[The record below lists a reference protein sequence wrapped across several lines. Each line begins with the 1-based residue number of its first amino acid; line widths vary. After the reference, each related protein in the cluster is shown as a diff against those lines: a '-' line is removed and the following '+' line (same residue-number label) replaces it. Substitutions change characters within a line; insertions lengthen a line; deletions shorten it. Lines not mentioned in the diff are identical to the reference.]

1 MSEST
6 LKPFTGKLDDNTDK
20 KQQPALK
27 PFTGALDGEDKGF
40 LGQAKD
46 HAVSFFGKGAVGVGE
61 TAVGLSNMMSD
72 GATGKILSEKL
83 GYDPKAAKN
92 VMTGWQ
98 SEQYQQQL
106 KDSANIG
113 NRKIEEGDD
122 FATKVGKKF
131 DNAVDITKNAI
142 NNPSLITNTV
152 AESLPSMFL
161 GGVLGRASGIAKPV
175 VAGAV
180 GEGAVMAGSQAEQIR
195 QETVDGR
202 LTADQSLASVGTGAL
217 GGLFGYA
224 GGRLAQKM
232 GLSDV
237 DTAMQTGRL
246 TTQQVGEEI
255 AKTPMRAI
263 PTAVIKGAI
272 SEGFLEELPQSV
284 SEQILQ
290 NLALDKPWHDGVENA
305 AVMGTLAGMAMG
317 GTVSGVGKT
326 GDWWNSR
333 SNTGP
338 QDNQQQSGSPNLPS
352 APSQFGSNPDSA
364 LTGEYIPRG
373 NVPQGDNQGRTAFVY
388 DQPSMEADNLLNN
401 NYKGDTGFDTSGNF
415 GPSNN
420 PDSPLSP
427 SGGNY
432 FDDPASQSQPQLPS
446 ERLGINPNDGP
457 MSSAAALAVD
467 SGASPIAQLGYAPE
481 QQSQEQ
487 SNTSISDAVPS
498 NYQSLLGSQNDGQ
511 PFDARFED
519 ATVQQG
525 NAQADNA
532 GKSISQQYDTN
543 AADAMGGGIETD
555 RAKTT
560 TAQTVQPILG
570 QDGKNKWFGT
580 QEKAQAFIDK
590 KDLGNDYQVVQ
601 DGKRFEIQP
610 KAKSPVQD
618 DAYFQSQL
626 DQLDKQRAQF
636 EATGD
641 YASAEK
647 VYAEMQTVAR
657 EWQTNSS
664 TDTPTTK
671 RAEPSKGASD
681 NAWADFYRKNRNMMS
696 EELFMGGHQDRN
708 ALEEA
713 TPEIQ
718 SRHAH
723 GMAKA
728 TPAAAVRDLKDILE
742 NGIDQNRGQGR
753 LFTAPLSQGKLTA
766 EQRSAMSASGT
777 SSGSAYSDGAF
788 TLIAKEGVGDIR
800 SVSEIDAVMVNSA
813 VPQEVVNG
821 LRQDFP
827 NMKFGYAKELP
838 SLLSDGKQ
846 SNNVQ
851 TQVTELEQQLKN
863 EKSVPKKAQIRK
875 QIAELQN
882 GLTEQAQST
891 VSLNQPQNTAPE
903 HPVNQWKSDMEEAL
917 AKADPEHPQ
926 FKKLQLNAK
935 HGLKS
940 EGDRETALRQAREIE
955 KKTSKTI
962 EEKTTTQAEPENPNG
977 KAPSPTEQKI
987 RETLQR
993 NDTQQNGKKM
1003 ESAATI
1009 LANQIKKD
1017 GPEYFTL
1024 GWNKDAQLTAEAH
1037 DYVETILDEA
1047 LSNLGIKGFDDA
1059 DSFSKL
1065 TNDVLESIDDVYATA
1080 DDSSF
1085 DDRPVKD
1092 KDGNYNAPKLV
1103 KVKDEKGRTRYVLE
1117 HELNNPNVEYLRNFT
1132 ESGRRSVVN
1141 ITRENI
1147 FQDTPQNKQDAS
1159 REIEKQAEAPKA
1171 QADAPKAKVEP
1182 SKNTLVSDDRAA
1194 ELRARLKAK
1203 LSQLNSGI
1211 DPEIMAIG
1219 AELAVYHIERGARK
1233 FAALAKN
1240 IANDLDVSVE
1250 KIRPYLRSW
1259 YNGARDMMEDMGA
1272 DIQGMDN
1279 AETVRAELA
1288 KLDNPQQDSGE
1299 NLTELLNG
1307 LTDEFGKKNVSID
1320 SNSKTITVKNKGV
1333 NTNVTRENGSFS
1345 VFSMDEG
1352 LQMTGPTSANDLQ
1365 GVIAEIDK
1373 AIGGYGAYLQAKSEA
1388 KAKAAQEKAAAKEA
1402 EEQEVGDSVAY
1413 EPSSK
1418 SVEQQPI
1425 IHTEGKRKEVATTDV
1440 VKDSFDKAKA
1450 KQTKAEYDAMLNG
1463 FVADI
1468 EAAIKAAPDKPFKI
1482 EVPIISKATTRS
1494 DGSATTKE
1502 YVAAKDLMTLD
1513 NLADVIDSVEKSV
1526 RGNTWSYTQ
1535 ERAVKVITD
1544 AVEEYKNAYG
1554 NAPLRIVFDVKGDG
1568 RFNVRNDKQ
1577 TLENFLKKVKNNSGF
1592 KPPVESK
1599 GGRETFN
1606 RVNAIRDM
1614 LKDSGDKYRTLNAYE
1629 MAKSMGYPIVYGDYG
1644 DYGLIA
1650 GVVLDTFDYA
1660 DHTFHTVVQL
1670 NDLEGNKKE
1679 NIGMF
1684 SVVTEQGIS
1693 ITPANTQK
1701 EAKANLTKK
1710 VKPNEGNKIDLA
1722 LRNHRSVRNMAEF
1735 RPQSELQQQFEAKLY
1750 ASLGLELPENQ
1761 EDTANEQPTSNTSNS
1776 QGASAVRG
1784 GRGRNSQS
1792 NVASGNNRNVDEGV
1806 STGSGASNQNRS
1818 TGRSRIRDTGTDVEN
1833 DGRVSGRGM
1842 ESSRREDA
1850 SGTRQLPVD
1859 QPTRLKSPAAV
1870 ANTAT
1875 DFYMAD
1881 PELIIGGTQVKRFD
1895 KNKAALELLEEL
1907 TNEGRQATTEEQ
1919 AILAGYTGW
1928 GSFGQDLFQGTWDK
1942 PVFKDESVW
1951 KERNLWLRERLGK
1964 EAWESAKDSTINAHF
1979 TDPYTV
1985 AAMWS
1990 MAEKMG
1996 FTGGRVLEPAIG
2008 TGNFISLMPKHIKQR
2023 SQVTGID
2030 LDITTAAIAKQ
2041 LFPESNVQNM
2051 PYQKSQTPDNF
2062 YDLVI
2067 SNVPFA
2073 DIKIADRRYNQF
2085 NPNLHDYYFLKM
2097 LDQVRPGGIVMAI
2110 TSSGTMDKQS
2120 EVIRRELAKKAELIT
2135 SVRLPSGAFQEY
2147 AGTAVVTDIIVL
2159 RKRAEPLT
2167 MTPEVNWI
2175 GLSEVKTSSKPVK
2188 VNSFY
2193 AENLGN
2199 VLGDIDYGSGT
2210 TRFGAGM
2217 IVHRP
2222 HDLKQRLEKAA
2233 NFVPEDALLP
2243 RHNKDHLTYY
2253 ANKAGERTNTLTI
2266 SDGELMFVYGD
2277 QMVKATDLSEYKLKD
2292 AKKTAQRQKSIEDL
2306 IAIRKAYTDLTDA
2319 ERTEQDNVEQLRKTL
2334 NKLYQAYTKEHG
2346 PLADSFGLQYF
2357 RKLGDA
2363 YYYSLAALEVN
2374 GKPAEIL
2381 KRSVV
2386 RGADTLKNPTV
2397 SDAFVVE
2404 RNKTAIPSLT
2414 NIAKLANVSE
2424 DQARAELIAKG
2435 AIYVLPNGDIMPS
2448 DMYLSGNVRLKL
2460 EEAQNAVAEG
2470 NTDLQRNVDA
2480 LKEIIPED
2488 IPYFNIEAK
2497 MGATWVPLSDY
2508 EKYIAHMLGM
2518 TDTTG
2523 ITVTFPN
2530 GKWKVKLDPI
2540 AARRTEAKTNY
2551 GTIYKSF
2558 QTVVSAAL
2566 SNQTITV
2573 KYKNEDGSES
2583 VDVQATEE
2591 VNERISKIKE
2601 DFAAW
2606 LWSDPE
2612 RRVQLEKEY
2621 NHTFNA
2627 WATPK
2632 YDGSFMSMQG
2642 MALSLGNGPFNLR
2655 QHQQNAIWRAI
2666 VNRRSINAHE
2676 VGTGKTFTMGGIAI
2690 ESRRYGIA
2698 KKPLILA
2705 HNANSAAVAKEIQMM
2720 YPSAR
2725 VLFISELG
2733 KAIRQIRMRQIAND
2747 DWDVV
2752 VMPHSMIDKL
2762 TLSEETL
2769 MAMAA
2774 DDIAALEAELEE
2786 ALAEE
2791 GGATLDEVLAMDSET
2806 VNKKMGFKNPT
2817 AKQLAKQRLKLLED
2831 IQKQAMDSSK
2841 ADAVNF
2847 EELGVDMIMVDEV
2860 HEFKKPSIATR
2871 MNMKGL
2877 NTSSNKRSVNLQF
2890 LTRYVRRMNNGGNV
2904 HTFTG
2909 TPITNT
2915 LTEIYHQMR
2924 YVMEEEM
2931 QKLNVAAWD
2940 GWFGS
2945 FATDITDIEL
2955 SATGEYQLVTRL
2967 AGFVNVPELRKM
2979 IGQFMDIVFANDM
2992 PEMQPRK
2999 TKSGKILSD
3008 ESLTEAEKAELLNGR
3023 TEDAKDR
3030 PYKKVI
3036 NVTTEMSP
3044 KQEQALAEIQ
3054 SLAKEWERA
3063 SGKQKRQ
3070 WMRDGDPRSPLSIS
3084 TAAKKASYD
3093 ARIGDPE
3100 YIGQEGKTEDFEM
3113 SKASQVVK
3121 NVMEVYHSH
3130 PLAGQVIFA
3139 DTGYNTTTERST
3151 GQKDANGKTIRERV
3165 KVFSPIKDIVE
3176 RLVQSGI
3183 PREQIAIV
3191 DGSVKA
3197 EARKAIADKMNTG
3210 EIRVVIG
3217 LTQTLGVGVNMQR
3230 NLRAMHHLDAPWMPG
3245 ELEQRNGRGLRQGNQ
3260 WNTVLEYRYITD
3272 KLDGK
3277 SWQVLAIKD
3286 RFINSFMKADANVR
3300 SIEGDAAADNGE
3312 DNAGDIMSSFSEASG
3327 DPRVLQRIKMKEKL
3341 EKLQRKERLHTQGIA
3356 DMKRTIGNTQRRI
3369 ARIDEQITEY
3379 ENNAVL
3385 DRIQTLMQSQSENF
3399 SVEVDGK
3406 KYDKHKEASD
3416 AIQQFIVDHV
3426 RTGSSRI
3433 TLGKY
3438 SNVTMSVEWDSLQ
3451 PQATLSMKIG
3461 PIEFKGN
3468 TLRGIEGKLRGAAQ
3482 DVKALEDAKVS
3493 AQNTINNLS
3502 KAVEQPFGQADQLA
3516 RTQKQLENI
3525 EQDLENNP
3533 VAPPIWLRRGAPIDS
3548 EVYYKGKLFI
3558 VSGHRYTN
3566 DGWFVSAEDAKGT
3579 IEIPYLEATDS
3590 VGMPIYEEREFE
3602 APNIED
3608 KTKADND
3615 VKNEINDYSR
3625 DKLKPD
3631 NERRG
3636 ASPLDTT
3643 FTPLSVV
3650 SATRRVLSI
3659 LEHLK
3664 IVTTQIDASVRGRI
3678 VVGWQRVGVNKVK
3691 GLDSHSFTV
3700 QVVESFDGLPSAIQ
3714 EDNRYQGENGETKR
3728 YDVLGVWHNGTLYIN
3743 AGDIQ
3748 GNNSTQ
3754 QTTFEMYEEL
3764 ILHEVVGHFGV
3775 QQIFGR
3781 EYKTKLQQLFN
3792 ALGGLEGI
3800 RKIAKD
3806 NGVDMQQFNDVYI
3819 NPRMQAVKD
3828 EIYTESDVQQ
3838 SLVGELFAFVAQ
3850 NAKSRPFVRQ
3860 KLKEVLGYIRQWF
3873 RDRGFDKFLSRYN
3886 DADLMMF
3893 LSEARKAV
3901 VDRSY
3906 FGKYKNQE
3914 FSSKNNSDTPLYSR
3928 RTKSNSGSTTQQVR
3942 DVLID
3947 RFGKETIDELERQGK
3962 LEIIQDYQVEGV
3974 EGFYYNS
3981 KAVLVAS
3988 NLTAE
3993 STVPTFL
4000 HELGGHAGF
4009 QNMMTQKQYNE
4020 LMNQFN
4026 KLVEQGNPVA
4036 LAAKMLAEREQGSER
4051 QQLEYLPYLLTLS
4064 STMQQ
4069 RNVLQRNALQR
4080 LIQNI
4085 VTYVKAWVFDRFGV
4099 NLNLNPDDM
4108 LALSERM
4115 IEKFS
4120 YHSDAAINQHGVAK
4134 YSLNENSH
4142 APFQKAIDDV
4152 VAGSTPLGYVRMGKT
4167 PDVLKMLGLPDV
4179 PVTING
4185 ATIEKVMAQHLGLAK
4200 GEHSNIHNLTPD
4212 TLRQLPKQLNNPVAV
4227 FKSGTDATKQ
4237 GYVVLTELT
4246 EKDIK
4251 TGMDKPVIA
4260 ALHVKTTNKGLELI
4274 NIGSVYGKDSLK
4286 SIQNSLDKDLLYWH
4300 KEKGQNFVNAF
4311 RLQLPSHMQ
4320 IQKTDL
4326 SSKGSQSNMGS
4337 LQLQPE
4343 THSNASLSNTNIK
4356 TNEDLVKYQSNQ
4368 PLYSRQSMQDTIDK
4382 LSQNLKS
4389 LTFKSVTDK
4398 AGDKKIDWLGIG
4410 LSALGRRQLT
4420 EIYAKLLPQLNKY
4433 NELAAQMD
4441 ADKNDAGAEA
4451 DSIVREWSK
4460 LKDDEALAGVMHDST
4475 LAKID
4480 PTKPYVKGDSVS
4492 KYKQL
4497 RDAYNSLSP
4506 EAQAMYV
4513 KARDAYKQHYAEV
4526 HQAIKERIL
4535 RSELSNQKKADLLKQ
4550 MDDNFFG
4557 QIKGVY
4563 FPLARF
4569 GKFVVVM
4576 RNQNGEVESVSRAE
4590 TMGEAQA
4597 LRSELMQKY
4606 PHYKVDR
4613 VTLDKEFNTSRDA
4626 VGRGFMSSLFAEVD
4640 NLGLS
4645 AAEQAEF
4652 EDTLSQLYL
4661 SSMPDLSWAKHGI
4674 HRKGTAGFSQDARR
4688 AFAQNMFSGANYLA
4702 KLRYGDQLAQQ
4713 LDDMQKYASEQS
4725 KLNNSYDQPTAQR
4738 VIDEMNKRHDNL
4750 MNPKGHPLSSALTS
4764 LGFIYYLGLSP
4775 AAAMVNLSQT
4785 ALVAYPLMGAKWNFD
4800 KAGKELLKA
4809 AEQFRKSVEFHKV
4822 KWEGTKTDLYKAV
4835 SSDISKFLNEDEKK
4849 AYQKAV
4855 DSGVIDVTQ
4864 AHDLAGIAQGEDSG
4878 VMWKTRPI
4886 MRAASVMFHSAERFN
4901 REVTFIAAYRL
4912 ARQHGADHDSA
4923 FDQAVDM
4930 TYKGHFDYS
4939 SGNRPR
4945 IMQGDVA
4952 KVVLLFKQ
4960 FGQNMLYTLA
4970 RQTYQSI
4977 KGETEAERKEARKAL
4992 RAIFITHATFAGVLG
5007 LPFPIVGMLL
5017 SIASAW
5023 GGDDDEPW
5031 DAEVALRNYLAEAFN
5046 PTISNMLM
5054 KGVPRGIGVDISG
5067 RVGINNL
5074 LLPDVQEGLEGKK
5087 WWDSAASAALGPIGG
5102 IGANVAKG
5110 AQEISEGHNVR
5121 GVESMLPVFL
5131 KNFAKTYRYADEGVQ
5146 DKTGVPILDEVD
5158 SMDLLI
5164 QSMGFSPADVRTA
5177 TEGKS
5182 AIYQFDRK
5190 LNERRNRLMTLWS
5203 RAKML
5208 DDQQEMD
5215 EIWGE
5220 IQAFNEK
5227 NPSRRITRINLNQ
5240 SYRQRQRRID
5250 RAEDGVYLPRNRQ
5263 DARDA
5268 GYFAFG
5274 E

>member
-6 LKPFTGKLDDNTDK
+6 LKPFTGKLDENIDTN
-20 KQQPALK
+20 QQPALK
-27 PFTGALDGEDKGF
+27 PFTGALDGEDKGVMGH
-40 LGQAKD
+40 LKD
-46 HAVSFFGKGAVGVGE
+46 TGLSALKGAVAVPE
-61 TAVGLSNMMSD
+61 LAVGIMDVMSD
-72 GATGKILSEKL
+72 GAVGKTLENKDGAIGFRPKEAKQAL
-83 GYDPKAAKN
+83 GDLHTDQYKA
-92 VMTGWQ
+92 
-98 SEQYQQQL
+98 QQQEFADAG
-106 KDSANIG
+106 KDG
-113 NRKIEEGDD
+113 NWVDKVVDK
-122 FATKVGKKF
+122 TKV
-131 DNAVDITKNAI
+131 ALT
-142 NNPSLITNTV
+142 NPSLIANTV
-152 AESLPSMFL
+152 VESVPSML
-161 GGVLGRASGIAKPV
+161 AGGLLGRASGIANPV

-195 QETVDGR
+195 QETVDER
-202 LTADQSLASVGTGAL
+202 LTADQSLAGVTTGVL
-217 GGLFGYA
+217 GGLIGFA

-232 GLSDV
+232 GIGDV
-237 DTAMQTGRL
+237 DTMLVTGR
-246 TTQQVGEEI
+246 VGPSDIAGEI
-255 AKTPMRAI
+255 ASMPAKSLPRR
-263 PTAVIKGAI
+263 VIEGAI

-284 SEQILQ
+284 SEQVIQ
-290 NLALDKPWHDGVENA
+290 NLALDKPWHDGIEDA

-317 GTVSGVGKT
+317 GAANILSG
-326 GDWWNSR
+326 R
-333 SNTGP
+333 NTGTES

-352 APSQFGSNPDSA
+352 APPQLGSSPDNA
-364 LTGEYIPRG
+364 LTGKYIPRED
-373 NVPQGDNQGRTAFVY
+373 VSQGGNQGRTAFVY
-388 DQPSMEADNLLNN
+388 DQPSMDADNLLNN
-401 NYKGDTGFDTSGNF
+401 NGFDYGSAATGN
-415 GPSNN
+415 PVS
-420 PDSPLSP
+420 PDTPP
-427 SGGNY
+427 APNGNY
-432 FDDPASQSQPQLPS
+432 FDGDYGGEAAFDDLLNSVPPASQTPSQQM
-446 ERLGINPNDGP
+446 GINPNDGP

-467 SGASPIAQLGYAPE
+467 SGASPVTPQLGYTPD
-481 QQSQEQ
+481 Q
-487 SNTSISDAVPS
+487 SNT
-498 NYQSLLGSQNDGQ
+498 
-511 PFDARFED
+511 
-519 ATVQQG
+519 
-525 NAQADNA
+525 QADNA
-532 GKSISQQYDTN
+532 GESISQQYDLN
-543 AADAMGGGIETD
+543 AVDVMGGEIETD
-555 RAKTT
+555 

-570 QDGKNKWFGT
+570 QDGKNKWFGS
-580 QEKAQAFIDK
+580 QDKAQAFIDK
-590 KDLGNDYQVVQ
+590 KNLGNDYQVVQ

-610 KAKSPVQD
+610 K
-618 DAYFQSQL
+618 SQ
-626 DQLDKQRAQF
+626 
-636 EATGD
+636 
-641 YASAEK
+641 
-647 VYAEMQTVAR
+647 V
-657 EWQTNSS
+657 
-664 TDTPTTK
+664 
-671 RAEPSKGASD
+671 
-681 NAWADFYRKNRNMMS
+681 
-696 EELFMGGHQDRN
+696 
-708 ALEEA
+708 
-713 TPEIQ
+713 
-718 SRHAH
+718 
-723 GMAKA
+723 
-728 TPAAAVRDLKDILE
+728 
-742 NGIDQNRGQGR
+742 
-753 LFTAPLSQGKLTA
+753 
-766 EQRSAMSASGT
+766 
-777 SSGSAYSDGAF
+777 
-788 TLIAKEGVGDIR
+788 
-800 SVSEIDAVMVNSA
+800 
-813 VPQEVVNG
+813 
-821 LRQDFP
+821 
-827 NMKFGYAKELP
+827 
-838 SLLSDGKQ
+838 
-846 SNNVQ
+846 VQ
-851 TQVTELEQQLKN
+851 TQNDNLNNQNSILNTKNTISNTENNIDKIQKISALEQQLKN

-875 QIAELQN
+875 QIIELQN
-882 GLTEQAQST
+882 GLTEQAQSS
-891 VSLNQPQNTAPE
+891 VSLNQPQKTTVENLTGEFKKIEESTTRINAVRQRMREANPEIFTAENDRVRETHGLTNARVTSIANEIETSGNYELSDREYEKIKNNPNYKIDYDARNFMGKVTAVKDPHSGEWVGNNEQSDLDNAAHEAATSVHNDLPE
-903 HPVNQWKSDMEEAL
+903 PTQAQIEAGNYKKGHIKVHGLDIAVENPRGSERRGTDPDGNEWSHNMSDHYGYIKRTTGADQEHIDTYVGKNPKSENVFIVDQIDQGSGGFDEHKVMLGFDSQEEAITAYKSNFDKGWKVGPVTQMSKDQFKDWLKNSDTSKPVAESGQKTEPQHPVNKWQEEMNKAL
-917 AKADPEHPQ
+917 AKADPEHPL
-926 FKKLQLNAK
+926 FKKLQASAK
-935 HGLKS
+935 NGLRS
-940 EGDRETALRQAREIE
+940 VSDRAVALRQAREIE
-955 KKTSKTI
+955 KK
-962 EEKTTTQAEPENPNG
+962 AE
-977 KAPSPTEQKI
+977 AQEQKY
-987 RETLQR
+987 Q
-993 NDTQQNGKKM
+993 
-1003 ESAATI
+1003 
-1009 LANQIKKD
+1009 
-1017 GPEYFTL
+1017 PE
-1024 GWNKDAQLTAEAH
+1024 K
-1037 DYVETILDEA
+1037 
-1047 LSNLGIKGFDDA
+1047 
-1059 DSFSKL
+1059 
-1065 TNDVLESIDDVYATA
+1065 
-1080 DDSSF
+1080 
-1085 DDRPVKD
+1085 
-1092 KDGNYNAPKLV
+1092 
-1103 KVKDEKGRTRYVLE
+1103 
-1117 HELNNPNVEYLRNFT
+1117 
-1132 ESGRRSVVN
+1132 
-1141 ITRENI
+1141 
-1147 FQDTPQNKQDAS
+1147 
-1159 REIEKQAEAPKA
+1159 
-1171 QADAPKAKVEP
+1171 PKAKAEP

-1288 KLDNPQQDSGE
+1288 NLDNPQQQSTTDGTLTNEGTMTGKTETVVTPAGREFEVRHKVVEASDLITSNLDSGAINAE
-1299 NLTELLNG
+1299 YPQALQPRDRTTLKSITQVNDIANKLNPKLLGDSASSTNGAPIVSPGNEVESGNGRTLAIRKAYQIGKADAYKAWLAKQGYDVDNMQQPVLVRERITPMNMAERVAYTTE
-1307 LTDEFGKKNVSID
+1307 
-1320 SNSKTITVKNKGV
+1320 SNERDTLDMSPSEQAMSDAPKVMDILHLVQG
-1333 NTNVTRENGSFS
+1333 GSFNNTANRDFVNAFLTGVAS
-1345 VFSMDEG
+1345 KNERGTMLDKDGVSLTQDGYRRIEAALLAAAFNDE
-1352 LQMTGPTSANDLQ
+1352 QIITQVVESKDSD
-1365 GVIAEIDK
+1365 IK
-1373 AIGGYGAYLQAKSEA
+1373 AIGNALLDIAPQWAQVRKGVQEGILTDGVDVSENLVEAVHLIRKARQTNTSLSEMLNQDDIFDGSIDQVTKDFVSIFYRGDKLDKARSREKVAEALNAYAQLAMTAKATPNLFGDSPLSNEQILGQVHEKLRQSEA
-1388 KAKAAQEKAAAKEA
+1388 EKQQDFFSSQGANDTNTGKSSQVGQRSKTSQPNAAASQSDTAVTRTPVDRPKNDVTLVQDWGVQYVDGWATNADHQGKSYSDNGLKDGVKAAFL
-1402 EEQEVGDSVAY
+1402 
-1413 EPSSK
+1413 
-1418 SVEQQPI
+1418 
-1425 IHTEGKRKEVATTDV
+1425 
-1440 VKDSFDKAKA
+1440 KDSKKYLEAVQKNL
-1450 KQTKAEYDAMLNG
+1450 ESIGYELHLNKKG
-1463 FVADI
+1463 KPEKVSINESGVAGSG
-1468 EAAIKAAPDKPFKI
+1468 
-1482 EVPIISKATTRS
+1482 EVSLYIHEPVNNVNVYASI
-1494 DGSATTKE
+1494 
-1502 YVAAKDLMTLD
+1502 
-1513 NLADVIDSVEKSV
+1513 
-1526 RGNTWSYTQ
+1526 
-1535 ERAVKVITD
+1535 
-1544 AVEEYKNAYG
+1544 
-1554 NAPLRIVFDVKGDG
+1554 GDG
-1568 RFNVRNDKQ
+1568 RPGSHPQRIGIMYRATMKQSDKQ
-1577 TLENFLKKVKNNSGF
+1577 ASGFGIENSGNQYAGANTSAF
-1592 KPPVESK
+1592 EL
-1599 GGRETFN
+1599 
-1606 RVNAIRDM
+1606 AQMIDDM
-1614 LKDSGDKYRTLNAYE
+1614 VTALVKR
-1629 MAKSMGYPIVYGDYG
+1629 
-1644 DYGLIA
+1644 
-1650 GVVLDTFDYA
+1650 
-1660 DHTFHTVVQL
+1660 
-1670 NDLEGNKKE
+1670 NKNKE
-1679 NIGMF
+1679 NG
-1684 SVVTEQGIS
+1684 
-1693 ITPANTQK
+1693 
-1701 EAKANLTKK
+1701 
-1710 VKPNEGNKIDLA
+1710 
-1722 LRNHRSVRNMAEF
+1722 
-1735 RPQSELQQQFEAKLY
+1735 
-1750 ASLGLELPENQ
+1750 
-1761 EDTANEQPTSNTSNS
+1761 NEQPTSSSLNPQGTSD
-1776 QGASAVRG
+1776 VRG
-1784 GRGRNSQS
+1784 GRGRTPQS
-1792 NVASGNNRNVDEGV
+1792 NDPQANNTNVETGV
-1806 STGSGASNQNRS
+1806 SAGSGTTGTTQS
-1818 TGRSRIRDTGTDVEN
+1818 TGRSSVRGAREN
-1833 DGRVSGRGM
+1833 VANDAGVSGRGN
-1842 ESSRREDA
+1842 ESSRRAGA
-1850 SGTRQLPVD
+1850 SGTTTLSVD
-1859 QPTRLKSPAAV
+1859 QPTRLESPAAV

-1881 PELIIGGTQVKRFD
+1881 PDIIFGGSQKQRFD
-1895 KNKAALELLEEL
+1895 KNKRALELLEEL
-1907 TNEGRQATTEEQ
+1907 NAEGRQATAEEQ
-1919 AILAGYTGW
+1919 VVLASYTGW
-1928 GSFGQDLFQGTWDK
+1928 GSFGQDLFQGTWNT
-1942 PVFKDESVW
+1942 PVFKDGW
-1951 KERNLWLRERLGK
+1951 KDENLWLREKLGK
-1964 EAWESAKDSTINAHF
+1964 ESWESAKDSVLNAFF

-1985 AAMWS
+1985 QAMWS

-1996 FTGGRVLEPAIG
+1996 FTGGRVLEPAVG
-2008 TGNFISLMPKHIKQR
+2008 TGNFISLMPMHIKQR
-2023 SQVTGID
+2023 SQVTAID

-2051 PYQKSQTPDNF
+2051 PYQKSKTPDNF

-2067 SNVPFA
+2067 SNVPFSN
-2073 DIKIADRRYNQF
+2073 DVKIADRRYNQF

-2097 LDQVRPGGIVMAI
+2097 IDQVRPGGIVMAI
-2110 TSSGTMDKQS
+2110 TSSGTLDKQS
-2120 EVIRRELAKKAELIT
+2120 EVIRRELAKQAELIT
-2135 SVRLPSGAFQEY
+2135 AVRLPAGAFKDF
-2147 AGTAVVTDIIVL
+2147 AGTNVVTDIIVL
-2159 RKRAEPLT
+2159 RKRAEPLA
-2167 MTPEVNWI
+2167 MTPDAEWI
-2175 GLSEVKTSSKPVK
+2175 GLTELKTSTKPVK

-2193 AENLGN
+2193 TSNLRN
-2199 VLGDIDYGSGT
+2199 VLGTIDYKGGDP
-2210 TRFGAGM
+2210 RFAGM
-2217 IVHRP
+2217 TVLSNGESWLKSELNKLS
-2222 HDLKQRLEKAA
+2222 DLVNE
-2233 NFVPEDALLP
+2233 NTLLP
-2243 RHNKDHLTYY
+2243 RHNDDYLTYY

-2266 SDGELMFVYGD
+2266 SNGELMYVYGD
-2277 QMVKATDLSEYKLKD
+2277 QMVKATEIVAYEVKSQKD
-2292 AKKTAQRQKSIEDL
+2292 TAKRRKSIEDL
-2306 IAIRKAYTDLTDA
+2306 VAIRKAYTDLTDA
-2319 ERTEQDNVEQLRKTL
+2319 ERIEQDNVEQLRKTL
-2334 NKLYQAYTKEHG
+2334 NKLYQAYVKEHG
-2346 PLADSFGLQYF
+2346 TLSNSFGLQYF
-2357 RKLGDA
+2357 KKIQDA
-2363 YYYSLAALEVN
+2363 YYYSLAALEVD

-2386 RGADTLKNPTV
+2386 RGTASLKNPTV

-2404 RNKTAIPSLT
+2404 RNKSAAPSLA

-2424 DQARAELIAKG
+2424 DQARAELLEKG
-2435 AIYVLPNGDIMPS
+2435 AVYVLPNGDIMPS
-2448 DMYLSGNVRLKL
+2448 DMYLSGNVRQKL

-2480 LKEIIPED
+2480 LKKIIPED

-2518 TDTTG
+2518 TDSNG
-2523 ITVTFPN
+2523 ITVTFPS

-2540 AARRTEAKTNY
+2540 AARRTEATTNY
-2551 GTIYKSF
+2551 GSKYKSF

-2566 SNQTITV
+2566 SNQNITV
-2573 KYKNEDGSES
+2573 KYKNSDGSES

-2591 VNERISKIKE
+2591 VNEKISKIKE
-2601 DFAAW
+2601 DFATW

-2621 NHTFNA
+2621 NHAFNA

-2676 VGTGKTFTMGGIAI
+2676 VGTGKTFTMGGIAL

-2720 YPSAR
+2720 YPAAR

-2733 KAIRQIRMRQIAND
+2733 KAVRHIRMRQIAND

-2774 DDIAALEAELEE
+2774 DDIAALEAEIEE

-2791 GGATLDEVLAMDSET
+2791 GGATLDEVLAMNSDD

-2847 EELGVDMIMVDEV
+2847 EDLGVDMIMVDEV

-2877 NTSSNKRSVNLQF
+2877 NTSSNKRSVNLQL

-2999 TKSGKILSD
+2999 TKSGKVLSD
-3008 ESLTEAEKAELLNGR
+3008 ENLTEAEKAELLNGR
-3023 TEDAKDR
+3023 TEGAKDR

-3036 NVTTEMSP
+3036 NITTEMSP
-3044 KQEQALAEIQ
+3044 KQEETLKRIQ
-3054 SLAKEWERA
+3054 DLAKEWEQA
-3063 SGKQKRQ
+3063 PGKQKRE
-3070 WMRDGDPRSPLSIS
+3070 WMRDGDPRAPLSIS

-3100 YIGQEGKTEDFEM
+3100 YVGKEGQTEDFEM

-3130 PLAGQVIFA
+3130 PLASQVIFA

-3151 GQKDANGKTIRERV
+3151 GQKDDKGKTIRERV

-3197 EARKAIADKMNTG
+3197 EARKAIADKVNTG

-3286 RFINSFMKADANVR
+3286 RFINAFMKADGNVR

-3327 DPRVLQRIKMKEKL
+3327 DPRVLQRIKTKDKL

-3356 DMKRTIGNTQRRI
+3356 DMKRTIANTQRRI
-3369 ARIDEQITEY
+3369 ERFNEQLAEY
-3379 ENNAVL
+3379 ENNAIL
-3385 DRIQTLMQSQSENF
+3385 DRTQTLMKSQSENF
-3399 SVEVDGK
+3399 SVEVDGT
-3406 KYDKHKEASD
+3406 KYDKHKEASE

-3426 RTGSSRI
+3426 RTGSSKI

-3438 SNVTMSVEWDSLQ
+3438 GNVTMSVEWDSLQ

-3468 TLRGIEGKLRGAAQ
+3468 TLRGIEGKLRGVSQ
-3482 DVKALEDAKVS
+3482 DIQSLEDAKAN
-3493 AQNTINNLS
+3493 AQQTIDSLS

-3525 EQDLENNP
+3525 EQDLESNP
-3533 VAPPIWLRRGAPIDS
+3533 VAPPIWLRRGTPIDS

-3566 DGWFVSAEDAKGT
+3566 NGWFVSADDAKGT

-3590 VGMPIYEEREFE
+3590 VGMPIYEERVFE
-3602 APNIED
+3602 APNIND
-3608 KTKADND
+3608 KTKAEND

-3636 ASPLDTT
+3636 TSPLDTT
-3643 FTPLSVV
+3643 FNALSVV
-3650 SATRRVLSI
+3650 SATRRVLSV
-3659 LEHLK
+3659 LQHLK
-3664 IVTTQIDASVRGRI
+3664 LSATQDSSISGRI
-3678 VVGWQRVGVNKVK
+3678 TVGSAGIK
-3691 GLDSHSFTV
+3691 GGFDV
-3700 QVVESFDGLPSAIQ
+3700 QVISSFDGLPTEIQ
-3714 EDNRYQGENGETKR
+3714 KDATYQDDKGNTQN
-3728 YDVLGVWHNGTLYIN
+3728 YDVSAVWHKGTLYVVADQVYGDN
-3743 AGDIQ
+3743 AKQI
-3748 GNNSTQ
+3748 
-3754 QTTFEMYEEL
+3754 TTFDAYEEML
-3764 ILHEVVGHFGV
+3764 AHEIIGHFGV
-3775 QQIFGR
+3775 QQIFGQ
-3781 EYKTKLQQLFN
+3781 EYKTKLQQLYN
-3792 ALGGLEGI
+3792 ALGELEGI
-3800 RKIAKD
+3800 RKIASK
-3806 NGVDMQQFNDVYI
+3806 NGVNMAQFESAYI
-3819 NPRMQAVKD
+3819 EPYTQGAK
-3828 EIYTESDVQQ
+3828 EGIYAESDVQQ
-3838 SLVGELFAFVAQ
+3838 ALVGELFAFVAQ

-3860 KLKEVLGYIRQWF
+3860 KLKEVIGYIRQWF

-3928 RTKSNSGSTTQQVR
+3928 GTKSNSGSTTQQVR

-3974 EGFYYNS
+3974 EGFYYNG

-4026 KLVEQGNPVA
+4026 KLVDQGNPVA
-4036 LAAKMLAEREQGSER
+4036 MAAKLLAEREQGSER
-4051 QQLEYLPYLLTLS
+4051 QHLEYLPYLLTLS

-4069 RNVLQRNALQR
+4069 RNVVQRNALQK
-4080 LIQNI
+4080 LINNL
-4085 VTYVKAWVFDRFGV
+4085 VTYVKATLFDNFGI
-4099 NLNLNPDDM
+4099 NLNLNPNDIVA
-4108 LALSERM
+4108 LAERM
-4115 IEKFS
+4115 IEKSS
-4120 YHSDAAINQHGVAK
+4120 YNA
-4134 YSLNENSH
+4134 EN
-4142 APFQKAIDDV
+4142 
-4152 VAGSTPLGYVRMGKT
+4152 
-4167 PDVLKMLGLPDV
+4167 
-4179 PVTING
+4179 
-4185 ATIEKVMAQHLGLAK
+4185 AT
-4200 GEHSNIHNLTPD
+4200 S
-4212 TLRQLPKQLNNPVAV
+4212 
-4227 FKSGTDATKQ
+4227 
-4237 GYVVLTELT
+4237 
-4246 EKDIK
+4246 
-4251 TGMDKPVIA
+4251 
-4260 ALHVKTTNKGLELI
+4260 
-4274 NIGSVYGKDSLK
+4274 
-4286 SIQNSLDKDLLYWH
+4286 
-4300 KEKGQNFVNAF
+4300 
-4311 RLQLPSHMQ
+4311 
-4320 IQKTDL
+4320 
-4326 SSKGSQSNMGS
+4326 
-4337 LQLQPE
+4337 
-4343 THSNASLSNTNIK
+4343 
-4356 TNEDLVKYQSNQ
+4356 
-4368 PLYSRQSMQDTIDK
+4368 PLYSRQFFDNTINNLSESIKHLSAKSIKDK
-4382 LSQNLKS
+4382 TGYKF
-4389 LTFKSVTDK
+4389 T
-4398 AGDKKIDWLGIG
+4398 DWLGIG

-4420 EIYAKLLPQLNKY
+4420 EIYSKILPQLNKY

-4451 DSIVREWSK
+4451 DSIVREWAN
-4460 LKDDEALAGVMHDST
+4460 LNDEDQLAELMHDST

-4492 KYKQL
+4492 RYKQL
-4497 RDAYNSLSP
+4497 RDDYNSLSP
-4506 EAQAMYV
+4506 EAQAMYL
-4513 KARDAYKQHYAEV
+4513 KARDAYKKHYAKV

-4535 RSELSNQKKADLLKQ
+4535 RSELSSQKKADLLKQ

-4557 QIKGVY
+4557 YVKGVY

-4569 GKFVVVM
+4569 GKYVVVV

-4590 TMGEAQA
+4590 TMGEAQS

-4606 PHYKVDR
+4606 PHYKTDR
-4613 VTLDKEFNTSRDA
+4613 VVLDKEFNASRDA
-4626 VGRGFMSSLFAEVD
+4626 VGRGFMTNLFAEVD

-4645 AAEQAEF
+4645 TAEQAEF

-4688 AFAQNMFSGANYLA
+4688 AFAQNMFHGAGYLA

-4725 KLNNSYDQPTAQR
+4725 KLNDSYDQPTAQR

-4785 ALVAYPLMGAKWNFD
+4785 ALVAYPIMGAKWGFD
-4800 KAGKELLKA
+4800 KAANELLKA
-4809 AEQFRKSVEFHKV
+4809 SNDFRKGVEFHKV
-4822 KWEGTKTDLYKAV
+4822 KWEGSKTDLYKTI
-4835 SSDISKFLNEDEKK
+4835 SSDISKFLSKDEKQ
-4849 AYQKAV
+4849 AYEDAV
-4855 DSGVIDVTQ
+4855 ARGVIDVTQ

-4912 ARQHGADHDSA
+4912 ARQSGEKHDSA
-4923 FDQAVDM
+4923 FDQAVDA
-4930 TYKGHFDYS
+4930 TYRGHFDYS

-4945 IMQGDVA
+4945 IMQGNIA
-4952 KVVLLFKQ
+4952 KVLLLFKQ
-4960 FGQNMLYTLA
+4960 FGQNMVYTLA

-4977 KGETEAERKEARKAL
+4977 KGETEAERKEARKSL
-4992 RAIFITHATFAGVLG
+4992 GAILAMHATFAGTLG
-5007 LPFPIVGMLL
+5007 LPMVGMLL
-5017 SIASAW
+5017 SVASW
-5023 GGDDDEPW
+5023 MGGDDDEPW
-5031 DAEVALRNYLAEAFN
+5031 DAEVALRNYLAEAFS

-5054 KGVPRGIGVDISG
+5054 KGAPRGIGVDISS

-5102 IGANVAKG
+5102 IGANIAKG
-5110 AQEISEGHNVR
+5110 AQEISEGHNLR

-5146 DKTGVPILDEVD
+5146 DKTGVSIMDEVS
-5158 SMDLLI
+5158 SMDLLV
-5164 QSMGFSPADVRTA
+5164 QGMGFSPSDVRTA
-5177 TEGKS
+5177 SEGKT
-5182 AIYQFDRK
+5182 AIYQLNRK
-5190 LNERRNRLMTLWS
+5190 LNERRSRLMALWS
-5203 RAKML
+5203 RAKMM

-5215 EIWGE
+5215 EIWE
-5220 IQAFNEK
+5220 QIQGFNDK
-5227 NPSRRITRINLNQ
+5227 NPSRRITRMNLNQ
-5240 SYRQRQRRID
+5240 SYRNRQRRID
-5250 RAEDGVYLPRNRQ
+5250 RAEDGIYLSRNRQ
-5263 DARDA
+5263 DAREV

>member
-1 MSEST
+1 MSEQKKPWEQNWNQPTANNSDST
-6 LKPFTGKLDDNTDK
+6 NKKPWEQNWSEEKTDRPK
-20 KQQPALK
+20 
-27 PFTGALDGEDKGF
+27 DKGF

-46 HAVSFFGKGAVGVGE
+46 HAVSFLGKGTVAVGEV
-61 TAVGLSNMMSD
+61 AVGLSDMMSD

-152 AESLPSMFL
+152 AESLPSMLL
-161 GGVLGRASGIAKPV
+161 GGVLGRASGIANPV

-202 LTADQSLASVGTGAL
+202 LTADQSLAGAATGAL

-255 AKTPMRAI
+255 AKTPMSAI

-317 GTVSGVGKT
+317 GTVSGAGKT

-333 SNTGP
+333 SDTGS
-338 QDNQQQSGSPNLPS
+338 QDSQQQSGSPNLPS
-352 APSQFGSNPDSA
+352 APPQLGSNPNSA
-364 LTGEYIPRG
+364 LTGEYIPRE
-373 NVPQGDNQGRTAFVY
+373 NVPQGANQGRTAFVY

-401 NYKGDTGFDTSGNF
+401 NYKSDADFDTSGNF
-415 GPSNN
+415 DPSNN

-432 FDDPASQSQPQLPS
+432 FEDHSTQPQLPS
-446 ERLGINPNDGP
+446 ERLGINPDDGP
-457 MSSAAALAVD
+457 MSAAAALAVD
-467 SGASPIAQLGYAPE
+467 SGATTSMLNAPAVTDTAQDDVNNNAPLSSAAGLLNAPNE
-481 QQSQEQ
+481 NNSTITGTNAN
-487 SNTSISDAVPS
+487 SNATYSTGNSVDGS
-498 NYQSLLGSQNDGQ
+498 NESSLRNDTNTPLDMLLGSSSETQAEAGTGTDM
-511 PFDARFED
+511 
-519 ATVQQG
+519 ATQKV
-525 NAQADNA
+525 A
-532 GKSISQQYDTN
+532 
-543 AADAMGGGIETD
+543 E
-555 RAKTT
+555 
-560 TAQTVQPILG
+560 PILG
-570 QDGKNKWFGT
+570 ADGKNKWFGS
-580 QEKAQAFIDK
+580 QEKAQAFLDK
-590 KDLGNDYQVVQ
+590 KNLGNDYQVAQ

-610 KAKSPVQD
+610 K
-618 DAYFQSQL
+618 SQVAQNQNDNL
-626 DQLDKQRAQF
+626 NNQNSILNTKNTIFNTENNIDKIQKI
-636 EATGD
+636 
-641 YASAEK
+641 SA
-647 VYAEMQTVAR
+647 
-657 EWQTNSS
+657 
-664 TDTPTTK
+664 
-671 RAEPSKGASD
+671 
-681 NAWADFYRKNRNMMS
+681 
-696 EELFMGGHQDRN
+696 
-708 ALEEA
+708 
-713 TPEIQ
+713 
-718 SRHAH
+718 
-723 GMAKA
+723 
-728 TPAAAVRDLKDILE
+728 
-742 NGIDQNRGQGR
+742 
-753 LFTAPLSQGKLTA
+753 
-766 EQRSAMSASGT
+766 
-777 SSGSAYSDGAF
+777 
-788 TLIAKEGVGDIR
+788 
-800 SVSEIDAVMVNSA
+800 
-813 VPQEVVNG
+813 
-821 LRQDFP
+821 
-827 NMKFGYAKELP
+827 
-838 SLLSDGKQ
+838 
-846 SNNVQ
+846 
-851 TQVTELEQQLKN
+851 LEQQLAN
-863 EKSVPKKAQIRK
+863 EKSVIKKVRLRK
-875 QIAELQN
+875 QITELQN
-882 GLTEQAQST
+882 GLDQNQVSASLDEPRKATAENLSGEFKRMEQATARVNAVRQRMREANPEIFTAENDRVRETHGLTNARVTSIADEIETSGNYELSDREYEKIKNNPNYKIDYDALNFMGKVTAVKDPHSGEWVGNNEQSDLDNAAHEAAT
-891 VSLNQPQNTAPE
+891 SVHNDLPEPTQAQIEAGNYKKGHIKVHGLDIAVENPRGSERRGTDPDGNEWSHNMSDHYGYIKRTTGADQEHIDTYVGKNPESENVFIVDQIDQGSGGFDEHKVMLGFDSQEEAITAYKSNFDKGWKVGPVTQMSKDQFKDWLKNSDTSKPVAESGQKTEPQ
-903 HPVNQWKSDMEEAL
+903 HPVNKWQEEMNKAL
-917 AKADPEHPQ
+917 AKADPEHPL
-926 FKKLQLNAK
+926 FKKLQASAK
-935 HGLKS
+935 NGLRS
-940 EGDRETALRQAREIE
+940 VSDRAVALRQAREIE
-955 KKTSKTI
+955 KK
-962 EEKTTTQAEPENPNG
+962 AE
-977 KAPSPTEQKI
+977 AQEQKY
-987 RETLQR
+987 Q
-993 NDTQQNGKKM
+993 
-1003 ESAATI
+1003 
-1009 LANQIKKD
+1009 
-1017 GPEYFTL
+1017 PE
-1024 GWNKDAQLTAEAH
+1024 K
-1037 DYVETILDEA
+1037 
-1047 LSNLGIKGFDDA
+1047 
-1059 DSFSKL
+1059 
-1065 TNDVLESIDDVYATA
+1065 
-1080 DDSSF
+1080 
-1085 DDRPVKD
+1085 
-1092 KDGNYNAPKLV
+1092 PK
-1103 KVKDEKGRTRYVLE
+1103 
-1117 HELNNPNVEYLRNFT
+1117 
-1132 ESGRRSVVN
+1132 
-1141 ITRENI
+1141 
-1147 FQDTPQNKQDAS
+1147 
-1159 REIEKQAEAPKA
+1159 PKA
-1171 QADAPKAKVEP
+1171 EP

-1250 KIRPYLRSW
+1250 NIRPYLRSW

-1272 DIQGMDN
+1272 DIQGMDS

-1288 KLDNPQQDSGE
+1288 KLDNPQQQSTTDGTLTNEGTMTGKTETVVTPAGREFEVRHKVVEASDLITSNLDSGAINAE
-1299 NLTELLNG
+1299 YPQALQPRDRTTLKSVTQVNDIANKLNPKLLGDSASSTNGAPIVSPGNEVESGNGRTLAIRKAYQIGKADAYKAWLAEQGYDVDNMQQPVLVRERITPMNMAERVAYTTE
-1307 LTDEFGKKNVSID
+1307 
-1320 SNSKTITVKNKGV
+1320 SNERDTLDMSPSEQAMSDAPKVMDILHLVQG
-1333 NTNVTRENGSFS
+1333 GSFNNTANRDF
-1345 VFSMDEG
+1345 VNAF
-1352 LQMTGPTSANDLQ
+1352 LTGVASKNERGTMLDKDGVSLTQDGYRRIESALLAAAFNDAQ
-1365 GVIAEIDK
+1365 IISQVIESKDSDIK
-1373 AIGGYGAYLQAKSEA
+1373 AIGNAL
-1388 KAKAAQEKAAAKEA
+1388 
-1402 EEQEVGDSVAY
+1402 
-1413 EPSSK
+1413 
-1418 SVEQQPI
+1418 
-1425 IHTEGKRKEVATTDV
+1425 
-1440 VKDSFDKAKA
+1440 
-1450 KQTKAEYDAMLNG
+1450 
-1463 FVADI
+1463 I
-1468 EAAIKAAPDKPFKI
+1468 EAAPQWAQVRKGVQDGILVEGVNVEANLVEAVHLVRKARQQNLSLSEMLNQDDIFDGSIDQVTKDFISIFYSGDKLNKARSSQKVADALKSYAQLAMTAKASPNLFGDAPLSNEQILGQVHEKLRQSEAEKQQDFFSSQGANDTNPGKSSQVGQGPETSKPDAAASQSATVTRTQVERPKNDTTLVQDWGVKYVDGWATNADYPGKVETDYGFKDGVKAAF
-1482 EVPIISKATTRS
+1482 
-1494 DGSATTKE
+1494 
-1502 YVAAKDLMTLD
+1502 
-1513 NLADVIDSVEKSV
+1513 
-1526 RGNTWSYTQ
+1526 
-1535 ERAVKVITD
+1535 
-1544 AVEEYKNAYG
+1544 
-1554 NAPLRIVFDVKGDG
+1554 
-1568 RFNVRNDKQ
+1568 
-1577 TLENFLKKVKNNSGF
+1577 
-1592 KPPVESK
+1592 
-1599 GGRETFN
+1599 
-1606 RVNAIRDM
+1606 
-1614 LKDSGDKYRTLNAYE
+1614 LKDSKKYLEDVQKNLESIGYE
-1629 MAKSMGYPIVYGDYG
+1629 
-1644 DYGLIA
+1644 LH
-1650 GVVLDTFDYA
+1650 L
-1660 DHTFHTVVQL
+1660 
-1670 NDLEGNKKE
+1670 NKKGKPEKVSVNESGVTGSGEVSLYIREPVTGVNVWMKIGDGFPGSHPQRIGILYRATMKESDKQASGFGIE
-1679 NIGMF
+1679 NSGN
-1684 SVVTEQGIS
+1684 QYAG
-1693 ITPANTQK
+1693 ANTSAFELAQMIDDMVSALVNRNK
-1701 EAKANLTKK
+1701 NT
-1710 VKPNEGNKIDLA
+1710 GN
-1722 LRNHRSVRNMAEF
+1722 S
-1735 RPQSELQQQFEAKLY
+1735 
-1750 ASLGLELPENQ
+1750 
-1761 EDTANEQPTSNTSNS
+1761 NEQSASSPLNPQGTSD
-1776 QGASAVRG
+1776 VRG
-1784 GRGRNSQS
+1784 GRGRTPQS
-1792 NVASGNNRNVDEGV
+1792 NDPQANNTNVETGV
-1806 STGSGASNQNRS
+1806 SAGSGTTGTTQS
-1818 TGRSRIRDTGTDVEN
+1818 TGRSSVRGAREN
-1833 DGRVSGRGM
+1833 VANDAGVSGRGN
-1842 ESSRREDA
+1842 ESSRRAGA
-1850 SGTRQLPVD
+1850 SGTTTLSVD
-1859 QPTRLKSPAAV
+1859 QPTRLESPAAV

-1881 PELIIGGTQVKRFD
+1881 PDIIFGGSQKQRFD
-1895 KNKAALELLEEL
+1895 KNKRALELLEEL
-1907 TNEGRQATTEEQ
+1907 NAEGRQATAEEQ
-1919 AILAGYTGW
+1919 VVLASYTGW
-1928 GSFGQDLFQGTWDK
+1928 GSFGQDLFQGTWNT
-1942 PVFKDESVW
+1942 PVFKDGW
-1951 KERNLWLRERLGK
+1951 KDENLWLREKLGK
-1964 EAWESAKDSTINAHF
+1964 ESWESAKDSVLNAFF

-1985 AAMWS
+1985 QAMWS

-1996 FTGGRVLEPAIG
+1996 FTGGRVLEPAVG
-2008 TGNFISLMPKHIKQR
+2008 TGNFISLMPMHIKQR
-2023 SQVTGID
+2023 SQVTAID

-2051 PYQKSQTPDNF
+2051 PYQKSKTPDNF

-2067 SNVPFA
+2067 SNVPFSN
-2073 DIKIADRRYNQF
+2073 DVKIADRRYNQF

-2120 EVIRRELAKKAELIT
+2120 EVIRREMAKQSELIT
-2135 SVRLPSGAFQEY
+2135 SIRLPAGAFKDF
-2147 AGTAVVTDIIVL
+2147 AGTNVVTDIIVL
-2159 RKRAEPLT
+2159 RKRTEPLT
-2167 MTPEVNWI
+2167 MTPDADWI
-2175 GLSEVKTSSKPVK
+2175 GLSEVKTSTKPVK

-2193 AENLGN
+2193 ANNLRN
-2199 VLGDIDYGSGT
+2199 VLGTIDYKGGDP
-2210 TRFGAGM
+2210 RFAGM
-2217 IVHRP
+2217 TVLSNGEAWLKKELSQLS
-2222 HDLKQRLEKAA
+2222 DLVSE
-2233 NFVPEDALLP
+2233 NTLLP
-2243 RHNKDHLTYY
+2243 RHNHDYLTYY

-2266 SDGELMFVYGD
+2266 SNGELMFVYGD
-2277 QMVKATDLSEYKLKD
+2277 QMVKATDIHEYKIKD

-2306 IAIRKAYTDLTDA
+2306 VAIRKAYTDLTDA
-2319 ERTEQDNVEQLRKTL
+2319 ERIEQDNVEQLRKTL

-2357 RKLGDA
+2357 KKIEDA
-2363 YYYSLAALEVN
+2363 YYYSLAALENN

-2386 RGADTLKNPTV
+2386 RGAAALDNPTV

-2404 RNKTAIPSLT
+2404 RNKSAAPSLA
-2414 NIAKLANVSE
+2414 NIAKMAQVSE
-2424 DQARAELIAKG
+2424 DQARAELLEKG
-2435 AIYVLPNGDIMPS
+2435 AVYVLPNGDIMPS
-2448 DMYLSGNVRLKL
+2448 DMYLSGNVRQKL

-2518 TDTTG
+2518 TDSNG
-2523 ITVTFPN
+2523 ITVTFPS

-2540 AARRTEAKTNY
+2540 AARRTEATTNY
-2551 GTIYKSF
+2551 GSKYKSF

-2566 SNQTITV
+2566 SNQNITV
-2573 KYKNEDGSES
+2573 KYKNADGSES

-2591 VNERISKIKE
+2591 VNEKISKIKE
-2601 DFAAW
+2601 DFATW

-2621 NHTFNA
+2621 NHAFNA

-2676 VGTGKTFTMGGIAI
+2676 VGTGKTFTMGGIAL

-2733 KAIRQIRMRQIAND
+2733 KAVRQIRMRQIAND

-2877 NTSSNKRSVNLQF
+2877 NTSSNKRSVNLQL

-2999 TKSGKILSD
+2999 TKTGKVLSD
-3008 ESLTEAEKAELLNGR
+3008 EGLTEAEKAELLNGR
-3023 TEDAKDR
+3023 TEGAKDR

-3044 KQEQALAEIQ
+3044 KQEQTLAEIQ

-3063 SGKQKRQ
+3063 SGKEKRK
-3070 WMRDGDPRSPLSIS
+3070 WMRDGDPRAPLSIS

-3100 YIGQEGKTEDFEM
+3100 YVGKEGQTEDFEM

-3130 PLAGQVIFA
+3130 PLASQVIFA

-3151 GQKDANGKTIRERV
+3151 GQKDDKGKTIRERV

-3197 EARKAIADKMNTG
+3197 EARKAIADKVNTG

-3286 RFINSFMKADANVR
+3286 RFINAFMKADGNVR

-3369 ARIDEQITEY
+3369 ARLDEQIAEY

-3385 DRIQTLMQSQSENF
+3385 DRIQKLMQSQSENF
-3399 SVEVDGK
+3399 SAEVDGK

-3416 AIQQFIVDHV
+3416 AIQQFIADHV

-3438 SNVTMSVEWDSLQ
+3438 GNVTMSVEWDSLQ

-3468 TLRGIEGKLRGAAQ
+3468 TLRGIEGKLRGVSQ
-3482 DVKALEDAKVS
+3482 DIQAIEDAKAS
-3493 AQNTINNLS
+3493 AQQTIDSLS
-3502 KAVEQPFGQADQLA
+3502 KAVEQPFGQSDQLA

-3525 EQDLENNP
+3525 EQDLESNP
-3533 VAPPIWLRRGAPIDS
+3533 VAPPIWLRRGTPIDS

-3566 DGWFVSAEDAKGT
+3566 DGWFVSADDAKGT

-3602 APNIED
+3602 APNIND

-3636 ASPLDTT
+3636 TSPLSTS
-3643 FTPLSVV
+3643 FLPLSKNRADRLVV
-3650 SATRRVLSI
+3650 DILSRI
-3659 LEHLK
+3659 SK
-3664 IVTTQIDASVRGRI
+3664 GDTPNKSKSGISGIVQPKFPFV
-3678 VVGWQRVGVNKVK
+3678 
-3691 GLDSHSFTV
+3691 
-3700 QVVESFDGLPSAIQ
+3700 VVESFEALPKTIQ
-3714 EDNRYQGENGETKR
+3714 QENYYQGEQGETKR
-3728 YDVLGVWHNGTLYIN
+3728 YDVMAVWHKGTLYIN
-3743 AGDIQ
+3743 AGDIR
-3748 GNNSTQ
+3748 GNHNTQ
-3754 QTTFEMYEEL
+3754 QTTYEAYEEVL
-3764 ILHEVVGHFGV
+3764 IHEVVGHFGV
-3775 QQIFGR
+3775 QQLFGQ
-3781 EYKTKLQQLFN
+3781 EYKTKFQQLFN
-3792 ALGGLEGI
+3792 ALGGIEGI

-3806 NGVDMQQFNDVYI
+3806 NGVDMNQFDNAYIKPFKKGVEEGYYDPLDAQQATV
-3819 NPRMQAVKD
+3819 
-3828 EIYTESDVQQ
+3828 S
-3838 SLVGELFAFVAQ
+3838 ELFAFVAQ
-3850 NAKSRPFVRQ
+3850 NAESRPFVHQ
-3860 KLKEVLGYIRQWF
+3860 KLKEVVGYIRQWF

-3901 VDRSY
+3901 VGRSY

-3914 FSSKNNSDTPLYSR
+3914 FSSKNDSDTPLYSR
-3928 RTKSNSGSTTQQVR
+3928 RTKSNSGSTVQQVR
-3942 DVLID
+3942 GVLID

-3974 EGFYYNS
+3974 EGFYYNG

-3988 NLTAE
+3988 NLTDE

-4009 QNMMTQKQYNE
+4009 QNMMNQKQYDE

-4036 LAAKMLAEREQGSER
+4036 MAAKVLAEREQGSER

-4069 RNVLQRNALQR
+4069 RNVIQRNALQK
-4080 LIQNI
+4080 LINNI
-4085 VTYVKAWVFDRFGV
+4085 VSYVKAWVFDNFGI

-4115 IEKFS
+4115 IGQIKHQS
-4120 YHSDAAINQHGVAK
+4120 SLDLIRQKYHGTNQWMTAPNGAKTHLSEQQWLQVRTPEFKKWFGDWENDAANASQVLDENGEPKVVYHGTATEF
-4134 YSLNENSH
+4134 NE
-4142 APFQKAIDDV
+4142 F
-4152 VAGSTPLGYVRMGKT
+4152 
-4167 PDVLKMLGLPDV
+4167 
-4179 PVTING
+4179 
-4185 ATIEKVMAQHLGLAK
+4185 
-4200 GEHSNIHNLTPD
+4200 
-4212 TLRQLPKQLNNPVAV
+4212 
-4227 FKSGTDATKQ
+4227 KQ
-4237 GYVVLTELT
+4237 GHGLLGDGIYLTDSFDTADVYANIRGENGFVLPLFVNIRNAFKTTGNVSRDEVVEATTSGKYQGIVHQFENQEYIVALEPNQVKMAEGNKGTFNSESSDIRFSRSA
-4246 EKDIK
+4246 KDIIDNLSKNLGNISISSVKDK
-4251 TGMDKPVIA
+4251 TGYKF
-4260 ALHVKTTNKGLELI
+4260 T
-4274 NIGSVYGKDSLK
+4274 
-4286 SIQNSLDKDLLYWH
+4286 
-4300 KEKGQNFVNAF
+4300 
-4311 RLQLPSHMQ
+4311 
-4320 IQKTDL
+4320 
-4326 SSKGSQSNMGS
+4326 
-4337 LQLQPE
+4337 
-4343 THSNASLSNTNIK
+4343 
-4356 TNEDLVKYQSNQ
+4356 
-4368 PLYSRQSMQDTIDK
+4368 
-4382 LSQNLKS
+4382 
-4389 LTFKSVTDK
+4389 
-4398 AGDKKIDWLGIG
+4398 DWLGVG

-4420 EIYAKLLPQLNKY
+4420 EIYSKILPQLNKY

-4451 DSIVREWSK
+4451 DSIVREWAN
-4460 LKDDEALAGVMHDST
+4460 LNDEDQLAELMHDST

-4492 KYKQL
+4492 RYKQL
-4497 RDAYNSLSP
+4497 RDDYNSLSP
-4506 EAQAMYV
+4506 EAQAMYL
-4513 KARDAYKQHYAEV
+4513 KARDAYKKHYAKV

-4535 RSELSNQKKADLLKQ
+4535 RSELSSQKKADLLKQ

-4557 QIKGVY
+4557 YVKGVY

-4569 GKFVVVM
+4569 GKYVVVM

-4590 TMGEAQA
+4590 TMGEAQS

-4606 PHYKVDR
+4606 PHYKTDR
-4613 VTLDKEFNTSRDA
+4613 VVLDKEFNASRDA
-4626 VGRGFMSSLFAEVD
+4626 VGRGFMTNLFAEVD

-4645 AAEQAEF
+4645 TAEQAEF

-4688 AFAQNMFSGANYLA
+4688 AFAQNMFHGAGYLA

-4725 KLNNSYDQPTAQR
+4725 KLNDSYDQPTAQR

-4785 ALVAYPLMGAKWNFD
+4785 ALVAYPIMGAKWGFD
-4800 KAGKELLKA
+4800 KAANELLKA
-4809 AEQFRKSVEFHKV
+4809 SNDFRKGVEFHKV
-4822 KWEGTKTDLYKAV
+4822 KWEGSKTDLYKTI
-4835 SSDISKFLNEDEKK
+4835 SSDISKFLSKDEKQ
-4849 AYQKAV
+4849 AYEDAV
-4855 DSGVIDVTQ
+4855 ARGVIDVTQ

-4878 VMWKTRPI
+4878 IMWKTRPI

-4912 ARQHGADHDSA
+4912 ARQSGEKHDSA
-4923 FDQAVDM
+4923 FDQAVDA
-4930 TYKGHFDYS
+4930 TYRGHFDYS

-4945 IMQGDVA
+4945 IMQGNVA
-4952 KVVLLFKQ
+4952 KVLLLFKQ
-4960 FGQNMLYTLA
+4960 FGQNMVYTLA

-4977 KGETEAERKEARKAL
+4977 KGETEAERKEARKSL
-4992 RAIFITHATFAGVLG
+4992 GAILAMHATFAGTLG
-5007 LPFPIVGMLL
+5007 LPMVGMLL
-5017 SIASAW
+5017 SLASWA
-5023 GGDDDEPW
+5023 GGDDDDPW
-5031 DAEVALRNYLAEAFN
+5031 DAEVALRNYLAEAFG
-5046 PTISNMLM
+5046 PTISTLLM
-5054 KGVPRGIGVDISG
+5054 KGAPRAFTPFDMSG
-5067 RVGINNL
+5067 RVGINNM
-5074 LLPDVQEGLEGKK
+5074 LLPDVQEGLEGKR
-5087 WWDSAASAALGPIGG
+5087 WAESAMAGALGPVAG
-5102 IGANVAKG
+5102 IGTNLVKG
-5110 AQEISEGHNVR
+5110 GQDITEGQTLR
-5121 GVESMLPVFL
+5121 GIETMLPVFL

-5146 DKTGVPILDEVD
+5146 DKTGVSIVDEVS
-5158 SMDLLI
+5158 SMDLLV
-5164 QSMGFSPADVRTA
+5164 QGMGFSPSDVRTA
-5177 TEGKS
+5177 NEGKS
-5182 AIYQFDRK
+5182 AIYQLNRK
-5190 LNERRNRLMTLWS
+5190 LNERRSRLMTLWS
-5203 RAKML
+5203 RAKMM

-5215 EIWGE
+5215 EIWEE
-5220 IQAFNEK
+5220 IQGFNDK
-5227 NPSRRITRINLNQ
+5227 NPSRRITRMNLNQ
-5240 SYRQRQRRID
+5240 SYRNRQRRID
-5250 RAEDGVYLPRNRQ
+5250 RAEDGIYLPRNRQ
-5263 DARDA
+5263 DAREA

>member
-1 MSEST
+1 MSGSQD
-6 LKPFTGKLDDNTDK
+6 KNPFADPNYGKDLNSNGSGN
-20 KQQPALK
+20 
-27 PFTGALDGEDKGF
+27 PFSDPDYGKEEEKGF

-46 HAVSFFGKGAVGVGE
+46 HAVSFLGKGTVGVGE
-61 TAVGLSNMMSD
+61 VAVGLSNMMSD

-92 VMTGWQ
+92 AMTGWQ

-113 NRKIEEGDD
+113 NLKIEEGDD

-142 NNPSLITNTV
+142 SNPSLITNTV
-152 AESLPSMFL
+152 AESLPSILL
-161 GGVLGRASGIAKPV
+161 GGVLGRASGIANPV
-175 VAGAV
+175 VAGSV
-180 GEGAVMAGSQAEQIR
+180 GEAAVMAGSQAEQIR

-317 GTVSGVGKT
+317 GTVSGVGKA

-333 SNTGP
+333 SDTGP

-467 SGASPIAQLGYAPE
+467 SGASPIDQLGYTPE
-481 QQSQEQ
+481 QQTQEQ
-487 SNTSISDAVPS
+487 SNTPISDAVPS

-525 NAQADNA
+525 NTQADNA
-532 GKSISQQYDTN
+532 GESISQQYDAN

-555 RAKTT
+555 TAQTT

-570 QDGKNKWFGT
+570 QDGQNKWFGS
-580 QEKAQAFIDK
+580 QDKAQAFIDK
-590 KDLGNDYQVVQ
+590 KNLGNDYQVVQ

-610 KAKSPVQD
+610 KQVAQNDNLNNQNTTPDIENNIEKSQ
-618 DAYFQSQL
+618 
-626 DQLDKQRAQF
+626 
-636 EATGD
+636 EI
-641 YASAEK
+641 
-647 VYAEMQTVAR
+647 
-657 EWQTNSS
+657 
-664 TDTPTTK
+664 
-671 RAEPSKGASD
+671 
-681 NAWADFYRKNRNMMS
+681 AD
-696 EELFMGGHQDRN
+696 
-708 ALEEA
+708 
-713 TPEIQ
+713 
-718 SRHAH
+718 
-723 GMAKA
+723 
-728 TPAAAVRDLKDILE
+728 
-742 NGIDQNRGQGR
+742 
-753 LFTAPLSQGKLTA
+753 
-766 EQRSAMSASGT
+766 
-777 SSGSAYSDGAF
+777 
-788 TLIAKEGVGDIR
+788 
-800 SVSEIDAVMVNSA
+800 
-813 VPQEVVNG
+813 
-821 LRQDFP
+821 
-827 NMKFGYAKELP
+827 
-838 SLLSDGKQ
+838 
-846 SNNVQ
+846 
-851 TQVTELEQQLKN
+851 LEQQFAN

-875 QIAELQN
+875 QITELQN
-882 GLTEQAQST
+882 GLVSDQSQGDVPNPYDENNLRANVRHLSLQASKEAQAQNAEDSNYIADLGSTASARSNEKVKQQFPELYKRAEELAKTAEIRSAGRRGNTQFSSLSFKGDPSFVSGDSWTKRPTSDEILQQAIWHLSQDDKNSAPDDVPPNNELQNADIKNLADSTQETTPSNQQKDIEKFITENKSAFPVNWQRDGQWSEQARAAVEKKLDEILPSD
-891 VSLNQPQNTAPE
+891 VSYQDFQTQVDQAMEFAKKQYPTLEQQHEQNK
-903 HPVNQWKSDMEEAL
+903 HPVNKWQEEMNKAL
-917 AKADPEHPQ
+917 EKADPEHPL
-926 FKKLQLNAK
+926 FKKLQASAK
-935 HGLKS
+935 NGLRS
-940 EGDRETALRQAREIE
+940 ASDQAVALRQAREIE
-955 KKTSKTI
+955 KKVEVPKAKFRNEVTRNDLVSV
-962 EEKTTTQAEPENPNG
+962 TTTDG
-977 KAPSPTEQKI
+977 
-987 RETLQR
+987 ETH
-993 NDTQQNGKKM
+993 M
-1003 ESAATI
+1003 V
-1009 LANQIKKD
+1009 LA
-1017 GPEYFTL
+1017 
-1024 GWNKDAQLTAEAH
+1024 
-1037 DYVETILDEA
+1037 
-1047 LSNLGIKGFDDA
+1047 S
-1059 DSFSKL
+1059 
-1065 TNDVLESIDDVYATA
+1065 
-1080 DDSSF
+1080 
-1085 DDRPVKD
+1085 
-1092 KDGNYNAPKLV
+1092 
-1103 KVKDEKGRTRYVLE
+1103 
-1117 HELNNPNVEYLRNFT
+1117 ELNDSNVKNLTKFSAQGKRVAVKLPR
-1132 ESGRRSVVN
+1132 GR
-1141 ITRENI
+1141 I
-1147 FQDTPQNKQDAS
+1147 AS
-1159 REIEKQAEAPKA
+1159 TSEQSQQPKQAEQPKVEANEQRESKIQSWINEWSQLKENGTASELDNFHKKVKIALNGFAQKKGVVAEFEQLKVDIENFAKDYNKLPKTEQSTNTGPSAAETSTEQITAEIDSEATKTEATQKPKA
-1171 QADAPKAKVEP
+1171 EVSE
-1182 SKNTLVSDDRAA
+1182 NRLVSDDRAA

-1211 DPEIMAIG
+1211 DPEILAIG

-1233 FAALAKN
+1233 FSAFAKN
-1240 IANDLDVSVE
+1240 IANDLGVSVD

-1272 DIQGMDN
+1272 DIQGMDS
-1279 AETVRAELA
+1279 ADTVRAELK
-1288 KLDNPQQDSGE
+1288 KLDNPQQDFGE
-1299 NLTELLNG
+1299 NFTELLNG

-1320 SNSKTITVKNKGV
+1320 ADGKTITVKNKGIS
-1333 NTNVTRENGSFS
+1333 TDVTRENGSFS

-1352 LQMTGPTSANDLQ
+1352 LQMTGPTSVNDLQ

-1373 AIGGYGAYLQAKSEA
+1373 AIGGYGKYLQTKSEA

-1402 EEQEVGDSVAY
+1402 EKQEVGDSVAY

-1425 IHTEGKRKEVATTDV
+1425 IHTEGKKKEVATTDV

-1450 KQTKAEYDAMLNG
+1450 KQTKAEYDAMLKG

-1468 EAAIKAAPDKPFKI
+1468 EAAIKAAPDKPFSI
-1482 EVPIISKATTRS
+1482 EVPIIWKARTTS
-1494 DGSATTKE
+1494 DGSPTIKD

-1513 NLADVIDSVEKSV
+1513 NLADVIDSIEKTIK
-1526 RGNTWSYTQ
+1526 GNSASYLQ
-1535 ERAVKVITD
+1535 ERATSVISD
-1544 AVEEYKNAYG
+1544 AVKEYQTNYG

-1644 DYGLIA
+1644 DYGIIA
-1650 GVVLDTFDYA
+1650 RVVLDTFDYA
-1660 DHTFHTVVQL
+1660 DHTFHTAVQL

-1679 NIGMF
+1679 NIGTF

-1701 EAKANLTKK
+1701 EAKASLTKA
-1710 VKPNEGNKIDLA
+1710 VKPNEGDKIDRA

-1750 ASLGLELPENQ
+1750 SSLGLELPENQ
-1761 EDTANEQPTSNTSNS
+1761 EDTANEQPTSNTSNP
-1776 QGASAVRG
+1776 QGTSTVRG
-1784 GRGRNSQS
+1784 GRGRTSQS
-1792 NVASGNNRNVDEGV
+1792 DAPQANNPNVETGV
-1806 STGSGASNQNRS
+1806 STGSGTSNQNQS
-1818 TGRSRIRDTGTDVEN
+1818 TGRSRIRDTGTDVAN

-1842 ESSRREDA
+1842 ESSRRKDA
-1850 SGTRQLPVD
+1850 SGTGQLPVD
-1859 QPTRLKSPAAV
+1859 QPTRLESPAAV

-1907 TNEGRQATTEEQ
+1907 TSEGRQATTEEQ

-1942 PVFKDESVW
+1942 PVFKDDSVW

-1964 EAWESAKDSTINAHF
+1964 ESWESAKDSTINAHF

-1985 AAMWS
+1985 AAMWA

-2008 TGNFISLMPKHIKQR
+2008 TGNFISLMPMHIKQR

-2041 LFPESNVQNM
+2041 LFPESNVQNI
-2051 PYQKSQTPDNF
+2051 PYQKSKTPDNF

-2159 RKRAEPLT
+2159 RKRAEPLA

-2193 AENLGN
+2193 AENLRN
-2199 VLGDIDYGSGT
+2199 VLGTIDYGSGT

-2222 HDLKQRLEKAA
+2222 HDLKQQLEKAA
-2233 NFVPEDALLP
+2233 NFVPEDALIP
-2243 RHNKDHLTYY
+2243 RHSKDHLTYY

-2266 SDGELMFVYGD
+2266 SNGELMFVYGD
-2277 QMVKATDLSEYKLKD
+2277 QMVKATDLFEYKIKD

-2306 IAIRKAYTDLTDA
+2306 VAIRKAYTDLTDA
-2319 ERTEQDNVEQLRKTL
+2319 ERIEQDNVEQLRKTL

-2386 RGADTLKNPTV
+2386 RGAAALDNPTV

-2404 RNKTAIPSLT
+2404 RNKSAAPSLA
-2414 NIAKLANVSE
+2414 NIAKMAQVSE
-2424 DQARAELIAKG
+2424 DQARAELLEKG
-2435 AIYVLPNGDIMPS
+2435 AVYVLPNGDIMPS
-2448 DMYLSGNVRLKL
+2448 DMYLSGNVRQKL

-2518 TDTTG
+2518 TDSNG
-2523 ITVTFPN
+2523 ITVTFPS

-2540 AARRTEAKTNY
+2540 AARRTEATTNY
-2551 GTIYKSF
+2551 GSKYKSF

-2566 SNQTITV
+2566 SNQNITV
-2573 KYKNEDGSES
+2573 KYKNADGSES

-2591 VNERISKIKE
+2591 VNEKISKIKE
-2601 DFAAW
+2601 DFATW

-2621 NHTFNA
+2621 NHAFNA

-2676 VGTGKTFTMGGIAI
+2676 VGTGKTFTMGGIAL

-2733 KAIRQIRMRQIAND
+2733 KAVRQIRMRQIAND

-2877 NTSSNKRSVNLQF
+2877 NTSSNKRSVNLQL

-2999 TKSGKILSD
+2999 TKTGKVLSD
-3008 ESLTEAEKAELLNGR
+3008 EGLTEAEKAELLNGR
-3023 TEDAKDR
+3023 TEGAKDR

-3044 KQEQALAEIQ
+3044 KQEQTLAEIQ

-3063 SGKQKRQ
+3063 SGKEKRK
-3070 WMRDGDPRSPLSIS
+3070 WMRDGDPRAPLSIS

-3100 YIGQEGKTEDFEM
+3100 YVGKEGQTEDFEM

-3130 PLAGQVIFA
+3130 PLASQVIFA

-3151 GQKDANGKTIRERV
+3151 GQKDDKGKTIRERV

-3197 EARKAIADKMNTG
+3197 EARKAIADKVNTG

-3286 RFINSFMKADANVR
+3286 RFINAFMKADVNVR

-3369 ARIDEQITEY
+3369 ARFDEQIAEY

-3385 DRIQTLMQSQSENF
+3385 DRIQKLMQSQSENF
-3399 SVEVDGK
+3399 SAEVDGK

-3416 AIQQFIVDHV
+3416 AIQQFIADHV

-3438 SNVTMSVEWDSLQ
+3438 GNVTMSVEWDSLQ

-3468 TLRGIEGKLRGAAQ
+3468 TLRGIEGKLRGVSQ
-3482 DVKALEDAKVS
+3482 DIQAIEDAKAS
-3493 AQNTINNLS
+3493 AQQTIDSLS
-3502 KAVEQPFGQADQLA
+3502 KAVEQPFGQADQLT

-3525 EQDLENNP
+3525 EQDLEINP

-3566 DGWFVSAEDAKGT
+3566 DGWFVSADDAKGT

-3590 VGMPIYEEREFE
+3590 VGMPIYEERVFE
-3602 APNIED
+3602 APNIND

-3636 ASPLDTT
+3636 TSPLSTS
-3643 FTPLSVV
+3643 FLPLSKNRADRLVV
-3650 SATRRVLSI
+3650 DILSRI
-3659 LEHLK
+3659 SK
-3664 IVTTQIDASVRGRI
+3664 GDTPNKSKSGISGIVQPKFPFV
-3678 VVGWQRVGVNKVK
+3678 
-3691 GLDSHSFTV
+3691 
-3700 QVVESFDGLPSAIQ
+3700 VVESFEALPKTIQ
-3714 EDNRYQGENGETKR
+3714 QENYYQGEQGETKR
-3728 YDVLGVWHNGTLYIN
+3728 YDVMAVWHKGTLYIN
-3743 AGDIQ
+3743 AGDIR
-3748 GNNSTQ
+3748 GNHNTQ
-3754 QTTFEMYEEL
+3754 QTTYEAYEEVL
-3764 ILHEVVGHFGV
+3764 IHEVVGHFGV
-3775 QQIFGR
+3775 QQLFGQ
-3781 EYKTKLQQLFN
+3781 EYKTKFQQLFN
-3792 ALGGLEGI
+3792 ALGGIEGI

-3806 NGVDMQQFNDVYI
+3806 NGVDMNQFDNAYIKPFKKGVEEGYYDPLDAQQATV
-3819 NPRMQAVKD
+3819 
-3828 EIYTESDVQQ
+3828 S
-3838 SLVGELFAFVAQ
+3838 ELFAFVAQ

-3860 KLKEVLGYIRQWF
+3860 KLKEVIGYIRQWF

-3974 EGFYYNS
+3974 EGFYYS
-3981 KAVLVAS
+3981 GKAVLVAS

-4026 KLVEQGNPVA
+4026 KLVDQGNPVA
-4036 LAAKMLAEREQGSER
+4036 MAAKLLAEREQGSER
-4051 QQLEYLPYLLTLS
+4051 QHLEYLPYLLTLS

-4069 RNVLQRNALQR
+4069 RNVVQRNALQK
-4080 LIQNI
+4080 LINNL
-4085 VTYVKAWVFDRFGV
+4085 VTYVKATLFDNFGI
-4099 NLNLNPDDM
+4099 NLNLNPNDIVA
-4108 LALSERM
+4108 LAERM
-4115 IEKFS
+4115 IEKSS
-4120 YHSDAAINQHGVAK
+4120 YNA
-4134 YSLNENSH
+4134 EN
-4142 APFQKAIDDV
+4142 
-4152 VAGSTPLGYVRMGKT
+4152 
-4167 PDVLKMLGLPDV
+4167 
-4179 PVTING
+4179 
-4185 ATIEKVMAQHLGLAK
+4185 AT
-4200 GEHSNIHNLTPD
+4200 S
-4212 TLRQLPKQLNNPVAV
+4212 
-4227 FKSGTDATKQ
+4227 
-4237 GYVVLTELT
+4237 
-4246 EKDIK
+4246 
-4251 TGMDKPVIA
+4251 
-4260 ALHVKTTNKGLELI
+4260 
-4274 NIGSVYGKDSLK
+4274 
-4286 SIQNSLDKDLLYWH
+4286 
-4300 KEKGQNFVNAF
+4300 
-4311 RLQLPSHMQ
+4311 
-4320 IQKTDL
+4320 
-4326 SSKGSQSNMGS
+4326 
-4337 LQLQPE
+4337 
-4343 THSNASLSNTNIK
+4343 
-4356 TNEDLVKYQSNQ
+4356 
-4368 PLYSRQSMQDTIDK
+4368 PLYSRQFSNNVINN
-4382 LSQNLKS
+4382 LSESIKNLSAKS
-4389 LTFKSVTDK
+4389 IKDK
-4398 AGDKKIDWLGIG
+4398 AGYKWTDWLGVG

-4420 EIYAKLLPQLNKY
+4420 EIYSKLLPQLNKY
-4433 NELAAQMD
+4433 NDLAAQMD

-4451 DSIVREWSK
+4451 DNIVREWSN
-4460 LKDDEALAGVMHDST
+4460 LRDEDQLAEVMHDST

-4480 PTKPYVKGDSVS
+4480 PSKPYVSGDSIS

-4513 KARDAYKQHYAEV
+4513 KARDAYKKHYANV

-4557 QIKGVY
+4557 SIKGVY

-4569 GKFVVVM
+4569 GKYVVVM

-4597 LRSELMQKY
+4597 LRSELIQKF
-4606 PHYKVDR
+4606 PHYKVNK
-4613 VTLDKEFNTSRDA
+4613 VKLDKEYNKSRDA
-4626 VGRGFMSSLFAEVD
+4626 VGRGFMTSLFAEVD

-4645 AAEQAEF
+4645 TAERTEF

-4713 LDDMQKYASEQS
+4713 LDEMQKYADEQFEVDED
-4725 KLNNSYDQPTAQR
+4725 YDQRSAQS
-4738 VIDEMNKRHDNL
+4738 VITEMNKRHDNL

-4775 AAAMVNLSQT
+4775 AAAIVNLSQT
-4785 ALVAYPLMGAKWNFD
+4785 ALVAYPLMGAKWGFD
-4800 KAGKELLKA
+4800 KAADELLKA
-4809 AEQFRKSVEFHKV
+4809 SNDFRKGVEFHKV
-4822 KWEGTKTDLYKAV
+4822 KWEGSKTDLYKTI
-4835 SSDISKFLNEDEKK
+4835 SSDISKFLNKDEKQ
-4849 AYQKAV
+4849 AYEDAV
-4855 DSGVIDVTQ
+4855 ARGVIDVTQ

-4912 ARQHGADHDSA
+4912 ARQSDENHDSA
-4923 FDQAVDM
+4923 FDQAVDA
-4930 TYKGHFDYS
+4930 TYRGHSDYS

-4945 IMQGDVA
+4945 IMQGNVA
-4952 KVVLLFKQ
+4952 KVLLLFKQ
-4960 FGQNMLYTLA
+4960 FGQNMVYTLA

-4977 KGETEAERKEARKAL
+4977 KGETKEERREAR
-4992 RAIFITHATFAGVLG
+4992 RAISAILAMHATFAGALG
-5007 LPFPIVGMLL
+5007 LPMVGMLL
-5017 SIASAW
+5017 SVASW
-5023 GGDDDEPW
+5023 MGGDDDEPW

-5054 KGVPRGIGVDISG
+5054 KGAPRGIGVDISS

-5074 LLPDVQEGLEGKK
+5074 LLPDIQEGLEGKK

-5110 AQEISEGHNVR
+5110 AQEISEGHNLR

-5146 DKTGVPILDEVD
+5146 DKTGISIMDEVD
-5158 SMDLLI
+5158 SMDLLV
-5164 QSMGFSPADVRTA
+5164 QGMGFSPSDVRTA
-5177 TEGKS
+5177 NEGKT
-5182 AIYQFDRK
+5182 AIYQLNRK
-5190 LNERRNRLMTLWS
+5190 LNERRSRLMTLWS
-5203 RAKML
+5203 RAKMM

-5220 IQAFNEK
+5220 IQGFNDK
-5227 NPSRRITRINLNQ
+5227 NPSRRITRMNLNQ
-5240 SYRQRQRRID
+5240 SYRNRQRRID
-5250 RAEDGVYLPRNRQ
+5250 RAEDGIYLPRNHQ
-5263 DARDA
+5263 DAREV
-5268 GYFAFG
+5268 GKFADTD
-5274 E
+5274 

>member
-6 LKPFTGKLDDNTDK
+6 LKPFTGKLDENIDTN
-20 KQQPALK
+20 QQPALK
-27 PFTGALDGEDKGF
+27 PFTGALDGEKKGVIGH
-40 LGQAKD
+40 LKD
-46 HAVSFFGKGAVGVGE
+46 TGLSALKGAVAVPE
-61 TAVGLSNMMSD
+61 LAVGIMDVMSD
-72 GATGKILSEKL
+72 GATGKTLENKDGAIGFRPKEAKQAL
-83 GYDPKAAKN
+83 GDLHTDQYKA
-92 VMTGWQ
+92 
-98 SEQYQQQL
+98 QQQEFADAG
-106 KDSANIG
+106 KDG
-113 NRKIEEGDD
+113 NWVDKVVDK
-122 FATKVGKKF
+122 TKV
-131 DNAVDITKNAI
+131 ALT
-142 NNPSLITNTV
+142 NPSLIANTV
-152 AESLPSMFL
+152 VESVPSML
-161 GGVLGRASGIAKPV
+161 AGGVLGRALGIANPI

-202 LTADQSLASVGTGAL
+202 LTADQSLAGVTTGVL
-217 GGLFGYA
+217 GGLIGFA

-232 GLSDV
+232 GIGDV
-237 DTAMQTGRL
+237 DTMLVTGRA
-246 TTQQVGEEI
+246 GPAEI
-255 AKTPMRAI
+255 AGEIASMPAKSLPRR
-263 PTAVIKGAI
+263 VIEGAI

-284 SEQILQ
+284 SEQVIQ
-290 NLALDKPWHDGVENA
+290 NLALDKPWHDGIEDA

-317 GTVSGVGKT
+317 GAANILSG
-326 GDWWNSR
+326 R
-333 SNTGP
+333 NTGTES

-352 APSQFGSNPDSA
+352 APPQLGSGPDNA

-373 NVPQGDNQGRTAFVY
+373 NAPQGDNQGRTAFVY
-388 DQPSMEADNLLNN
+388 DQPSMDADNLLNN
-401 NYKGDTGFDTSGNF
+401 NGFDYGSAETGN
-415 GPSNN
+415 PVS
-420 PDSPLSP
+420 PDTPP
-427 SGGNY
+427 APNGNY
-432 FDDPASQSQPQLPS
+432 FDGDYGSEAAFDDLLNSVPPASQTPSQQI
-446 ERLGINPNDGP
+446 GINPNDGP

-467 SGASPIAQLGYAPE
+467 TGVSSQMQQAAAAAAQNENNNSPLTTAAGLLNAPNENSSSNESGTGSSSNGPLGETSNSQLRETSGSISTVANSNADDSKDNNLERPGDTALL
-481 QQSQEQ
+481 
-487 SNTSISDAVPS
+487 SNTIGNDGKGTSGRNDSVNSVSGIGEPS
-498 NYQSLLGSQNDGQ
+498 QAAPGQPDRNNLNTVGNNSVLSGENEAAATSSSTIGTTAGDSQN
-511 PFDARFED
+511 R
-519 ATVQQG
+519 TV
-525 NAQADNA
+525 
-532 GKSISQQYDTN
+532 
-543 AADAMGGGIETD
+543 E
-555 RAKTT
+555 
-560 TAQTVQPILG
+560 PILG
-570 QDGKNKWFGT
+570 ADGKNKWFGN
-580 QEKAQAFIDK
+580 QDKANAFLEKK
-590 KDLGNDYQVVQ
+590 NLGNDYQVVQ

-610 KAKSPVQD
+610 KVQAPVQ
-618 DAYFQSQL
+618 A
-626 DQLDKQRAQF
+626 KI
-636 EATGD
+636 
-641 YASAEK
+641 
-647 VYAEMQTVAR
+647 
-657 EWQTNSS
+657 
-664 TDTPTTK
+664 
-671 RAEPSKGASD
+671 SD
-681 NAWADFYRKNRNMMS
+681 
-696 EELFMGGHQDRN
+696 
-708 ALEEA
+708 
-713 TPEIQ
+713 
-718 SRHAH
+718 
-723 GMAKA
+723 
-728 TPAAAVRDLKDILE
+728 
-742 NGIDQNRGQGR
+742 
-753 LFTAPLSQGKLTA
+753 
-766 EQRSAMSASGT
+766 
-777 SSGSAYSDGAF
+777 
-788 TLIAKEGVGDIR
+788 
-800 SVSEIDAVMVNSA
+800 
-813 VPQEVVNG
+813 
-821 LRQDFP
+821 
-827 NMKFGYAKELP
+827 
-838 SLLSDGKQ
+838 
-846 SNNVQ
+846 
-851 TQVTELEQQLKN
+851 LEQQLAN
-863 EKSVPKKAQIRK
+863 EKSVIKKVRLRK

-882 GLTEQAQST
+882 GLADQAQGD
-891 VSLNQPQNTAPE
+891 VSLAMPQKTTVENLSSEFKKIEDATTRVNAVRQRIREANPEIFTAENDRVRETHGLTNARVTMIADEIETSGSYELSDREYYKVKNNPNYKINYNPKTFIGKVTAVKDPHSGEWVGNNEQSDLDNAAHEAATSVHNDLPE
-903 HPVNQWKSDMEEAL
+903 PTQAQIEAGNYKKGHIKVHGLDIAVENPRGSERRGTDPDGNEWSHNMSDHYGYIKRTTGADQEHIDTYVGKNPESENVFIVDQIDQGSGGFDEHKVMLGFDSQEEAITAYKSNFDKGWKVGPVTQMSKDQFKDWLKNSDTSKPVAESGQKTEPQHPVNKWQEEMNKAL
-917 AKADPEHPQ
+917 AKADPEHPL
-926 FKKLQLNAK
+926 FKKLQASAK
-935 HGLKS
+935 NGLRS
-940 EGDRETALRQAREIE
+940 VSDRAVALRQAREIE
-955 KKTSKTI
+955 KK
-962 EEKTTTQAEPENPNG
+962 AE
-977 KAPSPTEQKI
+977 AQEQKY
-987 RETLQR
+987 Q
-993 NDTQQNGKKM
+993 
-1003 ESAATI
+1003 
-1009 LANQIKKD
+1009 
-1017 GPEYFTL
+1017 PE
-1024 GWNKDAQLTAEAH
+1024 K
-1037 DYVETILDEA
+1037 
-1047 LSNLGIKGFDDA
+1047 
-1059 DSFSKL
+1059 
-1065 TNDVLESIDDVYATA
+1065 
-1080 DDSSF
+1080 
-1085 DDRPVKD
+1085 
-1092 KDGNYNAPKLV
+1092 
-1103 KVKDEKGRTRYVLE
+1103 
-1117 HELNNPNVEYLRNFT
+1117 
-1132 ESGRRSVVN
+1132 
-1141 ITRENI
+1141 
-1147 FQDTPQNKQDAS
+1147 
-1159 REIEKQAEAPKA
+1159 
-1171 QADAPKAKVEP
+1171 PKAKAEP

-1272 DIQGMDN
+1272 DIQGMDS

-1288 KLDNPQQDSGE
+1288 KLDNPQQQSTTDGTLTNEGTMTGKTETVVTPAGREFEVRHKVVEASDLITSNLDSGAINSE
-1299 NLTELLNG
+1299 YPQALQPRDRTTLKSITQVNDIANKLNPKLLGDSASSTNGAPIVSPGNEVESGNGRTLAIRKAYQTGKADAYKDWLSEQGYDVANMQQPVLVRERITPMNMAERVAYTTE
-1307 LTDEFGKKNVSID
+1307 
-1320 SNSKTITVKNKGV
+1320 SNE
-1333 NTNVTRENGSFS
+1333 RETLDMSPSEQAMSDAPKVMDILHLVQGGSFNNTANRDF
-1345 VFSMDEG
+1345 VNAF
-1352 LQMTGPTSANDLQ
+1352 LTGVASKNERGTMLDKDGVSLTQDGYRRIESALLAAAFNDAQ
-1365 GVIAEIDK
+1365 IISQVIESKDSDIK
-1373 AIGGYGAYLQAKSEA
+1373 AIGNAL
-1388 KAKAAQEKAAAKEA
+1388 
-1402 EEQEVGDSVAY
+1402 
-1413 EPSSK
+1413 
-1418 SVEQQPI
+1418 
-1425 IHTEGKRKEVATTDV
+1425 
-1440 VKDSFDKAKA
+1440 
-1450 KQTKAEYDAMLNG
+1450 
-1463 FVADI
+1463 I
-1468 EAAIKAAPDKPFKI
+1468 EAAPQWAQVRKGVQEGILVEGVNVEANLVEAVHLVRKARQQNLSLSEMLNQDDIFDGSIDQVTKDFISIFYSGDKLNKARSSQKVADALKSYAQLAMTAKASPNLFGDAPLSNEQILGQVHEKLRQSEAEKQQDFFSGQGANDTNPGKSSQVGQGPETSKPDAAASQSATVTRTPVERPKNDTTLVQDWGVKYVDGWATNADYPGKVETDYGFKDGVKAAF
-1482 EVPIISKATTRS
+1482 
-1494 DGSATTKE
+1494 
-1502 YVAAKDLMTLD
+1502 
-1513 NLADVIDSVEKSV
+1513 
-1526 RGNTWSYTQ
+1526 
-1535 ERAVKVITD
+1535 
-1544 AVEEYKNAYG
+1544 
-1554 NAPLRIVFDVKGDG
+1554 
-1568 RFNVRNDKQ
+1568 
-1577 TLENFLKKVKNNSGF
+1577 
-1592 KPPVESK
+1592 
-1599 GGRETFN
+1599 
-1606 RVNAIRDM
+1606 
-1614 LKDSGDKYRTLNAYE
+1614 LKDSKKYLEAVQKNLESIGYELHLDKKGKPQKVSVNESGVAGSGEVSLYIREPVTGVNVWMKIGDGFPGSHPQRIGILYRATMKESDKQASGFGIENSGNQY
-1629 MAKSMGYPIVYGDYG
+1629 
-1644 DYGLIA
+1644 A
-1650 GVVLDTFDYA
+1650 G
-1660 DHTFHTVVQL
+1660 
-1670 NDLEGNKKE
+1670 
-1679 NIGMF
+1679 
-1684 SVVTEQGIS
+1684 
-1693 ITPANTQK
+1693 ANTSAFELAQMIDDMVSALVNRNK
-1701 EAKANLTKK
+1701 NT
-1710 VKPNEGNKIDLA
+1710 GN
-1722 LRNHRSVRNMAEF
+1722 S
-1735 RPQSELQQQFEAKLY
+1735 
-1750 ASLGLELPENQ
+1750 
-1761 EDTANEQPTSNTSNS
+1761 NEQSASSPLNPQGTSD
-1776 QGASAVRG
+1776 VRG
-1784 GRGRNSQS
+1784 GRGRTPQS
-1792 NVASGNNRNVDEGV
+1792 NDPQANNTNVETGV
-1806 STGSGASNQNRS
+1806 SAGSGTTGTTQS
-1818 TGRSRIRDTGTDVEN
+1818 TGRSSVRGAREN
-1833 DGRVSGRGM
+1833 VANDAGVSGRGN
-1842 ESSRREDA
+1842 ESSRRAGA
-1850 SGTRQLPVD
+1850 SGTTTLSVD
-1859 QPTRLKSPAAV
+1859 QPTRLESPAAV

-1881 PELIIGGTQVKRFD
+1881 PDIIFGGSQKQRFD
-1895 KNKAALELLEEL
+1895 KNKRALELLEEL
-1907 TNEGRQATTEEQ
+1907 NAEGRQATAEEQ
-1919 AILAGYTGW
+1919 VVLASYTGW
-1928 GSFGQDLFQGTWDK
+1928 GSFGQDLFQGTWNT
-1942 PVFKDESVW
+1942 PVFKDGW
-1951 KERNLWLRERLGK
+1951 KDENLWLREKLGK
-1964 EAWESAKDSTINAHF
+1964 ESWESAKDSVLNAFF

-1985 AAMWS
+1985 QAMWS

-1996 FTGGRVLEPAIG
+1996 FTGGRVLEPAVG
-2008 TGNFISLMPKHIKQR
+2008 TGNFISLMPMHIKQR
-2023 SQVTGID
+2023 SQVTAID

-2051 PYQKSQTPDNF
+2051 PYQKSKTPDNF

-2067 SNVPFA
+2067 SNVPFSN
-2073 DIKIADRRYNQF
+2073 DVKIADRRYNQF

-2120 EVIRRELAKKAELIT
+2120 EVIRREMAKQSELIT
-2135 SVRLPSGAFQEY
+2135 SIRLPAGAFKDF
-2147 AGTAVVTDIIVL
+2147 AGTNVVTDIIVL
-2159 RKRAEPLT
+2159 RKRTEPLT
-2167 MTPEVNWI
+2167 MTPDADWI
-2175 GLSEVKTSSKPVK
+2175 GLSEVKTSTKPVK

-2193 AENLGN
+2193 ANNLRN
-2199 VLGDIDYGSGT
+2199 VLGTIDYKGGDP
-2210 TRFGAGM
+2210 RFAGM
-2217 IVHRP
+2217 TVLSNGEAWLKKELSQLS
-2222 HDLKQRLEKAA
+2222 DLVSE
-2233 NFVPEDALLP
+2233 NTLLP
-2243 RHNKDHLTYY
+2243 RHNHDYLTYY

-2266 SDGELMFVYGD
+2266 SNGELMFVYGD
-2277 QMVKATDLSEYKLKD
+2277 QMVKATDIHEYKIKD

-2306 IAIRKAYTDLTDA
+2306 VAIRKAYTDLTDA
-2319 ERTEQDNVEQLRKTL
+2319 ERIEQDNVEQLRKTL

-2357 RKLGDA
+2357 KKIEDA
-2363 YYYSLAALEVN
+2363 YYYSLAALENN

-2386 RGADTLKNPTV
+2386 RGAAALDNPTV

-2508 EKYIAHMLGM
+2508 EKYIANMLGM
-2518 TDTTG
+2518 TDSNG
-2523 ITVTFPN
+2523 ITVTFPS

-2540 AARRTEAKTNY
+2540 AARRTEATTNY
-2551 GTIYKSF
+2551 GSKYKSF

-2566 SNQTITV
+2566 SNQNITV
-2573 KYKNEDGSES
+2573 KYKNSDGSES

-2591 VNERISKIKE
+2591 VNEKISKIKE
-2601 DFAAW
+2601 DFATW

-2676 VGTGKTFTMGGIAI
+2676 VGTGKTFTMGGIAL

-2733 KAIRQIRMRQIAND
+2733 KAVRQIRMRQIAND

-2877 NTSSNKRSVNLQF
+2877 NTSSNKRSVNLQL

-2992 PEMQPRK
+2992 PEMQPRR
-2999 TKSGKILSD
+2999 TNTGKVLSD
-3008 ESLTEAEKAELLNGR
+3008 EGLSEAEKAELLNGR
-3023 TEDAKDR
+3023 TEGAKDR

-3044 KQEQALAEIQ
+3044 KQEKALERIQ
-3054 SLAKEWERA
+3054 GLAKEWEQA
-3063 SGKQKRQ
+3063 TGKQKRE
-3070 WMRDGDPRSPLSIS
+3070 WMRDGDPRAPLSIS

-3130 PLAGQVIFA
+3130 PLASQVIFA

-3151 GQKDANGKTIRERV
+3151 GKKDAKGKTIRERV
-3165 KVFSPIKDIVE
+3165 KVFSPIRDIVE
-3176 RLVQSGI
+3176 RLVQQGI

-3197 EARKAIADKMNTG
+3197 EARKAIADKVNSG

-3286 RFINSFMKADANVR
+3286 RFINAFMKADGNVR

-3369 ARIDEQITEY
+3369 ARFDEQIAEY

-3385 DRIQTLMQSQSENF
+3385 DRIQKLMQSQSENF

-3416 AIQQFIVDHV
+3416 AIQQFIADHV

-3438 SNVTMSVEWDSLQ
+3438 GNVTMSVEWDSLQ

-3468 TLRGIEGKLRGAAQ
+3468 TLRGIEGKLRGVSQ
-3482 DVKALEDAKVS
+3482 DIQAIEDAKAS
-3493 AQNTINNLS
+3493 AQQTIDSLS
-3502 KAVEQPFGQADQLA
+3502 KSVEQPFGQSDQLA

-3525 EQDLENNP
+3525 EQDLESNP
-3533 VAPPIWLRRGAPIDS
+3533 VAPPIWLRRGTPIDS

-3566 DGWFVSAEDAKGT
+3566 DGWFVSADDAKGT

-3590 VGMPIYEEREFE
+3590 VGMLIYEEREFE
-3602 APNIED
+3602 APNIND

-3636 ASPLDTT
+3636 TSPLDTT
-3643 FTPLSVV
+3643 FNALSVV
-3650 SATRRVLSI
+3650 SATRRVLSV
-3659 LEHLK
+3659 LQHLK
-3664 IVTTQIDASVRGRI
+3664 LSATQDSSISGRI
-3678 VVGWQRVGVNKVK
+3678 TVGSAGIK
-3691 GLDSHSFTV
+3691 GGFDV
-3700 QVVESFDGLPSAIQ
+3700 QVISSFDGLPTEIQ
-3714 EDNRYQGENGETKR
+3714 KDATYQDDKGNTQN
-3728 YDVLGVWHNGTLYIN
+3728 YDVSAVWHKGTLYVV
-3743 AGDIQ
+3743 ADQVYGDNEKQI
-3748 GNNSTQ
+3748 
-3754 QTTFEMYEEL
+3754 TTFDAYEEML
-3764 ILHEVVGHFGV
+3764 AHEIIGHFGV
-3775 QQIFGR
+3775 QQIFGQ
-3781 EYKTKLQQLFN
+3781 EYKTKLQQLYN
-3792 ALGGLEGI
+3792 ALGELEGI
-3800 RKIAKD
+3800 RKIASK
-3806 NGVDMQQFNDVYI
+3806 NGVNMAQFESAYI
-3819 NPRMQAVKD
+3819 EPYTQGAK
-3828 EIYTESDVQQ
+3828 EGIYAESDVQQ
-3838 SLVGELFAFVAQ
+3838 ALVGELFAFVAQ

-3860 KLKEVLGYIRQWF
+3860 KLKEVIGYIRQWF

-3974 EGFYYNS
+3974 EGFYYNG

-4026 KLVEQGNPVA
+4026 KLVDQGNPVA
-4036 LAAKMLAEREQGSER
+4036 MAAKLLAEREQGSER
-4051 QQLEYLPYLLTLS
+4051 QHLEYLPYLLTLS

-4069 RNVLQRNALQR
+4069 RNVVQRNALQK
-4080 LIQNI
+4080 LINNL
-4085 VTYVKAWVFDRFGV
+4085 VTYVKATLFDNFGI
-4099 NLNLNPDDM
+4099 NLNLNPNDIVA
-4108 LALSERM
+4108 LAERM
-4115 IEKFS
+4115 IEKSS
-4120 YHSDAAINQHGVAK
+4120 YNA
-4134 YSLNENSH
+4134 EN
-4142 APFQKAIDDV
+4142 
-4152 VAGSTPLGYVRMGKT
+4152 
-4167 PDVLKMLGLPDV
+4167 
-4179 PVTING
+4179 
-4185 ATIEKVMAQHLGLAK
+4185 AT
-4200 GEHSNIHNLTPD
+4200 S
-4212 TLRQLPKQLNNPVAV
+4212 
-4227 FKSGTDATKQ
+4227 
-4237 GYVVLTELT
+4237 
-4246 EKDIK
+4246 
-4251 TGMDKPVIA
+4251 
-4260 ALHVKTTNKGLELI
+4260 
-4274 NIGSVYGKDSLK
+4274 
-4286 SIQNSLDKDLLYWH
+4286 
-4300 KEKGQNFVNAF
+4300 
-4311 RLQLPSHMQ
+4311 
-4320 IQKTDL
+4320 
-4326 SSKGSQSNMGS
+4326 
-4337 LQLQPE
+4337 
-4343 THSNASLSNTNIK
+4343 
-4356 TNEDLVKYQSNQ
+4356 
-4368 PLYSRQSMQDTIDK
+4368 PLYSRQFFDNTINNLSESIKHLSAKSIKDK
-4382 LSQNLKS
+4382 TGYKF
-4389 LTFKSVTDK
+4389 T
-4398 AGDKKIDWLGIG
+4398 DWLGIG

-4420 EIYAKLLPQLNKY
+4420 EIYSKILPQLNKY

-4451 DSIVREWSK
+4451 DSIVREWAN
-4460 LKDDEALAGVMHDST
+4460 LNDEDQLAELMHDST

-4492 KYKQL
+4492 RYKQL
-4497 RDAYNSLSP
+4497 RDDYNSLSP
-4506 EAQAMYV
+4506 EAQAMYL
-4513 KARDAYKQHYAEV
+4513 KARDAYKKHYAKV

-4535 RSELSNQKKADLLKQ
+4535 RSELSSQKKADLLKQ

-4557 QIKGVY
+4557 YVKGVY

-4569 GKFVVVM
+4569 GKYVVVM

-4590 TMGEAQA
+4590 TMGEAQS

-4606 PHYKVDR
+4606 PHYKTDR
-4613 VTLDKEFNTSRDA
+4613 VVLDKEFNASRDS
-4626 VGRGFMSSLFAEVD
+4626 VGRGFMSSLFAEVE

-4645 AAEQAEF
+4645 TAEQAEF

-4688 AFAQNMFSGANYLA
+4688 AFAQNMFHGASYLA

-4725 KLNNSYDQPTAQR
+4725 KLNDSYDQPTAQR

-4750 MNPKGHPLSSALTS
+4750 MNPKSSPLSSALTS

-4785 ALVAYPLMGAKWNFD
+4785 ALVAYPLMGAKWGFD
-4800 KAGKELLKA
+4800 KAADELLKA
-4809 AEQFRKSVEFHKV
+4809 SNDFRKGVEFHKV
-4822 KWEGTKTDLYKAV
+4822 KWEGSKTDLYKTI
-4835 SSDISKFLNEDEKK
+4835 SSDISKFLNKDEKQ
-4849 AYQKAV
+4849 AYEDAV
-4855 DSGVIDVTQ
+4855 ARGVIDVTQ

-4912 ARQHGADHDSA
+4912 ARQSGENHDSA
-4923 FDQAVDM
+4923 FDQAVDA

-4939 SGNRPR
+4939 AGNRPR
-4945 IMQGDVA
+4945 IMQGNVA
-4952 KVVLLFKQ
+4952 KVLLLFKQ

-4977 KGETEAERKEARKAL
+4977 KGETEAERKEARKSL
-4992 RAIFITHATFAGVLG
+4992 GAILAMHATFAGALG
-5007 LPFPIVGMLL
+5007 LPMVGMLL
-5017 SIASAW
+5017 SVASW
-5023 GGDDDEPW
+5023 MGGDDDEPW
-5031 DAEVALRNYLAEAFN
+5031 DAEVALRNYLAEAFS

-5054 KGVPRGIGVDISG
+5054 KGAPRGIGVDISS

-5102 IGANVAKG
+5102 IGANIAKG
-5110 AQEISEGHNVR
+5110 AQEISEGHNLR

-5146 DKTGVPILDEVD
+5146 DKTGVSIMDEVS
-5158 SMDLLI
+5158 SMDLLV
-5164 QSMGFSPADVRTA
+5164 QGMGFSPSDVRTA
-5177 TEGKS
+5177 SEGKT
-5182 AIYQFDRK
+5182 AIYQLNRK
-5190 LNERRNRLMTLWS
+5190 LNERRSRLMALWS
-5203 RAKML
+5203 RAKMM

-5215 EIWGE
+5215 EIWEE
-5220 IQAFNEK
+5220 IQGFNDK
-5227 NPSRRITRINLNQ
+5227 NPSRRITRMNLNQ
-5240 SYRQRQRRID
+5240 SYRNRQRRID
-5250 RAEDGVYLPRNRQ
+5250 RAEDGIYLSRNRQ
-5263 DARDA
+5263 DAREA

>member
-1 MSEST
+1 MANNNETTIENPFNTGDASKKKEKSPQPQPNYADLVAVDNVQPNYADLVKVDKGVGGH
-6 LKPFTGKLDDNTDK
+6 LKDFGASLASGAASLPDIAIGIGDLYSGGRAGKAIEDSGIYTPGSGSDYWRDK
-20 KQQPALK
+20 KTINSKAQDQQFAAAEGIVDKAKVALTN
-27 PFTGALDGEDKGF
+27 PTMI
-40 LGQAKD
+40 
-46 HAVSFFGKGAVGVGE
+46 SNAVGESLAPMAAGGLVGRGINV
-61 TAVGLSNMMSD
+61 ASK
-72 GATGKILSEKL
+72 GKI
-83 GYDPKAAKN
+83 GAA
-92 VMTGWQ
+92 
-98 SEQYQQQL
+98 
-106 KDSANIG
+106 A
-113 NRKIEEGDD
+113 
-122 FATKVGKKF
+122 
-131 DNAVDITKNAI
+131 
-142 NNPSLITNTV
+142 
-152 AESLPSMFL
+152 
-161 GGVLGRASGIAKPV
+161 
-175 VAGAV
+175 AGAM
-180 GEGAVMAGSQAEQIR
+180 GEGAVMAGSQAENIR
-195 QETVDGR
+195 QKTEDGL
-202 LTADQSLASVGTGAL
+202 LTPEQTALAAGTGVL
-217 GGLFGYA
+217 GAAFGYM
-224 GGRLAQKM
+224 GGRVAQKL
-232 GLSDV
+232 GFDDV
-237 DTAMQTGRL
+237 DSMMANGVRTGAV
-246 TTQQVGEEI
+246 QEA
-255 AKTPMRAI
+255 AKDI
-263 PTAVIKGAI
+263 PISSIPKSILAGAV
-272 SEGFLEELPQSV
+272 SEGILEELPQSV
-284 SEQILQ
+284 AEQALQ
-290 NLALDKPWHDGVENA
+290 NIALGKDWTEGLDDA
-305 AVMGTLAGMAMG
+305 IVMGTLAGMAMG
-317 GTVSGVGKT
+317 GGINAYTSTNKYLGQERPE
-326 GDWWNSR
+326 D
-333 SNTGP
+333 NTGA
-338 QDNQQQSGSPNLPS
+338 QNNGEPNLPML
-352 APSQFGSNPDSA
+352 PGGNGA
-364 LTGEYIPRG
+364 LEGEFIPGQRG
-373 NVPQGDNQGRTAFVY
+373 QATTDAQGRTTYEY
-388 DQPSMEADNLLNN
+388 DQFSTDAENRLNQSNGFNPN
-401 NYKGDTGFDTSGNF
+401 NGFNPGDTT
-415 GPSNN
+415 GPVSDNPINPNN
-420 PDSPLSP
+420 PPAP
-427 SGGNY
+427 NGNY
-432 FDDPASQSQPQLPS
+432 FDSDQAFDDLLNEVPPLNQTPSQRMGL
-446 ERLGINPNDGP
+446 NPNEGP
-457 MSSAAALAVD
+457 LSTAAALAVD
-467 SGASPIAQLGYAPE
+467 TGVSSQMQQAAAAATQDKNNAPLSSAAGLLNEPNENSASNNLERPGDTTLL
-481 QQSQEQ
+481 
-487 SNTSISDAVPS
+487 SNTIR
-498 NYQSLLGSQNDGQ
+498 NDGKDTSGRNDSVNSVSGIGEPSQ
-511 PFDARFED
+511 AAPGQSGRNNLNTIGNNSVLSGENEAA
-519 ATVQQG
+519 ATSRSTIG
-525 NAQADNA
+525 
-532 GKSISQQYDTN
+532 
-543 AADAMGGGIETD
+543 
-555 RAKTT
+555 T
-560 TAQTVQPILG
+560 TASDLPSRTVGESNESGIRGNEVLASTNTPENQAGSKAETNVAQPILG
-570 QDGKNKWFGT
+570 ADGKNKWFGN
-580 QEKAQAFIDK
+580 QDKAQAFLDK
-590 KDLGNDYQVVQ
+590 KNLGNDYQVVQ

-610 KAKSPVQD
+610 KQVAPQSEQVAPQSQISELEQQLANEKSVPKKAQIRKQIAELQNGLADQAQSEVSLDQPRKATAENLSGEFKRMEQSTARVNAARQRMREANPEIFTAENDRVRETHGLTNARVTSIADEIETSGNYELSDREYEKIKNNPNYKIDYDARNFMGKVTAVKDPHSGEWVGNNEQTDLNDAAVPVQD
-618 DAYFQSQL
+618 DAYFQSKL

-636 EATGD
+636 EAAGD
-641 YASAEK
+641 YANAEK
-647 VYAEMQTVAR
+647 VYDEMQTVAR

-664 TDTPTTK
+664 TATPTTK
-671 RAEPSKGASD
+671 RVEPSKGASD
-681 NAWADFYRKNRNMMS
+681 KAWGDFYRKNRNMMS
-696 EELFMGGHQDRN
+696 EELFTGGHQDRN
-708 ALEEA
+708 TLEEA
-713 TPEIQ
+713 APEIQ

-753 LFTAPLSQGKLTA
+753 LFTAPLSQGKMTA
-766 EQRSAMSASGT
+766 EQRSAMSQSGT

-788 TLIAKEGVGDIR
+788 TLIAKDGVGDIR

-813 VPQEVVNG
+813 VPQEVVDG

-827 NMKFGYAKELP
+827 NTKFGYAKELP
-838 SLLSDGKQ
+838 SLLLGSKQ
-846 SNNVQ
+846 SNN
-851 TQVTELEQQLKN
+851 
-863 EKSVPKKAQIRK
+863 S
-875 QIAELQN
+875 
-882 GLTEQAQST
+882 QSK
-891 VSLNQPQNTAPE
+891 VADIESQ
-903 HPVNQWKSDMEEAL
+903 HPVNKWQEEMNKAL
-917 AKADPEHPQ
+917 EKADPEHPL
-926 FKKLQLNAK
+926 FKKLQASAK
-935 HGLKS
+935 NGLRS
-940 EGDRETALRQAREIE
+940 VSDRAVALRQAREIE
-955 KKTSKTI
+955 KK
-962 EEKTTTQAEPENPNG
+962 
-977 KAPSPTEQKI
+977 
-987 RETLQR
+987 L
-993 NDTQQNGKKM
+993 
-1003 ESAATI
+1003 
-1009 LANQIKKD
+1009 
-1017 GPEYFTL
+1017 
-1024 GWNKDAQLTAEAH
+1024 
-1037 DYVETILDEA
+1037 
-1047 LSNLGIKGFDDA
+1047 
-1059 DSFSKL
+1059 
-1065 TNDVLESIDDVYATA
+1065 
-1080 DDSSF
+1080 
-1085 DDRPVKD
+1085 
-1092 KDGNYNAPKLV
+1092 
-1103 KVKDEKGRTRYVLE
+1103 
-1117 HELNNPNVEYLRNFT
+1117 
-1132 ESGRRSVVN
+1132 
-1141 ITRENI
+1141 
-1147 FQDTPQNKQDAS
+1147 
-1159 REIEKQAEAPKA
+1159 EAPKA
-1171 QADAPKAKVEP
+1171 EPKNPKA
-1182 SKNTLVSDDRAA
+1182 STNTIFTEDAA
-1194 ELRARLKAK
+1194 EKARALLRKK
-1203 LSQLNSGI
+1203 LGQLNAGI
-1211 DPEIMAIG
+1211 DPEILQAGIT
-1219 AELAVYHIERGARK
+1219 LAGYHIEKGARS
-1233 FAALAKN
+1233 FAAYAK
-1240 IANDLDVSVE
+1240 A
-1250 KIRPYLRSW
+1250 
-1259 YNGARDMMEDMGA
+1259 MTEDMGDLVKPYLKSWYMGVKFDPRAA
-1272 DIQGMDN
+1272 DFDGMSTS
-1279 AETVRAELA
+1279 AEV
-1288 KLDNPQQDSGE
+1288 E
-1299 NLTELLNG
+1299 NFDLNG
-1307 LTDEFGKKNVSID
+1307 DNNEQSAS
-1320 SNSKTITVKNKGV
+1320 SN
-1333 NTNVTRENGSFS
+1333 
-1345 VFSMDEG
+1345 
-1352 LQMTGPTSANDLQ
+1352 
-1365 GVIAEIDK
+1365 
-1373 AIGGYGAYLQAKSEA
+1373 
-1388 KAKAAQEKAAAKEA
+1388 
-1402 EEQEVGDSVAY
+1402 
-1413 EPSSK
+1413 
-1418 SVEQQPI
+1418 
-1425 IHTEGKRKEVATTDV
+1425 
-1440 VKDSFDKAKA
+1440 
-1450 KQTKAEYDAMLNG
+1450 
-1463 FVADI
+1463 
-1468 EAAIKAAPDKPFKI
+1468 
-1482 EVPIISKATTRS
+1482 
-1494 DGSATTKE
+1494 
-1502 YVAAKDLMTLD
+1502 
-1513 NLADVIDSVEKSV
+1513 
-1526 RGNTWSYTQ
+1526 
-1535 ERAVKVITD
+1535 
-1544 AVEEYKNAYG
+1544 
-1554 NAPLRIVFDVKGDG
+1554 
-1568 RFNVRNDKQ
+1568 
-1577 TLENFLKKVKNNSGF
+1577 
-1592 KPPVESK
+1592 
-1599 GGRETFN
+1599 
-1606 RVNAIRDM
+1606 
-1614 LKDSGDKYRTLNAYE
+1614 
-1629 MAKSMGYPIVYGDYG
+1629 
-1644 DYGLIA
+1644 
-1650 GVVLDTFDYA
+1650 
-1660 DHTFHTVVQL
+1660 
-1670 NDLEGNKKE
+1670 
-1679 NIGMF
+1679 
-1684 SVVTEQGIS
+1684 
-1693 ITPANTQK
+1693 ANTQ
-1701 EAKANLTKK
+1701 
-1710 VKPNEGNKIDLA
+1710 G
-1722 LRNHRSVRNMAEF
+1722 
-1735 RPQSELQQQFEAKLY
+1735 
-1750 ASLGLELPENQ
+1750 
-1761 EDTANEQPTSNTSNS
+1761 TSD
-1776 QGASAVRG
+1776 VRG
-1784 GRGRNSQS
+1784 GRGRTPQS
-1792 NVASGNNRNVDEGV
+1792 NDPQANNTNVETGV
-1806 STGSGASNQNRS
+1806 SAGSGTTGTTQS
-1818 TGRSRIRDTGTDVEN
+1818 TGRSSVRGAREN
-1833 DGRVSGRGM
+1833 VANDAGVSGRGN
-1842 ESSRREDA
+1842 ESSRRAGA
-1850 SGTRQLPVD
+1850 SGTTTLSVD
-1859 QPTRLKSPAAV
+1859 QPTRLESPAAV

-1881 PELIIGGTQVKRFD
+1881 PDIIFGGSQKQRFD
-1895 KNKAALELLEEL
+1895 KNKKALELLEEL
-1907 TNEGRQATTEEQ
+1907 NAEGRQATAEEQ
-1919 AILAGYTGW
+1919 VVLASYTGW
-1928 GSFGQDLFQGTWDK
+1928 GSFGQDLFQGTWNT
-1942 PVFKDESVW
+1942 PVFKDGW
-1951 KERNLWLRERLGK
+1951 KDENLWLREKLGK
-1964 EAWESAKDSTINAHF
+1964 ESWESAKDSVLNAFF

-1985 AAMWS
+1985 QAMWS

-1996 FTGGRVLEPAIG
+1996 FTGGRVLEPAVG
-2008 TGNFISLMPKHIKQR
+2008 TGNFISLMPMHIKQR
-2023 SQVTGID
+2023 SQVTAID

-2051 PYQKSQTPDNF
+2051 PYQKSKTPDNF

-2067 SNVPFA
+2067 SNVPFSN
-2073 DIKIADRRYNQF
+2073 DVKIADRRYNQF

-2120 EVIRRELAKKAELIT
+2120 EVIRREMGKQSELIT
-2135 SVRLPSGAFQEY
+2135 SIRLPAGAFKDF
-2147 AGTAVVTDIIVL
+2147 AGTNVVTDIIVL
-2159 RKRAEPLT
+2159 RKRTEPLT
-2167 MTPEVNWI
+2167 MTPDADWI
-2175 GLSEVKTSSKPVK
+2175 GLSEVKTSTKPVK

-2193 AENLGN
+2193 ANNLRN
-2199 VLGDIDYGSGT
+2199 VLGTIDYKGGDP
-2210 TRFGAGM
+2210 RFAGM
-2217 IVHRP
+2217 TVLSNGETWLKKELSQLS
-2222 HDLKQRLEKAA
+2222 DLVSE
-2233 NFVPEDALLP
+2233 NTLLP
-2243 RHNKDHLTYY
+2243 RHNHDYLTYY

-2266 SDGELMFVYGD
+2266 SNGELMFVYGD
-2277 QMVKATDLSEYKLKD
+2277 QMVKATDIHEYKIKD

-2306 IAIRKAYTDLTDA
+2306 VAIRKAYTDLTDA
-2319 ERTEQDNVEQLRKTL
+2319 ERIEQDNVEQLRKTL

-2357 RKLGDA
+2357 KKIEDA
-2363 YYYSLAALEVN
+2363 YYYSLAALENN

-2386 RGADTLKNPTV
+2386 RGAAALDNPTV

-2404 RNKTAIPSLT
+2404 RNKSAAPSLA
-2414 NIAKLANVSE
+2414 NIAKMAQVSE
-2424 DQARAELIAKG
+2424 DQARAELLEKG
-2435 AIYVLPNGDIMPS
+2435 AVYVLPNGDIMPS
-2448 DMYLSGNVRLKL
+2448 DMYLSGNVRQKL

-2518 TDTTG
+2518 TDSNG
-2523 ITVTFPN
+2523 ITVTFPS

-2540 AARRTEAKTNY
+2540 AARRTEATTNY
-2551 GTIYKSF
+2551 GSKYKSF

-2566 SNQTITV
+2566 SNQNITV
-2573 KYKNEDGSES
+2573 KYKNSDGSES

-2591 VNERISKIKE
+2591 VNEKISKIKE
-2601 DFAAW
+2601 DFATW

-2621 NHTFNA
+2621 NHAFNA

-2676 VGTGKTFTMGGIAI
+2676 VGTGKTFTMGGIAL

-2733 KAIRQIRMRQIAND
+2733 KAVRQIRMRQIAND

-2847 EELGVDMIMVDEV
+2847 EELSVDMIMVDEV

-2877 NTSSNKRSVNLQF
+2877 NTSSNKRSVNLQL

-2999 TKSGKILSD
+2999 TKTGKVLSD
-3008 ESLTEAEKAELLNGR
+3008 EGLTEAEKAELLNGR

-3044 KQEQALAEIQ
+3044 KQEQTLAEIQ

-3063 SGKQKRQ
+3063 SGKEKRK
-3070 WMRDGDPRSPLSIS
+3070 WMRDGDPRAPLSIS

-3100 YIGQEGKTEDFEM
+3100 YVGKEGQTEDFEM

-3130 PLAGQVIFA
+3130 PLASQVIFA

-3151 GQKDANGKTIRERV
+3151 GQKDDKGKTIRERV

-3197 EARKAIADKMNTG
+3197 EARKAIADKVNTG

-3286 RFINSFMKADANVR
+3286 RFINAFMKADGNVR

-3369 ARIDEQITEY
+3369 ARLDEQIAEY

-3385 DRIQTLMQSQSENF
+3385 DRIQKLMQSQSENF
-3399 SVEVDGK
+3399 SAEVDGK

-3416 AIQQFIVDHV
+3416 AIQQFIADHV

-3438 SNVTMSVEWDSLQ
+3438 GNVTMSVEWDSLQ

-3468 TLRGIEGKLRGAAQ
+3468 TLRGIEGKLRGVSQ
-3482 DVKALEDAKVS
+3482 DIQAIEDAKAS
-3493 AQNTINNLS
+3493 AQQTIDSLS
-3502 KAVEQPFGQADQLA
+3502 KAVEQPFGQSDQLA

-3525 EQDLENNP
+3525 EQDLESNP
-3533 VAPPIWLRRGAPIDS
+3533 VAPPIWLRRGTPIDS

-3566 DGWFVSAEDAKGT
+3566 DGWFVSADDAKGT

-3602 APNIED
+3602 APNIND

-3636 ASPLDTT
+3636 TSLLDTT
-3643 FTPLSVV
+3643 FNALSVV
-3650 SATRRVLSI
+3650 SATRRVLSV
-3659 LEHLK
+3659 LQHLK
-3664 IVTTQIDASVRGRI
+3664 LSATQDSSISGRI
-3678 VVGWQRVGVNKVK
+3678 TVGSAGIK
-3691 GLDSHSFTV
+3691 GGFDV
-3700 QVVESFDGLPSAIQ
+3700 QVISSFDGLPTEIQ
-3714 EDNRYQGENGETKR
+3714 KDATYQDDKGNTQN
-3728 YDVLGVWHNGTLYIN
+3728 YDVSAVWHKGTLYVV
-3743 AGDIQ
+3743 ADQVYGDNEKQI
-3748 GNNSTQ
+3748 
-3754 QTTFEMYEEL
+3754 TTFDAYEEML
-3764 ILHEVVGHFGV
+3764 AHEIIGHFGV
-3775 QQIFGR
+3775 QQIFGQ
-3781 EYKTKLQQLFN
+3781 EYKTKLQQLYN
-3792 ALGGLEGI
+3792 ALGELEGI
-3800 RKIAKD
+3800 RKIASK
-3806 NGVDMQQFNDVYI
+3806 NGVNMAQFESAYI
-3819 NPRMQAVKD
+3819 EPYTQGAK
-3828 EIYTESDVQQ
+3828 EGIYAESDVQQ
-3838 SLVGELFAFVAQ
+3838 ALVGELFAFVAQ

-3860 KLKEVLGYIRQWF
+3860 KLKEVIGYIRQWF

-3974 EGFYYNS
+3974 EGFYYNG

-4009 QNMMTQKQYNE
+4009 QNMMNQKQYNE

-4069 RNVLQRNALQR
+4069 RNVIQRNALQK
-4080 LIQNI
+4080 LINNI
-4085 VTYVKAWVFDRFGV
+4085 VSYVKAWVFDNFGI

-4115 IEKFS
+4115 IGQIKHQS
-4120 YHSDAAINQHGVAK
+4120 SLDLIRQKYHGTNQWMT
-4134 YSLNENSH
+4134 
-4142 APFQKAIDDV
+4142 AP
-4152 VAGSTPLGYVRMGKT
+4152 
-4167 PDVLKMLGLPDV
+4167 
-4179 PVTING
+4179 NG
-4185 ATIEKVMAQHLGLAK
+4185 AKTHLSEQQWLQVRTPEFNKWFGDWENDAKNASQVLDENGEPKVVYHGTATEFNEFKQGHGLLGDGIYLTDSFDTADVYANIR
-4200 GEHSNIHNLTPD
+4200 GENGFVLPLFVNIRN
-4212 TLRQLPKQLNNPVAV
+4212 V
-4227 FKSGTDATKQ
+4227 FKTTGNVSRDEFVEATTSGKYQ
-4237 GYVVLTELT
+4237 GIVHQFENHEYIVALEPNQVKMAEGNKGTFNSESSDIRFSRSA
-4246 EKDIK
+4246 KDIIDNLSK
-4251 TGMDKPVIA
+4251 NLGNISISS
-4260 ALHVKTTNKGLELI
+4260 VK
-4274 NIGSVYGKDSLK
+4274 D
-4286 SIQNSLDKDLLYWH
+4286 
-4300 KEKGQNFVNAF
+4300 
-4311 RLQLPSHMQ
+4311 
-4320 IQKTDL
+4320 KTDY
-4326 SSKGSQSNMGS
+4326 K
-4337 LQLQPE
+4337 
-4343 THSNASLSNTNIK
+4343 K
-4356 TNEDLVKYQSNQ
+4356 T
-4368 PLYSRQSMQDTIDK
+4368 
-4382 LSQNLKS
+4382 
-4389 LTFKSVTDK
+4389 
-4398 AGDKKIDWLGIG
+4398 DWLGIG

-4420 EIYAKLLPQLNKY
+4420 EIYGKVLPQLNKY

-4451 DSIVREWSK
+4451 DSIVREWAN
-4460 LKDDEALAGVMHDST
+4460 LKDEDQLAGLMHDST

-4480 PTKPYVKGDSVS
+4480 PTKPYVSGDSIS

-4506 EAQAMYV
+4506 EAQAMYL
-4513 KARDAYKQHYAEV
+4513 KARDAYKKHYAKV

-4550 MDDNFFG
+4550 MDNQFFG
-4557 QIKGVY
+4557 YTKGVY

-4569 GKFVVVM
+4569 GKYVVVM
-4576 RNQNGEVESVSRAE
+4576 RNQNGDVESVSRAE

-4597 LRSELMQKY
+4597 LRSELIQKF
-4606 PHYKVDR
+4606 PHYKVNK
-4613 VTLDKEFNTSRDA
+4613 VKLDKEYNKSRDA
-4626 VGRGFMSSLFAEVD
+4626 VGRGFMTSLFAEVD

-4645 AAEQAEF
+4645 TAERTEF

-4713 LDDMQKYASEQS
+4713 LDDMQKYADEQFEVDED
-4725 KLNNSYDQPTAQR
+4725 YDQRSAQS
-4738 VIDEMNKRHDNL
+4738 VITEMNKRHDNL

-4764 LGFIYYLGLSP
+4764 MGFIYYLGLSP

-4785 ALVAYPLMGAKWNFD
+4785 ALVAYPLMGAKWDFD

-4809 AEQFRKSVEFHKV
+4809 SNDFRKGVEFHKV
-4822 KWEGTKTDLYKAV
+4822 KWQGTKTDLYKAV
-4835 SSDISKFLNEDEKK
+4835 SSDISKFLNKDEQA

-4901 REVTFIAAYRL
+4901 REVTFIASYRL
-4912 ARQHGADHDSA
+4912 ARQAGANHDDA
-4923 FDQAVDM
+4923 YKQADKM
-4930 TYKGHFDYS
+4930 TYDSHYDYG

-4945 IMQGDVA
+4945 IMQGNVA
-4952 KVVLLFKQ
+4952 KVLLLFKQ
-4960 FGQNMLYTLA
+4960 FGQNMVYTLA

-4977 KGETEAERKEARKAL
+4977 KGETKEERREAR
-4992 RAIFITHATFAGVLG
+4992 RAISAILAMHATFAGALG
-5007 LPFPIVGMLL
+5007 LPMVGMLL
-5017 SIASAW
+5017 SVASW
-5023 GGDDDEPW
+5023 MGGDDDDPW

-5054 KGVPRGIGVDISG
+5054 KGAPRGIGVDISG

-5087 WWDSAASAALGPIGG
+5087 WWDSASAAVLGPIGG
-5102 IGANVAKG
+5102 IGANIAKG
-5110 AQEISEGHNVR
+5110 AQEISEGHNLR

-5146 DKTGVPILDEVD
+5146 DKTGVSIMDEVS
-5158 SMDLLI
+5158 SMDLLV
-5164 QSMGFSPADVRTA
+5164 QGMGFSPSDVRTA
-5177 TEGKS
+5177 NEGKT
-5182 AIYQFDRK
+5182 AIYQLNRK
-5190 LNERRNRLMTLWS
+5190 LNERRSRLMTLWS
-5203 RAKML
+5203 RAKMM

-5215 EIWGE
+5215 EIWEE
-5220 IQAFNEK
+5220 IQGFNDK
-5227 NPSRRITRINLNQ
+5227 NPSRRITRMNLNQ
-5240 SYRQRQRRID
+5240 SYRNRQRRID
-5250 RAEDGVYLPRNRQ
+5250 RAEDGIYLSRNRQ
-5263 DARDA
+5263 DAREA

>member
-1 MSEST
+1 MSEPT
-6 LKPFTGKLDDNTDK
+6 LKPFTGKLDDNTDTN
-20 KQQPALK
+20 QQPALK
-27 PFTGALDGEDKGF
+27 PFTGALDGEKKGVMGH
-40 LGQAKD
+40 LKD
-46 HAVSFFGKGAVGVGE
+46 TGLSALKGAIAVPE
-61 TAVGLSNMMSD
+61 LAVGIMDVMSD
-72 GATGKILSEKL
+72 GATGKTLENKDGTVGFRPKEAKQAL
-83 GYDPKAAKN
+83 GDLHTDQYKA
-92 VMTGWQ
+92 
-98 SEQYQQQL
+98 QQQEFADAG
-106 KDSANIG
+106 KDG
-113 NRKIEEGDD
+113 NWVDKVVDK
-122 FATKVGKKF
+122 TKV
-131 DNAVDITKNAI
+131 ALT
-142 NNPSLITNTV
+142 NPSLIANTV
-152 AESLPSMFL
+152 VESVPSML
-161 GGVLGRASGIAKPV
+161 AGGVLGRASGIANPV

-195 QETVDGR
+195 QQTVDGR
-202 LTADQSLASVGTGAL
+202 LTADQSLAGVGTGAL
-217 GGLFGYA
+217 GGLIGFA

-232 GLSDV
+232 GIGDV
-237 DTAMQTGRL
+237 DTMLVTGRA
-246 TTQQVGEEI
+246 GPAEI
-255 AKTPMRAI
+255 AGEIASMPAKSLPRR
-263 PTAVIKGAI
+263 VIEGAI

-284 SEQILQ
+284 SEQVIQ
-290 NLALDKPWHDGVENA
+290 NLALDKPWHDGIEDA

-317 GTVSGVGKT
+317 GAANILSG
-326 GDWWNSR
+326 R
-333 SNTGP
+333 NTGTES

-352 APSQFGSNPDSA
+352 APPQLGSSPDNA
-364 LTGEYIPRG
+364 LTGEYIPRED
-373 NVPQGDNQGRTAFVY
+373 VSQGGNQGRTAFVY
-388 DQPSMEADNLLNN
+388 DQPSMDADNLLNN
-401 NYKGDTGFDTSGNF
+401 NGFDYGSAATGN
-415 GPSNN
+415 PVS
-420 PDSPLSP
+420 PDTPP
-427 SGGNY
+427 APNGNY
-432 FDDPASQSQPQLPS
+432 FDGDYGSEAAFDDLLNSVPPASQTPSQQM
-446 ERLGINPNDGP
+446 GINPNDGP

-467 SGASPIAQLGYAPE
+467 SGASPVSQLGYTPE
-481 QQSQEQ
+481 QQTQEQ
-487 SNTSISDAVPS
+487 SNTPISDVVP
-498 NYQSLLGSQNDGQ
+498 NDYRQLLGNHNEGQ
-511 PFDARFED
+511 SFNTNFED
-519 ATVQQG
+519 AAIQQG
-525 NAQADNA
+525 NAQSDNA
-532 GKSISQQYDTN
+532 GESISQQYDINT
-543 AADAMGGGIETD
+543 ADEMAGEFEKNGTESAPQT
-555 RAKTT
+555 KTT
-560 TAQTVQPILG
+560 QPILG
-570 QDGKNKWFGT
+570 QDGKNKWFGS
-580 QEKAQAFIDK
+580 QEKAKAFLDK
-590 KDLGNDYQVVQ
+590 KNLGNDYQVVQ

-610 KAKSPVQD
+610 K
-618 DAYFQSQL
+618 SQVAQNQNDNL
-626 DQLDKQRAQF
+626 NNQNSILNTKNTISNTENNIDKIQKI
-636 EATGD
+636 
-641 YASAEK
+641 SA
-647 VYAEMQTVAR
+647 
-657 EWQTNSS
+657 
-664 TDTPTTK
+664 
-671 RAEPSKGASD
+671 
-681 NAWADFYRKNRNMMS
+681 
-696 EELFMGGHQDRN
+696 
-708 ALEEA
+708 
-713 TPEIQ
+713 
-718 SRHAH
+718 
-723 GMAKA
+723 
-728 TPAAAVRDLKDILE
+728 
-742 NGIDQNRGQGR
+742 
-753 LFTAPLSQGKLTA
+753 
-766 EQRSAMSASGT
+766 
-777 SSGSAYSDGAF
+777 
-788 TLIAKEGVGDIR
+788 
-800 SVSEIDAVMVNSA
+800 
-813 VPQEVVNG
+813 
-821 LRQDFP
+821 
-827 NMKFGYAKELP
+827 
-838 SLLSDGKQ
+838 
-846 SNNVQ
+846 
-851 TQVTELEQQLKN
+851 LEQQLAN
-863 EKSVPKKAQIRK
+863 EKSVIKKVRLRK
-875 QIAELQN
+875 QITELQN
-882 GLTEQAQST
+882 GLDQNQVSASLDEPRKATAENLSGEFKRMEQATARVNAVRQRMREANPEIFTAENDRVRETHGLTNARVTSIADEIETSGNYELSDREYEKIKNNPNYKIDYDARNFMGKVTAVKDPHSGEWVGNNEQSDLDNAAHEAAT
-891 VSLNQPQNTAPE
+891 SVHNDLPEPTQAQIEAGNYKKGHIKVHGLDIAVENPRGSERRGTDPDGNEWSHNMSDHYGYIKRTTGADQEHIDTYVGKNPESENVFIVDQIDQGSGGFDEHKVMLGFDSQEEAITAYKSNFDKGWKVGPVTQMSKDQFKDWLKNSDTSKPVAESGQKTEPQ
-903 HPVNQWKSDMEEAL
+903 HPVNKWQEEMNKAL
-917 AKADPEHPQ
+917 AKADPEHPS
-926 FKKLQLNAK
+926 FKKLQANAK

-940 EGDRETALRQAREIE
+940 VSDRASALRQAREIE
-955 KKTSKTI
+955 KK
-962 EEKTTTQAEPENPNG
+962 
-977 KAPSPTEQKI
+977 
-987 RETLQR
+987 L
-993 NDTQQNGKKM
+993 
-1003 ESAATI
+1003 
-1009 LANQIKKD
+1009 
-1017 GPEYFTL
+1017 
-1024 GWNKDAQLTAEAH
+1024 
-1037 DYVETILDEA
+1037 
-1047 LSNLGIKGFDDA
+1047 
-1059 DSFSKL
+1059 
-1065 TNDVLESIDDVYATA
+1065 
-1080 DDSSF
+1080 
-1085 DDRPVKD
+1085 
-1092 KDGNYNAPKLV
+1092 
-1103 KVKDEKGRTRYVLE
+1103 
-1117 HELNNPNVEYLRNFT
+1117 
-1132 ESGRRSVVN
+1132 
-1141 ITRENI
+1141 
-1147 FQDTPQNKQDAS
+1147 
-1159 REIEKQAEAPKA
+1159 EAPKA
-1171 QADAPKAKVEP
+1171 EPKNPKA
-1182 SKNTLVSDDRAA
+1182 STNTIFTEDAA
-1194 ELRARLKAK
+1194 EKARALLRKK
-1203 LSQLNSGI
+1203 LGQLNAGI
-1211 DPEIMAIG
+1211 DPEILQAGIT
-1219 AELAVYHIERGARK
+1219 LAGYHIEKGARS
-1233 FAALAKN
+1233 FAAYAK
-1240 IANDLDVSVE
+1240 A
-1250 KIRPYLRSW
+1250 
-1259 YNGARDMMEDMGA
+1259 MTEDMGDLVKPYLKSWYMGVKFDPRAA
-1272 DIQGMDN
+1272 DFDGMSTS
-1279 AETVRAELA
+1279 AEV
-1288 KLDNPQQDSGE
+1288 E
-1299 NLTELLNG
+1299 NFDLNG
-1307 LTDEFGKKNVSID
+1307 DNNEQSAS
-1320 SNSKTITVKNKGV
+1320 SN
-1333 NTNVTRENGSFS
+1333 
-1345 VFSMDEG
+1345 
-1352 LQMTGPTSANDLQ
+1352 
-1365 GVIAEIDK
+1365 
-1373 AIGGYGAYLQAKSEA
+1373 
-1388 KAKAAQEKAAAKEA
+1388 
-1402 EEQEVGDSVAY
+1402 
-1413 EPSSK
+1413 
-1418 SVEQQPI
+1418 
-1425 IHTEGKRKEVATTDV
+1425 
-1440 VKDSFDKAKA
+1440 
-1450 KQTKAEYDAMLNG
+1450 
-1463 FVADI
+1463 
-1468 EAAIKAAPDKPFKI
+1468 
-1482 EVPIISKATTRS
+1482 
-1494 DGSATTKE
+1494 
-1502 YVAAKDLMTLD
+1502 
-1513 NLADVIDSVEKSV
+1513 
-1526 RGNTWSYTQ
+1526 
-1535 ERAVKVITD
+1535 
-1544 AVEEYKNAYG
+1544 
-1554 NAPLRIVFDVKGDG
+1554 
-1568 RFNVRNDKQ
+1568 
-1577 TLENFLKKVKNNSGF
+1577 
-1592 KPPVESK
+1592 
-1599 GGRETFN
+1599 
-1606 RVNAIRDM
+1606 
-1614 LKDSGDKYRTLNAYE
+1614 
-1629 MAKSMGYPIVYGDYG
+1629 
-1644 DYGLIA
+1644 
-1650 GVVLDTFDYA
+1650 
-1660 DHTFHTVVQL
+1660 
-1670 NDLEGNKKE
+1670 
-1679 NIGMF
+1679 
-1684 SVVTEQGIS
+1684 
-1693 ITPANTQK
+1693 ANTQG
-1701 EAKANLTKK
+1701 T
-1710 VKPNEGNKIDLA
+1710 
-1722 LRNHRSVRNMAEF
+1722 
-1735 RPQSELQQQFEAKLY
+1735 
-1750 ASLGLELPENQ
+1750 
-1761 EDTANEQPTSNTSNS
+1761 
-1776 QGASAVRG
+1776 SAVRG
-1784 GRGRNSQS
+1784 GRGRTSQS
-1792 NVASGNNRNVDEGV
+1792 NAPQANNPNVETGV
-1806 STGSGASNQNRS
+1806 STGSGTSNQNQS

-1842 ESSRREDA
+1842 ESSRRKDA
-1850 SGTRQLPVD
+1850 SGTGQLSVD
-1859 QPTRLKSPAAV
+1859 QPTRLESPAAV

-1881 PELIIGGTQVKRFD
+1881 PDIIFGGSQKQRFD
-1895 KNKAALELLEEL
+1895 KNKKALELLEEL
-1907 TNEGRQATTEEQ
+1907 NAEGRQATAEEQ
-1919 AILAGYTGW
+1919 VVLASYTGW
-1928 GSFGQDLFQGTWDK
+1928 GSFGQDLFQGTWNT
-1942 PVFKDESVW
+1942 PVFKDGW
-1951 KERNLWLRERLGK
+1951 KDENLWLREKLGK
-1964 EAWESAKDSTINAHF
+1964 ESWESAKDSVLNAFF

-1985 AAMWS
+1985 QAMWS

-1996 FTGGRVLEPAIG
+1996 FTGGRVLEPAVG
-2008 TGNFISLMPKHIKQR
+2008 TGNFISLMPMHIKQR
-2023 SQVTGID
+2023 SQVTAID

-2051 PYQKSQTPDNF
+2051 PYQKSKTPDNF

-2067 SNVPFA
+2067 SNVPFSN
-2073 DIKIADRRYNQF
+2073 DVKIADRRYNQF

-2120 EVIRRELAKKAELIT
+2120 EVIRRELAKRAELVT
-2135 SVRLPSGAFQEY
+2135 SVRLPSGAFKEF

-2159 RKRAEPLT
+2159 RKRAEPLA
-2167 MTPEVNWI
+2167 MTPDEKWI
-2175 GLSEVKTSSKPVK
+2175 KPAIIITPSGKPVTI
-2188 VNSFY
+2188 NSFF
-2193 AENLGN
+2193 ALNPQNILGT
-2199 VLGDIDYGSGT
+2199 LDYKGGDP
-2210 TRFGAGM
+2210 RFAGM
-2217 IVHRP
+2217 TVHSP
-2222 HDLKQRLEKAA
+2222 GESALKKQLEQLADLVSE
-2233 NFVPEDALLP
+2233 NTLLP
-2243 RHNKDHLTYY
+2243 RHNDDYLTYY
-2253 ANKAGERTNTLTI
+2253 ANKAGERTNTLTM
-2266 SDGELMFVYGD
+2266 SNGELMFVYGD
-2277 QMVKATDLSEYKLKD
+2277 QMVKATDLFEYKIKD

-2306 IAIRKAYTDLTDA
+2306 VAIRKAYIDLTDA
-2319 ERTEQDNVEQLRKTL
+2319 ERIEQDNVEQLRKTL

-2357 RKLGDA
+2357 RKLSDA

-2386 RGADTLKNPTV
+2386 RGAAALDNPTV

-2404 RNKTAIPSLT
+2404 RNKSAAPSLA
-2414 NIAKLANVSE
+2414 NIAKMAQVSE
-2424 DQARAELIAKG
+2424 DQARAELLEKG
-2435 AIYVLPNGDIMPS
+2435 AVYVLPNGDIMPS
-2448 DMYLSGNVRLKL
+2448 DMYLSGNVRQKL

-2518 TDTTG
+2518 NDSNG
-2523 ITVTFPN
+2523 ITVTFPS

-2540 AARRTEAKTNY
+2540 AARRTEATTNY
-2551 GTIYKSF
+2551 GSKYKSF

-2566 SNQTITV
+2566 SNQNITV
-2573 KYKNEDGSES
+2573 KYKNADGSES

-2591 VNERISKIKE
+2591 VNEKISKIKE
-2601 DFAAW
+2601 DFSTW

-2676 VGTGKTFTMGGIAI
+2676 VGTGKTFTMGGIAL

-2733 KAIRQIRMRQIAND
+2733 KAVRQIRMRQIAND

-2877 NTSSNKRSVNLQF
+2877 NTSSNKRSVNLQL

-2999 TKSGKILSD
+2999 TKTGKVLSD
-3008 ESLTEAEKAELLNGR
+3008 EGLTEAEKAELLNDR
-3023 TEDAKDR
+3023 TEGAKDR

-3044 KQEQALAEIQ
+3044 KQEQTLAEIQ

-3070 WMRDGDPRSPLSIS
+3070 WMRDGDPRAPLSIS

-3100 YIGQEGKTEDFEM
+3100 YVGKEGQTEDFEM

-3130 PLAGQVIFA
+3130 PLASQVIFA

-3151 GQKDANGKTIRERV
+3151 GQKDDKGKTIRERV

-3197 EARKAIADKMNTG
+3197 EARKAIADKVNTG

-3286 RFINSFMKADANVR
+3286 RFINAFMKADGNVR

-3369 ARIDEQITEY
+3369 ARFDEQIAEY

-3385 DRIQTLMQSQSENF
+3385 DRIQKLMQSQSENF
-3399 SVEVDGK
+3399 SAEVDGK

-3416 AIQQFIVDHV
+3416 AIQQFIADHV

-3438 SNVTMSVEWDSLQ
+3438 GNVTMSVEWDSLQ

-3461 PIEFKGN
+3461 PIEFRGN
-3468 TLRGIEGKLRGAAQ
+3468 TLRGIEGKLRGVSQ
-3482 DVKALEDAKVS
+3482 DIQAIEDAKAS
-3493 AQNTINNLS
+3493 AQQTIDSLS
-3502 KAVEQPFGQADQLA
+3502 KAAEQPFGQADQLA

-3525 EQDLENNP
+3525 EQDLEINP

-3566 DGWFVSAEDAKGT
+3566 DGWFVSADDAKGT
-3579 IEIPYLEATDS
+3579 IEIPYLEATDN

-3602 APNIED
+3602 APNIND

-3636 ASPLDTT
+3636 ISPLDTT
-3643 FTPLSVV
+3643 FNALSVV
-3650 SATRRVLSI
+3650 SATRRVLSV
-3659 LEHLK
+3659 LQHLK
-3664 IVTTQIDASVRGRI
+3664 LSATQDSSISGRI
-3678 VVGWQRVGVNKVK
+3678 TVGSAGIK
-3691 GLDSHSFTV
+3691 GGFDV
-3700 QVVESFDGLPSAIQ
+3700 QVISSFDGLPTEIQ
-3714 EDNRYQGENGETKR
+3714 KDATYQDDKGNTQN
-3728 YDVLGVWHNGTLYIN
+3728 YDVSAVWHKGTLYVV
-3743 AGDIQ
+3743 ADQVYGDTEKQI
-3748 GNNSTQ
+3748 
-3754 QTTFEMYEEL
+3754 TTFDAYEEML
-3764 ILHEVVGHFGV
+3764 AHEIIGHFGV
-3775 QQIFGR
+3775 QQIFGQ
-3781 EYKTKLQQLFN
+3781 EYKTKLQQLYN
-3792 ALGGLEGI
+3792 ALGELEGI
-3800 RKIAKD
+3800 RKIASK
-3806 NGVDMQQFNDVYI
+3806 NGVNMAQFESAYI
-3819 NPRMQAVKD
+3819 EPYTQGAK
-3828 EIYTESDVQQ
+3828 EGIYAESDVQQ
-3838 SLVGELFAFVAQ
+3838 ALVGELFAFVAQ

-3860 KLKEVLGYIRQWF
+3860 KLKEVIGYIRQWF

-3974 EGFYYNS
+3974 EGFYYS
-3981 KAVLVAS
+3981 GKAVLVAS

-4009 QNMMTQKQYNE
+4009 QNMMNQKQYNE

-4026 KLVEQGNPVA
+4026 KLVDQGNPVA
-4036 LAAKMLAEREQGSER
+4036 MAAKLLAEREQGSER
-4051 QQLEYLPYLLTLS
+4051 QHLEYLPYLLTLS

-4069 RNVLQRNALQR
+4069 RNVIQRNALQK
-4080 LIQNI
+4080 LINNL
-4085 VTYVKAWVFDRFGV
+4085 VTYVKATLFDNFGI
-4099 NLNLNPDDM
+4099 NLNLNPNDIVA
-4108 LALSERM
+4108 LAERM
-4115 IEKFS
+4115 IEKSS
-4120 YHSDAAINQHGVAK
+4120 YNA
-4134 YSLNENSH
+4134 EN
-4142 APFQKAIDDV
+4142 
-4152 VAGSTPLGYVRMGKT
+4152 
-4167 PDVLKMLGLPDV
+4167 
-4179 PVTING
+4179 
-4185 ATIEKVMAQHLGLAK
+4185 AT
-4200 GEHSNIHNLTPD
+4200 S
-4212 TLRQLPKQLNNPVAV
+4212 
-4227 FKSGTDATKQ
+4227 
-4237 GYVVLTELT
+4237 
-4246 EKDIK
+4246 
-4251 TGMDKPVIA
+4251 
-4260 ALHVKTTNKGLELI
+4260 
-4274 NIGSVYGKDSLK
+4274 
-4286 SIQNSLDKDLLYWH
+4286 
-4300 KEKGQNFVNAF
+4300 
-4311 RLQLPSHMQ
+4311 
-4320 IQKTDL
+4320 
-4326 SSKGSQSNMGS
+4326 
-4337 LQLQPE
+4337 
-4343 THSNASLSNTNIK
+4343 
-4356 TNEDLVKYQSNQ
+4356 

-4389 LTFKSVTDK
+4389 LTIKSIKDK
-4398 AGDKKIDWLGIG
+4398 SGDKKIDWLGVG

-4420 EIYAKLLPQLNKY
+4420 EIYSKILPQLNKY

-4451 DSIVREWSK
+4451 DSIVREWAN
-4460 LKDDEALAGVMHDST
+4460 LNDEDQLAELMHDST

-4480 PTKPYVKGDSVS
+4480 PTKPYVSGDSIS

-4506 EAQAMYV
+4506 EAQAMYL
-4513 KARDAYKQHYAEV
+4513 KARDAYKKHYAEV

-4557 QIKGVY
+4557 SIKGVY

-4569 GKFVVVM
+4569 GKYVVVM

-4597 LRSELMQKY
+4597 LRSELIQKF
-4606 PHYKVDR
+4606 PHYKVNK
-4613 VTLDKEFNTSRDA
+4613 VKLDKEYNKSRDA
-4626 VGRGFMSSLFAEVD
+4626 VGRGFMTSLFAEVD

-4645 AAEQAEF
+4645 TAERTEF

-4713 LDDMQKYASEQS
+4713 LDEMQKYADEQFEVDED
-4725 KLNNSYDQPTAQR
+4725 YDQRSAQS
-4738 VIDEMNKRHDNL
+4738 VITEMNKRHDNL

-4785 ALVAYPLMGAKWNFD
+4785 ALVAYPLMGAKWDFD

-4809 AEQFRKSVEFHKV
+4809 SNDFRKGLEFHKV
-4822 KWEGTKTDLYKAV
+4822 KWQGTKTDLYKAV
-4835 SSDISKFLNEDEKK
+4835 SSDISKFLNKDEQA

-4901 REVTFIAAYRL
+4901 REVTFIASYRL
-4912 ARQHGADHDSA
+4912 ARQAGANHDDA
-4923 FDQAVDM
+4923 YEQADKM
-4930 TYKGHFDYS
+4930 TYDSHYDYG

-4945 IMQGDVA
+4945 IMQGNVA
-4952 KVVLLFKQ
+4952 KVLLLFKQ
-4960 FGQNMLYTLA
+4960 FGQNMVYTLA

-4977 KGETEAERKEARKAL
+4977 KGETKEERREAR
-4992 RAIFITHATFAGVLG
+4992 RAISAILAMHAIFAGALG
-5007 LPFPIVGMLL
+5007 LPMVGMLL
-5017 SIASAW
+5017 SVASW
-5023 GGDDDEPW
+5023 MGGDDDDPW
-5031 DAEVALRNYLAEAFN
+5031 DAEVALRNYLAEAFG

-5054 KGVPRGIGVDISG
+5054 KGAPRGIGVDISG

-5087 WWDSAASAALGPIGG
+5087 WWDSASAAVLGPIGG
-5102 IGANVAKG
+5102 IGANIAKG
-5110 AQEISEGHNVR
+5110 AQEISEGHNLR

-5146 DKTGVPILDEVD
+5146 DKTGVSIMDEVS
-5158 SMDLLI
+5158 SMDLLV
-5164 QSMGFSPADVRTA
+5164 QGMGFSPSDVRTA
-5177 TEGKS
+5177 SEGKT
-5182 AIYQFDRK
+5182 AIYQLNRK
-5190 LNERRNRLMTLWS
+5190 LNERRSRLMALWS
-5203 RAKML
+5203 RAKMM

-5215 EIWGE
+5215 EIWEE
-5220 IQAFNEK
+5220 IQGFNDK
-5227 NPSRRITRINLNQ
+5227 NPSRRITRMNLNQ
-5240 SYRQRQRRID
+5240 SYRNRQRRID
-5250 RAEDGVYLPRNRQ
+5250 RAEDGIYLSRNRQ
-5263 DARDA
+5263 DAREA

>member
-20 KQQPALK
+20 KQQPTLK

-46 HAVSFFGKGAVGVGE
+46 HAVSFFGKGAVALGE

-131 DNAVDITKNAI
+131 DNAVDIAKNAI

-161 GGVLGRASGIAKPV
+161 GGVLGRASGIANPV

-202 LTADQSLASVGTGAL
+202 LTADQSLASGATGAL

-272 SEGFLEELPQSV
+272 SEGLLEELPQSV

-333 SNTGP
+333 SDTGP

-352 APSQFGSNPDSA
+352 APSQLSSNPDSA

-388 DQPSMEADNLLNN
+388 DQPSMDADNLLNN
-401 NYKGDTGFDTSGNF
+401 NGFDYGGAANGNPTS
-415 GPSNN
+415 
-420 PDSPLSP
+420 PDTPP
-427 SGGNY
+427 APNGNY
-432 FDDPASQSQPQLPS
+432 FDGDYGSEAAFDDLLNSVPPASQTPSQQM
-446 ERLGINPNDGP
+446 GINPNDGP

-467 SGASPIAQLGYAPE
+467 SGASPIAQLGYTSE
-481 QQSQEQ
+481 QQTQEQ
-487 SNTSISDAVPS
+487 SNTPISDAVPS
-498 NYQSLLGSQNDGQ
+498 NYQSLLGSQNNAQ
-511 PFDARFED
+511 PFNANLED
-519 ATVQQG
+519 ATAQQG
-525 NAQADNA
+525 NTQADNT

-543 AADAMGGGIETD
+543 AADAMGGAIETD
-555 RAKTT
+555 TAQTT
-560 TAQTVQPILG
+560 SAQTVQPILG

-590 KDLGNDYQVVQ
+590 KDLGNNYQVVQ

-610 KAKSPVQD
+610 KSQDNQTQNVDTLPKTESANQD
-618 DAYFQSQL
+618 DVPNPYNENKLRTQVRDLNLQAR
-626 DQLDKQRAQF
+626 KEAQANNA
-636 EATGD
+636 EGSNYIANLGNT
-641 YASAEK
+641 ASARSNEK
-647 VYAEMQTVAR
+647 VKQQLPDLY
-657 EWQTNSS
+657 
-664 TDTPTTK
+664 K
-671 RAEPSKGASD
+671 RAEELAKTAEITSAGRRGNTHFSSLSFKGDSSFVSGD
-681 NAWADFYRKNRNMMS
+681 PWPKRPTKD
-696 EELFMGGHQDRN
+696 EILQ
-708 ALEEA
+708 EA
-713 TPEIQ
+713 IW
-718 SRHAH
+718 H
-723 GMAKA
+723 
-728 TPAAAVRDLKDILE
+728 
-742 NGIDQNRGQGR
+742 
-753 LFTAPLSQGKLTA
+753 LSQDDNN
-766 EQRSAMSASGT
+766 GT
-777 SSGSAYSDGAF
+777 P
-788 TLIAKEGVGDIR
+788 K
-800 SVSEIDAVMVNSA
+800 
-813 VPQEVVNG
+813 
-821 LRQDFP
+821 
-827 NMKFGYAKELP
+827 
-838 SLLSDGKQ
+838 
-846 SNNVQ
+846 NVQ
-851 TQVTELEQQLKN
+851 IASQLTELEQQLKN

-882 GLTEQAQST
+882 SLTEQAQST
-891 VSLNQPQNTAPE
+891 VSLNQPQNTTSEDTFESVRAELKEIESSGYP
-903 HPVNQWKSDMEEAL
+903 KD
-917 AKADPEHPQ
+917 KAQ
-926 FKKLQLNAK
+926 
-935 HGLKS
+935 
-940 EGDRETALRQAREIE
+940 RQARLEKRIELNNKLLNLTDDPSIKREYNKQISKLQESIKALNGERTVTDIANDIE
-955 KKTSKTI
+955 KIRAKKRSLDDFDAWINNDLEQARLLRELADTI
-962 EEKTTTQAEPENPNG
+962 DDKSSSEHYRKEAEKVEKGTLEIRKYAESLSPNTANSENTTAQSESENPNG

-1017 GPEYFTL
+1017 GAEYFTL
-1024 GWNKDAQLTAEAH
+1024 GWNKDAQLTAEAR

-1080 DDSSF
+1080 DDSSW
-1085 DDRPVKD
+1085 DNRPVKD

-1103 KVKDEKGRTRYVLE
+1103 KVKDGKGRTRYVLE
-1117 HELNNPNVEYLRNFT
+1117 HELNNPNMEYLNNFT
-1132 ESGRRSVVN
+1132 ESGRRSVVK
-1141 ITRENI
+1141 ISRENI
-1147 FQDTPQNKQDAS
+1147 FQDTPQNEQDAS
-1159 REIEKQAEAPKA
+1159 REIEKKAEAPKA
-1171 QADAPKAKVEP
+1171 QADAPKAEPEQPKAKVEP

-1240 IANDLDVSVE
+1240 IENDLDVSVE

-1288 KLDNPQQDSGE
+1288 KLDNPQQDSGKNFTE
-1299 NLTELLNG
+1299 LPNSLTEEL
-1307 LTDEFGKKNVSID
+1307 
-1320 SNSKTITVKNKGV
+1320 
-1333 NTNVTRENGSFS
+1333 
-1345 VFSMDEG
+1345 
-1352 LQMTGPTSANDLQ
+1352 
-1365 GVIAEIDK
+1365 
-1373 AIGGYGAYLQAKSEA
+1373 
-1388 KAKAAQEKAAAKEA
+1388 
-1402 EEQEVGDSVAY
+1402 GDSVAY

-1425 IHTEGKRKEVATTDV
+1425 IHTEGKKKEVATTDV

-1450 KQTKAEYDAMLNG
+1450 KQTKAEYDAMLKG

-1468 EAAIKAAPDKPFKI
+1468 EAAIKVAPDKPFKI

-1761 EDTANEQPTSNTSNS
+1761 EDTANEQPTSNASNP

-1784 GRGRNSQS
+1784 GRGRTSQS

-1806 STGSGASNQNRS
+1806 STGSGASNQNQS

-1833 DGRVSGRGM
+1833 DGRVYGRGM

-1850 SGTRQLPVD
+1850 SGTRQLRVD
-1859 QPTRLKSPAAV
+1859 QPTRLESPAAV

-1964 EAWESAKDSTINAHF
+1964 ESWESAKDSTINAHF

-1985 AAMWS
+1985 AAMWA

-2008 TGNFISLMPKHIKQR
+2008 TGNFISLMPMHIKQR

-2147 AGTAVVTDIIVL
+2147 ANTAVVTDIIVL

-2175 GLSEVKTSSKPVK
+2175 GLSEVQTSSKPVK

-2193 AENLGN
+2193 AENLRN

-2266 SDGELMFVYGD
+2266 SNGELMFVYGD
-2277 QMVKATDLSEYKLKD
+2277 QMVKATDLFEYKLKD

-2774 DDIAALEAELEE
+2774 DDIAALETELEE

-2791 GGATLDEVLAMDSET
+2791 GGGTLEEVLAMDSET

-2877 NTSSNKRSVNLQF
+2877 NTSSNKRSVNLQL

-3044 KQEQALAEIQ
+3044 KQEQTLAEIQ
-3054 SLAKEWERA
+3054 SLAKEWEQA
-3063 SGKQKRQ
+3063 TGKQKRQ
-3070 WMRDGDPRSPLSIS
+3070 WMRDGDPRAPLSIS

-3286 RFINSFMKADANVR
+3286 RFINSFMKADGNVR

-3369 ARIDEQITEY
+3369 ARFDEQIAEY

-3438 SNVTMSVEWDSLQ
+3438 GNVTMSVEWDSLQ

-3482 DVKALEDAKVS
+3482 DVKALEDARVS
-3493 AQNTINNLS
+3493 AQDTINNLS

-3533 VAPPIWLRRGAPIDS
+3533 VAPPIWLRRGTPIDS

-3590 VGMPIYEEREFE
+3590 VGMQIYEEREFE

-3678 VVGWQRVGVNKVK
+3678 IVGWQRVGVNKVK

-3914 FSSKNNSDTPLYSR
+3914 FSSKNDSDTPLYSR

-3974 EGFYYNS
+3974 EGFYYNG

-4009 QNMMTQKQYNE
+4009 QNMMNQKQYNE

-4036 LAAKMLAEREQGSER
+4036 MAAKLLAEREQGSER
-4051 QQLEYLPYLLTLS
+4051 QHLEYLPYLLTLS

-4069 RNVLQRNALQR
+4069 RNVVQRNALQK
-4080 LIQNI
+4080 LINNL
-4085 VTYVKAWVFDRFGV
+4085 VTYVKATLFDNFGI
-4099 NLNLNPDDM
+4099 NLNLNPNDIVA
-4108 LALSERM
+4108 LAERM
-4115 IEKFS
+4115 IEKSS
-4120 YHSDAAINQHGVAK
+4120 YNA
-4134 YSLNENSH
+4134 EN
-4142 APFQKAIDDV
+4142 
-4152 VAGSTPLGYVRMGKT
+4152 
-4167 PDVLKMLGLPDV
+4167 
-4179 PVTING
+4179 
-4185 ATIEKVMAQHLGLAK
+4185 AT
-4200 GEHSNIHNLTPD
+4200 S
-4212 TLRQLPKQLNNPVAV
+4212 
-4227 FKSGTDATKQ
+4227 
-4237 GYVVLTELT
+4237 
-4246 EKDIK
+4246 
-4251 TGMDKPVIA
+4251 
-4260 ALHVKTTNKGLELI
+4260 
-4274 NIGSVYGKDSLK
+4274 
-4286 SIQNSLDKDLLYWH
+4286 
-4300 KEKGQNFVNAF
+4300 
-4311 RLQLPSHMQ
+4311 
-4320 IQKTDL
+4320 
-4326 SSKGSQSNMGS
+4326 
-4337 LQLQPE
+4337 
-4343 THSNASLSNTNIK
+4343 
-4356 TNEDLVKYQSNQ
+4356 
-4368 PLYSRQSMQDTIDK
+4368 PLYSRQFFDNTINNLSESIKHLSAKSIKDK
-4382 LSQNLKS
+4382 TGYKF
-4389 LTFKSVTDK
+4389 T
-4398 AGDKKIDWLGIG
+4398 DWLGIG

-4420 EIYAKLLPQLNKY
+4420 EIYSKILPQLNKY

-4451 DSIVREWSK
+4451 DSIVREWAN
-4460 LKDDEALAGVMHDST
+4460 LNDEDQLAELMHDST

-4497 RDAYNSLSP
+4497 RDDYNSLSP
-4506 EAQAMYV
+4506 EAQAMYL
-4513 KARDAYKQHYAEV
+4513 KARDAYKKHYAKV

-4535 RSELSNQKKADLLKQ
+4535 RSELSSQKKADLLKQ

-4557 QIKGVY
+4557 YVKGVY

-4569 GKFVVVM
+4569 GKYVVVM

-4590 TMGEAQA
+4590 TMGEAQS

-4606 PHYKVDR
+4606 PHYKIDR
-4613 VTLDKEFNTSRDA
+4613 VMLDKEFNASRDA
-4626 VGRGFMSSLFAEVD
+4626 VGRGFMTNLFAEVD

-4645 AAEQAEF
+4645 TAEQAEF

-4688 AFAQNMFSGANYLA
+4688 AFAQNMFHGAGYLA

-4725 KLNNSYDQPTAQR
+4725 KTSDSYDQPTAQR
-4738 VIDEMNKRHDNL
+4738 VIDEMNKRHDVL
-4750 MNPKGHPLSSALTS
+4750 MNPKSNALSSALTS

-4785 ALVAYPLMGAKWNFD
+4785 ALVAYPIMGAKWGFD
-4800 KAGKELLKA
+4800 RAASELLKA
-4809 AEQFRKSVEFHKV
+4809 SNDFRKGVDFHKV
-4822 KWEGTKTDLYKAV
+4822 KWEGTKTDLYKTI
-4835 SSDISKFLNEDEKK
+4835 SSDISKFLNKDEKQ
-4849 AYQKAV
+4849 AYDAAV
-4855 DSGVIDVTQ
+4855 ARGVIDVTQ

-4878 VMWKTRPI
+4878 IMWKTRPI

-4901 REVTFIAAYRL
+4901 REVTFIASYRL
-4912 ARQHGADHDSA
+4912 ARKAGATHDIA
-4923 FDQAVDM
+4923 FDQAVDA

-4945 IMQGDVA
+4945 IMQGNVA
-4952 KVVLLFKQ
+4952 KVLLLFKQ
-4960 FGQNMLYTLA
+4960 FGQNMVYTLA

-4977 KGETEAERKEARKAL
+4977 KGETEAERKEARKSL
-4992 RAIFITHATFAGVLG
+4992 GAILAMHATFAGALG
-5007 LPFPIVGMLL
+5007 LPLVGMLL
-5017 SIASAW
+5017 SAASAM
-5023 GGDDDEPW
+5023 GGDDDDPW
-5031 DAEVALRNYLAEAFN
+5031 DAEVALRNYLAEAFG
-5046 PTISNMLM
+5046 PTISNLLM
-5054 KGVPRGIGVDISG
+5054 KGVPRALTPIDMSG

-5074 LLPDVQEGLEGKK
+5074 LLPDVQEGLEGKA
-5087 WWDSAASAALGPIGG
+5087 WWDSASAAALGPVGG
-5102 IGANVAKG
+5102 IGANIAKG
-5110 AQEISEGHNVR
+5110 AQEISEGHNLR

-5131 KNFAKTYRYADEGVQ
+5131 KNFAKTYRYSDEGVQ
-5146 DKTGVPILDEVD
+5146 DKTGVSILDEVD

-5177 TEGKS
+5177 NEGKS
-5182 AIYQFDRK
+5182 AIYQLNRK
-5190 LNERRNRLMTLWS
+5190 LNERRSRLMTLWS

-5215 EIWGE
+5215 EIWEE
-5220 IQAFNEK
+5220 IQGFNEK

-5240 SYRQRQRRID
+5240 SYRNRQRRID
-5250 RAEDGVYLPRNRQ
+5250 RAEDGVYLSRNRQ

>member
-1 MSEST
+1 MSEQKKPWEQNWNQPTANNSDST
-6 LKPFTGKLDDNTDK
+6 NKKPWEQNWSEEKTDRPK
-20 KQQPALK
+20 
-27 PFTGALDGEDKGF
+27 DKGF

-46 HAVSFFGKGAVGVGE
+46 HAVSFLGKGTVAVGEV
-61 TAVGLSNMMSD
+61 AVGLSDMMSD

-152 AESLPSMFL
+152 AESLPSMLL
-161 GGVLGRASGIAKPV
+161 GGVLGRASGIANPV

-202 LTADQSLASVGTGAL
+202 LTADQSLAGAATGAL

-237 DTAMQTGRL
+237 DTAIQTGRL

-255 AKTPMRAI
+255 AKTPMSAI

-317 GTVSGVGKT
+317 GTVSGAGKT

-333 SNTGP
+333 SDTGS
-338 QDNQQQSGSPNLPS
+338 QDSQQQSGSPNLPS
-352 APSQFGSNPDSA
+352 APPQLGSNPNSA
-364 LTGEYIPRG
+364 LTGEYIPRE
-373 NVPQGDNQGRTAFVY
+373 NVPQGANQGRTAFVY

-401 NYKGDTGFDTSGNF
+401 NYKSDADFDTSGNF
-415 GPSNN
+415 DPSNN

-432 FDDPASQSQPQLPS
+432 FEDHSTQPQLPS
-446 ERLGINPNDGP
+446 ERLGINPDDGP
-457 MSSAAALAVD
+457 MSAAAALAVD
-467 SGASPIAQLGYAPE
+467 SGATTSMLNAPAVTDTAQDDVNNNAPLSSAAGLLNAPNE
-481 QQSQEQ
+481 NNSTITGTNAN
-487 SNTSISDAVPS
+487 SNATYSTGNSVDGS
-498 NYQSLLGSQNDGQ
+498 NESSLRNDTNTPLDMLLGSSSETQAEAGTGTDM
-511 PFDARFED
+511 
-519 ATVQQG
+519 ATQKV
-525 NAQADNA
+525 A
-532 GKSISQQYDTN
+532 
-543 AADAMGGGIETD
+543 E
-555 RAKTT
+555 
-560 TAQTVQPILG
+560 PILG
-570 QDGKNKWFGT
+570 ADGKNKWFGS
-580 QEKAQAFIDK
+580 QEKAQAFLDK
-590 KDLGNDYQVVQ
+590 KNLGNDYQVAQ

-610 KAKSPVQD
+610 K
-618 DAYFQSQL
+618 SQVAQNQNDNL
-626 DQLDKQRAQF
+626 NNQNSILNTKNTIFNTENNIDKIQKI
-636 EATGD
+636 
-641 YASAEK
+641 S
-647 VYAEMQTVAR
+647 
-657 EWQTNSS
+657 
-664 TDTPTTK
+664 
-671 RAEPSKGASD
+671 
-681 NAWADFYRKNRNMMS
+681 
-696 EELFMGGHQDRN
+696 
-708 ALEEA
+708 ALE
-713 TPEIQ
+713 Q
-718 SRHAH
+718 
-723 GMAKA
+723 
-728 TPAAAVRDLKDILE
+728 
-742 NGIDQNRGQGR
+742 R
-753 LFTAPLSQGKLTA
+753 LA
-766 EQRSAMSASGT
+766 
-777 SSGSAYSDGAF
+777 
-788 TLIAKEGVGDIR
+788 
-800 SVSEIDAVMVNSA
+800 
-813 VPQEVVNG
+813 
-821 LRQDFP
+821 
-827 NMKFGYAKELP
+827 
-838 SLLSDGKQ
+838 
-846 SNNVQ
+846 
-851 TQVTELEQQLKN
+851 N
-863 EKSVPKKAQIRK
+863 EKSVIKKVRLRK
-875 QIAELQN
+875 QITELQN
-882 GLTEQAQST
+882 GLDQNQVSANLDEPRKATAENLSGEFKRMEQATARVNAVRQRMREANPEIFTAENDRVRETHGLTNARVTSIADEIETSGNYELSDHEYEKIKNNPNYKIDYDARNFMGKVTAVKDPHSGEWVGNNEQSDLDNAAHEAAT
-891 VSLNQPQNTAPE
+891 SVHNDLPEPTQAQIEAGNYKKGHIKVHGLDIAVENPRGSERRGTDPDGNEWSHNMSDHYGYIKRTTGADQEHIDTYVGKNPESENVFIVDQIDQGSGGFDEHKVMLGFDSQEEAITAYKFNFDKGWKVGPVTQMSKDQFKDWLKNSDTSKPVAESGQKTEPQ
-903 HPVNQWKSDMEEAL
+903 HPVNKWQEEMNKAL
-917 AKADPEHPQ
+917 EKADPEHPL
-926 FKKLQLNAK
+926 FKKLQASAK
-935 HGLKS
+935 NGLRS
-940 EGDRETALRQAREIE
+940 VSDRVVALRQAREIE
-955 KKTSKTI
+955 KK
-962 EEKTTTQAEPENPNG
+962 AE
-977 KAPSPTEQKI
+977 AQEQKY
-987 RETLQR
+987 Q
-993 NDTQQNGKKM
+993 
-1003 ESAATI
+1003 
-1009 LANQIKKD
+1009 
-1017 GPEYFTL
+1017 PE
-1024 GWNKDAQLTAEAH
+1024 K
-1037 DYVETILDEA
+1037 
-1047 LSNLGIKGFDDA
+1047 
-1059 DSFSKL
+1059 
-1065 TNDVLESIDDVYATA
+1065 
-1080 DDSSF
+1080 
-1085 DDRPVKD
+1085 
-1092 KDGNYNAPKLV
+1092 
-1103 KVKDEKGRTRYVLE
+1103 
-1117 HELNNPNVEYLRNFT
+1117 
-1132 ESGRRSVVN
+1132 
-1141 ITRENI
+1141 
-1147 FQDTPQNKQDAS
+1147 
-1159 REIEKQAEAPKA
+1159 
-1171 QADAPKAKVEP
+1171 PKAKAEP

-1279 AETVRAELA
+1279 SETVRAELA

-1299 NLTELLNG
+1299 NFAELLNG
-1307 LTDEFGKKNVSID
+1307 LTDAFDKKNVSID
-1320 SNSKTITVKNKGV
+1320 AQGKTITVKNKGIS
-1333 NTNVTRENGSFS
+1333 TDVTIENGSFT

-1352 LQMTGPTSANDLQ
+1352 LQMTGPASVNDLQ

-1373 AIGGYGAYLQAKSEA
+1373 AIGGYGKYLQSKGEA

-1402 EEQEVGDSVAY
+1402 EKQEVGDSVAY

-1425 IHTEGKRKEVATTDV
+1425 IHTEGKKKEVATTDV
-1440 VKDSFDKAKA
+1440 VKDSFDKAKT
-1450 KQTKAEYDAMLNG
+1450 KQTKAEYDAMLKG

-1468 EAAIKAAPDKPFKI
+1468 EAAIKAAPDKPFSI
-1482 EVPIISKATTRS
+1482 EVPIIWKARTTS
-1494 DGSATTKE
+1494 DGNPTIKD

-1513 NLADVIDSVEKSV
+1513 NLADVIDSIEKTIK
-1526 RGNTWSYTQ
+1526 GNSASYLQ
-1535 ERAVKVITD
+1535 ERATSVISD
-1544 AVEEYKNAYG
+1544 AVKEYQANYG

-1614 LKDSGDKYRTLNAYE
+1614 LKDSGDQYRILNAYE
-1629 MAKSMGYPIVYGDYG
+1629 MAKSIGYPIVYGDYG
-1644 DYGLIA
+1644 DYGIIA
-1650 GVVLDTFDYA
+1650 RVVLDTFDYA
-1660 DHTFHTVVQL
+1660 DHTFHTAVQL

-1679 NIGMF
+1679 NIGTF

-1693 ITPANTQK
+1693 IAPANTQK
-1701 EAKANLTKK
+1701 EAKASLTKA
-1710 VKPNEGNKIDLA
+1710 VKPNEGDKIDRA

-1750 ASLGLELPENQ
+1750 SSLGLELPENQ
-1761 EDTANEQPTSNTSNS
+1761 EDTANEQPASNTSNP
-1776 QGASAVRG
+1776 QGTSDVRG
-1784 GRGRNSQS
+1784 GRGRTPQQNDAQ
-1792 NVASGNNRNVDEGV
+1792 GV
-1806 STGSGASNQNRS
+1806 NPDVEAGISAGSGTTGTTQS
-1818 TGRSRIRDTGTDVEN
+1818 TGRHGVRGAREN
-1833 DGRVSGRGM
+1833 VANDEGVSGRGM

-1850 SGTRQLPVD
+1850 GADGSLPTGASGGVTSL
-1859 QPTRLKSPAAV
+1859 AATSS
-1870 ANTAT
+1870 AAT
-1875 DFYMAD
+1875 DFHMTD
-1881 PELIIGGTQVKRFD
+1881 PESIIGGTQVKRFD
-1895 KNKAALELLEEL
+1895 KNKASLELLEEL
-1907 TNEGRQATTEEQ
+1907 NNEGRQATPEEQ

-1942 PVFKDESVW
+1942 PIFKDDGVW

-1964 EAWESAKDSTINAHF
+1964 ESWESAKNSTINAHF

-1985 AAMWS
+1985 GAMWA

-2008 TGNFISLMPKHIKQR
+2008 TGNFISLMPMHIKQR

-2051 PYQKSQTPDNF
+2051 PYQKSKTPDNF

-2120 EVIRRELAKKAELIT
+2120 EVIRRELAKHAELIT

-2159 RKRAEPLT
+2159 RKRAKPLT
-2167 MTPEVNWI
+2167 MTPDEKWI
-2175 GLSEVKTSSKPVK
+2175 KPAIIITPSGKPVTI
-2188 VNSFY
+2188 NSFF
-2193 AENLGN
+2193 ALNPQN
-2199 VLGDIDYGSGT
+2199 VLGTIDFGSGT

-2217 IVHRP
+2217 IVQRP
-2222 HDLKQRLEKAA
+2222 HDLKQLLENAA
-2233 NFVPEDALLP
+2233 NFVPENALLP
-2243 RHNKDHLTYY
+2243 RHNDNHLTYY

-2266 SDGELMFVYGD
+2266 SNGELMFVYGD
-2277 QMVKATDLSEYKLKD
+2277 QMVKATDIHEYKIKD

-2306 IAIRKAYTDLTDA
+2306 VAIRKAYTDLTDA
-2319 ERTEQDNVEQLRKTL
+2319 ERIEQDNVEQLRKTL

-2357 RKLGDA
+2357 KKIEDA
-2363 YYYSLAALEVN
+2363 YYYSLAALENN

-2386 RGADTLKNPTV
+2386 RGAAALDNPTV

-2404 RNKTAIPSLT
+2404 RNKSAAPSLA
-2414 NIAKLANVSE
+2414 NIAKMANVTE
-2424 DQARAELIAKG
+2424 DQARAELLEKG
-2435 AIYVLPNGDIMPS
+2435 AVYVLPNGDIMPS

-2480 LKEIIPED
+2480 LKEVIPED

-2508 EKYIAHMLGM
+2508 EHYIAHLLGM
-2518 TDTTG
+2518 NDTTG
-2523 ITVTFPN
+2523 ITVTFPS
-2530 GKWKVKLDPI
+2530 GKWKVKLEQN
-2540 AARRTEAKTNY
+2540 ASRRTEASTNY
-2551 GTIYKSF
+2551 GSKYKPF
-2558 QTVVSAAL
+2558 QTIVSAAL
-2566 SNQTITV
+2566 ATQTLTV
-2573 KYKNEDGSES
+2573 KYKNSDGSES
-2583 VDVQATEE
+2583 VDIAATEE
-2591 VNERISKIKE
+2591 VNEKVSKIKE
-2601 DFAAW
+2601 DFAQW

-2612 RRVQLEKEY
+2612 RRIQLEKEY
-2621 NHTFNA
+2621 NHSFNA
-2627 WATPK
+2627 WANPK

-2642 MALSLGNGPFNLR
+2642 MALNLGNGPFNLR

-2791 GGATLDEVLAMDSET
+2791 GGGTLEEVLAMDNET
-2806 VNKKMGFKNPT
+2806 LMKKMASPNVKT
-2817 AKQLAKQRLKLLED
+2817 AKAIAKQRLGLIEK
-2831 IQKQAMDSSK
+2831 IQKQAMKSSK
-2841 ADAVNF
+2841 EDAVNF

-2871 MNMKGL
+2871 MNMKGF
-2877 NTSSNKRSVNLQF
+2877 SNKENITSVNLQL

-2945 FATDITDIEL
+2945 FASEVTDIEL

-3023 TEDAKDR
+3023 TEGAKDR

-3036 NVTTEMSP
+3036 NVTTEMSVE
-3044 KQEQALAEIQ
+3044 QEQKLKDIQGLAR
-3054 SLAKEWERA
+3054 EWEQA
-3063 SGKQKRQ
+3063 SGKQKREWSQ
-3070 WMRDGDPRSPLSIS
+3070 NGDPRSPLRIS
-3084 TAAKKASYD
+3084 HAATKASYD
-3093 ARIGDPE
+3093 VRLSDPDMV
-3100 YIGQEGKTEDFEM
+3100 GQEGISPLAES
-3113 SKASQVVK
+3113 SKAAQVVK
-3121 NVMEVYHSH
+3121 NVMEVYNSH
-3130 PLAGQVIFA
+3130 PLASQVIFA
-3139 DTGYNTTTERST
+3139 DSGYNTKTERST
-3151 GQKDANGKTIRERV
+3151 GQKDKNGKTIKKPV
-3165 KVFSPIKDIVE
+3165 SIFSPVNDIVE
-3176 RLVQSGI
+3176 RLVIQGI
-3183 PREQIAIV
+3183 PRQQIAIV
-3191 DGSVKA
+3191 TAKTQA
-3197 EARKAIADKMNTG
+3197 EARKAIADKVNTG

-3217 LTQTLGVGVNMQR
+3217 LTKTLGVGVNMQR

-3286 RFINSFMKADANVR
+3286 RFINAFMKADGNVR

-3312 DNAGDIMSSFSEASG
+3312 DSAGDIMSSFSEASG
-3327 DPRVLQRIKMKEKL
+3327 DPRVLQRIKIKGKL

-3356 DMKRTIGNTQRRI
+3356 DMRRTIGNTQRRI
-3369 ARIDEQITEY
+3369 ERFNEQLAEY
-3379 ENNAVL
+3379 ENNAIL
-3385 DRIQTLMQSQSENF
+3385 DRIQTLMKSQSENF
-3399 SVEVDGK
+3399 SVEVDGT
-3406 KYDKHKEASD
+3406 KYDKHKEASE

-3438 SNVTMSVEWDSLQ
+3438 GNVTMSVEWDSLQ

-3468 TLRGIEGKLRGAAQ
+3468 TLRGIEGKLRGVSQ
-3482 DVKALEDAKVS
+3482 DIQAIEDAKAS
-3493 AQNTINNLS
+3493 AQQTIDSLS
-3502 KAVEQPFGQADQLA
+3502 KSVEQPFGQSDQLA

-3525 EQDLENNP
+3525 EQDLESNP
-3533 VAPPIWLRRGAPIDS
+3533 VAPPIWLRRGTPIDS

-3566 DGWFVSAEDAKGT
+3566 DGWFVSADDAKGT

-3602 APNIED
+3602 APNIND

-3636 ASPLDTT
+3636 TSPLDTT
-3643 FTPLSVV
+3643 FNALSVV
-3650 SATRRVLSI
+3650 SATRRVLSV
-3659 LEHLK
+3659 LQHLK
-3664 IVTTQIDASVRGRI
+3664 LSATQDSSISGRI
-3678 VVGWQRVGVNKVK
+3678 TVGSAGIK
-3691 GLDSHSFTV
+3691 GGFDV
-3700 QVVESFDGLPSAIQ
+3700 QVISSFDGLPTEIQ
-3714 EDNRYQGENGETKR
+3714 KDATYQDDKGNTQN
-3728 YDVLGVWHNGTLYIN
+3728 YDVSAVWHKGTLYLV
-3743 AGDIQ
+3743 ADQVYGDNEKQI
-3748 GNNSTQ
+3748 
-3754 QTTFEMYEEL
+3754 TTFDAYEEML
-3764 ILHEVVGHFGV
+3764 AHEIIGHFGV
-3775 QQIFGR
+3775 QQIFGQ
-3781 EYKTKLQQLFN
+3781 EYKTKLQQLYN
-3792 ALGGLEGI
+3792 ALGELEGI
-3800 RKIAKD
+3800 RKIASK
-3806 NGVDMQQFNDVYI
+3806 NGVNMAQFESAYI
-3819 NPRMQAVKD
+3819 EPYTQGAK
-3828 EIYTESDVQQ
+3828 EGIYAESDVQQ
-3838 SLVGELFAFVAQ
+3838 ALVGELFAFVAQ

-3860 KLKEVLGYIRQWF
+3860 KLKEVIGYIRQWF

-3947 RFGKETIDELERQGK
+3947 RFGKETINELERQGK

-3974 EGFYYNS
+3974 EGFYYNG

-4000 HELGGHAGF
+4000 HELGGHSGF
-4009 QNMMTQKQYNE
+4009 QNMMNQKQYNE

-4069 RNVLQRNALQR
+4069 RNVIQRNALQK
-4080 LIQNI
+4080 LINNI
-4085 VTYVKAWVFDRFGV
+4085 VSYVKAWVFDNFGI

-4115 IEKFS
+4115 IGQIKHQS
-4120 YHSDAAINQHGVAK
+4120 SLDLIRQKYHGTNQWMTAPNGAKTHLSEQQWLQVRTPEFKKWFGDWENDAANASQVLDENGEPKVVYHGTATEF
-4134 YSLNENSH
+4134 NEFKQGHGLLGDGIYLTDSFDT
-4142 APFQKAIDDV
+4142 ADV
-4152 VAGSTPLGYVRMGKT
+4152 YANIRGENGFVLPLFV
-4167 PDVLKMLGLPDV
+4167 
-4179 PVTING
+4179 
-4185 ATIEKVMAQHLGLAK
+4185 
-4200 GEHSNIHNLTPD
+4200 NIRN
-4212 TLRQLPKQLNNPVAV
+4212 V
-4227 FKSGTDATKQ
+4227 FKTTGNVSRDEFVEATTSGKYQ
-4237 GYVVLTELT
+4237 GIVHQFENQEYIVALEPNQVKMAEGNKGTFNSESSDIRFSRSA
-4246 EKDIK
+4246 KDIIDNLSKNLGNISISSVKDK
-4251 TGMDKPVIA
+4251 TGYKF
-4260 ALHVKTTNKGLELI
+4260 T
-4274 NIGSVYGKDSLK
+4274 
-4286 SIQNSLDKDLLYWH
+4286 
-4300 KEKGQNFVNAF
+4300 
-4311 RLQLPSHMQ
+4311 
-4320 IQKTDL
+4320 
-4326 SSKGSQSNMGS
+4326 
-4337 LQLQPE
+4337 
-4343 THSNASLSNTNIK
+4343 
-4356 TNEDLVKYQSNQ
+4356 
-4368 PLYSRQSMQDTIDK
+4368 
-4382 LSQNLKS
+4382 
-4389 LTFKSVTDK
+4389 
-4398 AGDKKIDWLGIG
+4398 DWLGVG

-4420 EIYAKLLPQLNKY
+4420 EIYSKILPQLNKY

-4451 DSIVREWSK
+4451 DSIVREWAN
-4460 LKDDEALAGVMHDST
+4460 LNDEDQLAELMHDST

-4492 KYKQL
+4492 RYKQL
-4497 RDAYNSLSP
+4497 RDDYNSLSP
-4506 EAQAMYV
+4506 EAQAMYL
-4513 KARDAYKQHYAEV
+4513 KARDAYKKHYAKV

-4535 RSELSNQKKADLLKQ
+4535 RSELSSQKKADLLKQ

-4557 QIKGVY
+4557 YVKGVY

-4569 GKFVVVM
+4569 GKYVVVM

-4590 TMGEAQA
+4590 TMGEAQS

-4606 PHYKVDR
+4606 PHYKTDR
-4613 VTLDKEFNTSRDA
+4613 VVLDKEFNASRDA
-4626 VGRGFMSSLFAEVD
+4626 VGRGFMTNLFAEVD

-4645 AAEQAEF
+4645 TAEQAEF

-4688 AFAQNMFSGANYLA
+4688 AFAQNMFHGAGYLA

-4725 KLNNSYDQPTAQR
+4725 KLNDSYDQPTAQR

-4785 ALVAYPLMGAKWNFD
+4785 ALVAYPIMGAKWGFD
-4800 KAGKELLKA
+4800 KAANELLKA
-4809 AEQFRKSVEFHKV
+4809 SNDFRKGVEFHKV
-4822 KWEGTKTDLYKAV
+4822 KWEGSKTDLYKTI
-4835 SSDISKFLNEDEKK
+4835 SSDISKFLSKDEKQ
-4849 AYQKAV
+4849 AYEDAV
-4855 DSGVIDVTQ
+4855 ARGVIDVTQ

-4878 VMWKTRPI
+4878 IMWKTRPI

-4912 ARQHGADHDSA
+4912 ARQSGEKHDSA
-4923 FDQAVDM
+4923 FDQAVDA
-4930 TYKGHFDYS
+4930 TYRGHFDYS

-4945 IMQGDVA
+4945 IMQGNVA
-4952 KVVLLFKQ
+4952 KVLLLFKQ
-4960 FGQNMLYTLA
+4960 FGQNMVYTLA

-4977 KGETEAERKEARKAL
+4977 KGETEAERKEARKSL
-4992 RAIFITHATFAGVLG
+4992 GAILAMHATFAGTLG
-5007 LPFPIVGMLL
+5007 LPMVGMLL
-5017 SIASAW
+5017 SLASWA
-5023 GGDDDEPW
+5023 GGDDDDPW
-5031 DAEVALRNYLAEAFN
+5031 DAEVALRNYLAEAFG
-5046 PTISNMLM
+5046 PTISTLLM
-5054 KGVPRGIGVDISG
+5054 KGAPRAFTPFDMSG
-5067 RVGINNL
+5067 RVGINNM
-5074 LLPDVQEGLEGKK
+5074 LLPDVQEGLEGKR
-5087 WWDSAASAALGPIGG
+5087 WAESAMAGALGPVAG
-5102 IGANVAKG
+5102 IGTNLVKG
-5110 AQEISEGHNVR
+5110 GQDITEGQTLR
-5121 GVESMLPVFL
+5121 GIETMLPVFL
-5131 KNFAKTYRYADEGVQ
+5131 KNFVKTYRYADEGVQ
-5146 DKTGVPILDEVD
+5146 DKTGVSIVDEVS
-5158 SMDLLI
+5158 SMDLLV
-5164 QSMGFSPADVRTA
+5164 QGMGFSPSDVRTA
-5177 TEGKS
+5177 NEGKT
-5182 AIYQFDRK
+5182 AIYQLNRK
-5190 LNERRNRLMTLWS
+5190 LNERRSRLMTLWS
-5203 RAKML
+5203 RAKMM

-5215 EIWGE
+5215 EIWEE
-5220 IQAFNEK
+5220 IQGFNDK
-5227 NPSRRITRINLNQ
+5227 NPSRRITRMNLNQ
-5240 SYRQRQRRID
+5240 SYRNRQRRID
-5250 RAEDGVYLPRNRQ
+5250 RAEDGIYLSRNRQ
-5263 DARDA
+5263 DAREA

>member
-6 LKPFTGKLDDNTDK
+6 LKPFTGKLDENIDTN
-20 KQQPALK
+20 QQPALK
-27 PFTGALDGEDKGF
+27 PFTGALDGEKKGVIGH
-40 LGQAKD
+40 LKD
-46 HAVSFFGKGAVGVGE
+46 TGLSALKGAVAVPE
-61 TAVGLSNMMSD
+61 LAVGIMDVMSD
-72 GATGKILSEKL
+72 GATGKTLENKDGAIGFRPKEAKQAL
-83 GYDPKAAKN
+83 GDLHTDQYKA
-92 VMTGWQ
+92 
-98 SEQYQQQL
+98 QQQEFADAG
-106 KDSANIG
+106 KDG
-113 NRKIEEGDD
+113 NWVDKVVDK
-122 FATKVGKKF
+122 TKV
-131 DNAVDITKNAI
+131 ALT
-142 NNPSLITNTV
+142 NPSLIANTV
-152 AESLPSMFL
+152 VESVPSML
-161 GGVLGRASGIAKPV
+161 AGGVLGRASGIANPV

-317 GTVSGVGKT
+317 GTVSGVGKA

-333 SNTGP
+333 SDTGP

-352 APSQFGSNPDSA
+352 APSQLGSSPDNA
-364 LTGEYIPRG
+364 LTGEYIPRED
-373 NVPQGDNQGRTAFVY
+373 VSQGGNQGRTAFVY
-388 DQPSMEADNLLNN
+388 DQPSMDADNLLNN
-401 NYKGDTGFDTSGNF
+401 NGFDYGSAATGN
-415 GPSNN
+415 PVS
-420 PDSPLSP
+420 PDTPP
-427 SGGNY
+427 APNGNY
-432 FDDPASQSQPQLPS
+432 FDGDYGSEAAFDDLLNSVPPASQTPSQQM
-446 ERLGINPNDGP
+446 GINPNDGP

-467 SGASPIAQLGYAPE
+467 TGVSSQMQQAAAAAAQNENNNSPLTTAAGLLNGPE
-481 QQSQEQ
+481 QTTGSNQQRTEGPDSSNQSGLGE
-487 SNTSISDAVPS
+487 SNTSATG
-498 NYQSLLGSQNDGQ
+498 N
-511 PFDARFED
+511 D
-519 ATVQQG
+519 ATTRQG
-525 NAQADNA
+525 NALELNA
-532 GKSISQQYDTN
+532 PASAVNGNVSNNSTNLEPSGNQTGISQPGTN
-543 AADAMGGGIETD
+543 DGGN
-555 RAKTT
+555 AKTGGDPGT
-560 TAQTVQPILG
+560 TAYGNREAETETSRQQDLHHVNAIGDQSTVSGISGTEEQTNTGTDGKRQGTSQGRTVEPILG
-570 QDGKNKWFGT
+570 ADGKNKWFGT
-580 QEKAQAFIDK
+580 QDKAQAFIDK
-590 KDLGNDYQVVQ
+590 KNLGNDYQVVQ

-610 KAKSPVQD
+610 KKLQSASQNVDTLPKIESSNQD
-618 DAYFQSQL
+618 DVPNPYNENKL
-626 DQLDKQRAQF
+626 RAQVRDLNLQASK
-636 EATGD
+636 EAQASNAEDSKYIANLGNT
-641 YASAEK
+641 ASARSNEK
-647 VYAEMQTVAR
+647 VKQQLPDLY
-657 EWQTNSS
+657 
-664 TDTPTTK
+664 K
-671 RAEPSKGASD
+671 RAEELAKTAEITSAGRRGNTHFSSLSFKGDSSFVSGD
-681 NAWADFYRKNRNMMS
+681 AWPKRP
-696 EELFMGGHQDRN
+696 
-708 ALEEA
+708 
-713 TPEIQ
+713 T
-718 SRHAH
+718 
-723 GMAKA
+723 
-728 TPAAAVRDLKDILE
+728 KDEVLQQAIWH
-742 NGIDQNRGQGR
+742 
-753 LFTAPLSQGKLTA
+753 LSQDDKN
-766 EQRSAMSASGT
+766 GT
-777 SSGSAYSDGAF
+777 P
-788 TLIAKEGVGDIR
+788 K
-800 SVSEIDAVMVNSA
+800 
-813 VPQEVVNG
+813 
-821 LRQDFP
+821 
-827 NMKFGYAKELP
+827 
-838 SLLSDGKQ
+838 
-846 SNNVQ
+846 NVQ
-851 TQVTELEQQLKN
+851 SALQLTELEQQFKN

-875 QIAELQN
+875 QITELQN
-882 GLTEQAQST
+882 GLIEQAQGD
-891 VSLNQPQNTAPE
+891 VPPNNELQN
-903 HPVNQWKSDMEEAL
+903 NSDATQKNK
-917 AKADPEHPQ
+917 AK
-926 FKKLQLNAK
+926 N
-935 HGLKS
+935 
-940 EGDRETALRQAREIE
+940 
-955 KKTSKTI
+955 
-962 EEKTTTQAEPENPNG
+962 
-977 KAPSPTEQKI
+977 
-987 RETLQR
+987 
-993 NDTQQNGKKM
+993 
-1003 ESAATI
+1003 
-1009 LANQIKKD
+1009 
-1017 GPEYFTL
+1017 
-1024 GWNKDAQLTAEAH
+1024 
-1037 DYVETILDEA
+1037 
-1047 LSNLGIKGFDDA
+1047 
-1059 DSFSKL
+1059 
-1065 TNDVLESIDDVYATA
+1065 
-1080 DDSSF
+1080 
-1085 DDRPVKD
+1085 PVKD
-1092 KDGNYNAPKLV
+1092 IALKGMATSILSGNRAEVQDMIEALGITEEEIASIQPDSKDNYLDRDFKYLPTADRVGVGSNQERAIYLPKT
-1103 KVKDEKGRTRYVLE
+1103 KGKKAQWQRIEDDYVLAMDGGRFVDLPKMTRE
-1117 HELNNPNVEYLRNFT
+1117 QAIQLSNRDGENKYYDVVPRAYANHLGYKPVADIKNLADSTQETTPPNAAPNTEDLVSVTTTDGETHMVLASELNDSNVKNLTKFSAQGKRVAVKLPRGRIASTSEQSKQPQQNEAAKQGEATKT
-1132 ESGRRSVVN
+1132 EA
-1141 ITRENI
+1141 TKTEA
-1147 FQDTPQNKQDAS
+1147 TPKP
-1159 REIEKQAEAPKA
+1159 KAEAS
-1171 QADAPKAKVEP
+1171 E
-1182 SKNTLVSDDRAA
+1182 NRLVSDDRAA

-1259 YNGARDMMEDMGA
+1259 YNGARDMMEDMGS
-1272 DIQGMDN
+1272 DIQGMDS

-1288 KLDNPQQDSGE
+1288 KLDNSQQQSNAVEGKTETVVTPSGREFEVQHKVVEVDDLITSNLDSGA
-1299 NLTELLNG
+1299 
-1307 LTDEFGKKNVSID
+1307 
-1320 SNSKTITVKNKGV
+1320 V
-1333 NTNVTRENGSFS
+1333 NTEYPQALQPRDRTTLKSVTQINDIANKLNPKLLGDSASSTNGAPIVSSDNEVESGNGRTLAIRKAYQIGKADAYKAWLAEQGYDVDNMQQPVLVRERITPMNMAERVAYTTESNERDTLDMSPSEQAMSDAPKVMDILHLVQGGSFNNTANRDF
-1345 VFSMDEG
+1345 VNAF
-1352 LQMTGPTSANDLQ
+1352 LTGVASKNERGTMLDKDGVSLTQDGYRRIESALLAAAFNDAQ
-1365 GVIAEIDK
+1365 IISQVIESKDSDIK
-1373 AIGGYGAYLQAKSEA
+1373 AIGNAL
-1388 KAKAAQEKAAAKEA
+1388 
-1402 EEQEVGDSVAY
+1402 
-1413 EPSSK
+1413 
-1418 SVEQQPI
+1418 
-1425 IHTEGKRKEVATTDV
+1425 
-1440 VKDSFDKAKA
+1440 
-1450 KQTKAEYDAMLNG
+1450 
-1463 FVADI
+1463 I
-1468 EAAIKAAPDKPFKI
+1468 EAAPQWAQVRKGVQDGILVEGVNVEANLVEAVHLVRKARQQNLSLSEMLNQDDIFDGSIDQVTKDFISIFYSGDKLNKARSSQKVADALKSYAQLAMTAKASPNLFGDAPLSNEQILGQVNEKLRQSEAEKQQDFFSSEGTTNTNPGKSSQVGQGPETSQPDAAATQSAAVTRTPVERPKNDTTLVQDWGVQYVDGWATNSEHTGKIYTDNGVKDGVKAAFLKDSKKYLEAVQKNLEGIGYELHLNKKGKPEKVSVNESGVAGSGEVSLAIREPVTGTNVYVSIGDGRPGSHPQRIGILYRASVKESDKYVGGMGKEQSGNQYAGANTSAFELAQMIDDMVTLLVKRNQNK
-1482 EVPIISKATTRS
+1482 ENSNERS
-1494 DGSATTKE
+1494 TSSPLNPQGTSAVRSEGRASQQANPSANNPNVETGGSATGATTGTAQTTGRSGLRGSTTN
-1502 YVAAKDLMTLD
+1502 VANNGA
-1513 NLADVIDSVEKSV
+1513 AAGS
-1526 RGNTWSYTQ
+1526 
-1535 ERAVKVITD
+1535 
-1544 AVEEYKNAYG
+1544 
-1554 NAPLRIVFDVKGDG
+1554 
-1568 RFNVRNDKQ
+1568 RNESNRREG
-1577 TLENFLKKVKNNSGF
+1577 TSG
-1592 KPPVESK
+1592 
-1599 GGRETFN
+1599 T
-1606 RVNAIRDM
+1606 
-1614 LKDSGDKYRTLNAYE
+1614 
-1629 MAKSMGYPIVYGDYG
+1629 
-1644 DYGLIA
+1644 
-1650 GVVLDTFDYA
+1650 
-1660 DHTFHTVVQL
+1660 
-1670 NDLEGNKKE
+1670 
-1679 NIGMF
+1679 
-1684 SVVTEQGIS
+1684 
-1693 ITPANTQK
+1693 
-1701 EAKANLTKK
+1701 
-1710 VKPNEGNKIDLA
+1710 
-1722 LRNHRSVRNMAEF
+1722 AEL
-1735 RPQSELQQQFEAKLY
+1735 S
-1750 ASLGLELPENQ
+1750 
-1761 EDTANEQPTSNTSNS
+1761 TEQPTKL
-1776 QGASAVRG
+1776 
-1784 GRGRNSQS
+1784 
-1792 NVASGNNRNVDEGV
+1792 E
-1806 STGSGASNQNRS
+1806 
-1818 TGRSRIRDTGTDVEN
+1818 
-1833 DGRVSGRGM
+1833 
-1842 ESSRREDA
+1842 
-1850 SGTRQLPVD
+1850 
-1859 QPTRLKSPAAV
+1859 SPAAV

-1875 DFYMAD
+1875 DFHMSD
-1881 PELIIGGTQVKRFD
+1881 PDLIFGGNQKQRFN
-1895 KNKAALELLEEL
+1895 KNKAALELLEDL
-1907 TNEGRQATTEEQ
+1907 TNEGRQATPEEQ
-1919 AILAGYTGW
+1919 FVLASYTGW
-1928 GSFGQDLFQGTWDK
+1928 GSFGQDLFQGIWNT
-1942 PVFKDESVW
+1942 PVFKDGW
-1951 KERNLWLRERLGK
+1951 KDENLWLREKLGQ
-1964 EAWESAKDSTINAHF
+1964 EAWVSAQDSIVNAFF

-1985 AAMWS
+1985 QAMWS

-2008 TGNFISLMPKHIKQR
+2008 TGNFISLMPYDLKQR

-2041 LFPESNVQNM
+2041 LFPQSNVQNM
-2051 PYQKSQTPDNF
+2051 PYQKSKTPDNF

-2067 SNVPFA
+2067 SNVPFSN
-2073 DIKIADRRYNQF
+2073 DVKIADRRYNQF

-2097 LDQVRPGGIVMAI
+2097 IDQVRPGGIVMAI

-2120 EVIRRELAKKAELIT
+2120 EVIRRELAKQAELIT
-2135 SVRLPSGAFQEY
+2135 SVRLPAGAFKDF
-2147 AGTAVVTDIIVL
+2147 AGTNVVTDIIVL
-2159 RKRAEPLT
+2159 RKRAEPLA
-2167 MTPEVNWI
+2167 MTPDADWI

-2188 VNSFY
+2188 VNNFY
-2193 AENLGN
+2193 ANNLRN
-2199 VLGDIDYGSGT
+2199 VLGTIDYKGGDP
-2210 TRFGAGM
+2210 RFAGM
-2217 IVHRP
+2217 TVLSNGESW
-2222 HDLKQRLEKAA
+2222 LKAELNKLSGLVNE
-2233 NFVPEDALLP
+2233 NTLLP
-2243 RHNKDHLTYY
+2243 RHTEDRFTYY

-2266 SDGELMFVYGD
+2266 SNGELMYVYGD
-2277 QMVKATDLSEYKLKD
+2277 QMVKATEIVAFEIKSAKD
-2292 AKKTAQRQKSIEDL
+2292 TAKRRKSIEDL
-2306 IAIRKAYTDLTDA
+2306 VAIRKAYTDLTDA
-2319 ERTEQDNVEQLRKTL
+2319 ERIEQDNVEQLRKTL
-2334 NKLYQAYTKEHG
+2334 NKLYQAYIKEHG
-2346 PLADSFGLQYF
+2346 PLANSFGLQYF
-2357 RKLGDA
+2357 KKIEDA
-2363 YYYSLAALEVN
+2363 YYYSLAALEVD

-2386 RGADTLKNPTV
+2386 RGAAALKNPTV
-2397 SDAFVVE
+2397 ADAFVVE
-2404 RNKTAIPSLT
+2404 RNKSAAPSLAT
-2414 NIAKLANVSE
+2414 IAKLANVSE
-2424 DQARAELIAKG
+2424 DQARSELIAKG

-2480 LKEIIPED
+2480 LKEVIPED

-2497 MGATWVPLSDY
+2497 IGATWVPLSDY
-2508 EKYIAHMLGM
+2508 EKYIAHLLGM

-2523 ITVTFPN
+2523 ITVTFPS
-2530 GKWKVKLDPI
+2530 GKWKVKLENN
-2540 AARRTEAKTNY
+2540 ASRRTEASTNY
-2551 GTIYKSF
+2551 GSKYKPF
-2558 QTVVSAAL
+2558 QTIVSAAL

-2573 KYKNEDGSES
+2573 KYKDSDGSEH
-2583 VDVQATEE
+2583 VDVQGTEE
-2591 VNERISKIKE
+2591 VNEKISKIKE
-2601 DFAAW
+2601 DFATW

-2621 NHTFNA
+2621 NHSFNA

-2632 YDGSFMSMQG
+2632 YNGSFMSMQG

-2676 VGTGKTFTMGGIAI
+2676 VGTGKTFTMGGIAL

-2720 YPSAR
+2720 YPAAR

-2733 KAIRQIRMRQIAND
+2733 KAVRHIRMRQIAND

-2774 DDIAALEAELEE
+2774 DDIAALEAEIEE

-2791 GGATLDEVLAMDSET
+2791 GGATLDEVLAMNSDD

-2877 NTSSNKRSVNLQF
+2877 NTSSNKRSVNLQL

-2999 TKSGKILSD
+2999 TKSGKVLTDEGLS
-3008 ESLTEAEKAELLNGR
+3008 EAEKAELLNGR
-3023 TEDAKDR
+3023 TEGAKDR

-3044 KQEQALAEIQ
+3044 KQEKALERIQ
-3054 SLAKEWERA
+3054 GLAKEWEQA
-3063 SGKQKRQ
+3063 TGKQKRE
-3070 WMRDGDPRSPLSIS
+3070 WMRDGDPRAPLSIS

-3121 NVMEVYHSH
+3121 NVLEVYHSH
-3130 PLAGQVIFA
+3130 PLASQVIFA

-3151 GQKDANGKTIRERV
+3151 GKKDAKGKTIRERV
-3165 KVFSPIKDIVE
+3165 KVFSPIRDIVE
-3176 RLVQSGI
+3176 RLVQQGI

-3197 EARKAIADKMNTG
+3197 EARKAIADKVNTG

-3286 RFINSFMKADANVR
+3286 RFINAFMKADGNVR

-3327 DPRVLQRIKMKEKL
+3327 DPRVLQRIKTKDKL

-3356 DMKRTIGNTQRRI
+3356 DMKRTIANTQRRI
-3369 ARIDEQITEY
+3369 ERFNEQLAEY
-3379 ENNAVL
+3379 ENNAIL
-3385 DRIQTLMQSQSENF
+3385 DRTQTLMKSQSENF
-3399 SVEVDGK
+3399 SVEVDGT
-3406 KYDKHKEASD
+3406 KYDKHKEASE

-3426 RTGSSRI
+3426 RTGSSKI

-3438 SNVTMSVEWDSLQ
+3438 GNVTMSVEWDSLQ

-3468 TLRGIEGKLRGAAQ
+3468 TLRGIEGKLRGVSQ
-3482 DVKALEDAKVS
+3482 DIQSLEDAKAN
-3493 AQNTINNLS
+3493 AQQTIDSLS

-3525 EQDLENNP
+3525 EKDLESNP
-3533 VAPPIWLRRGAPIDS
+3533 VAPPIWLRRGTPIDT

-3566 DGWFVSAEDAKGT
+3566 DGWFVSAEDAKGG
-3579 IEIPYLEATDS
+3579 IDIPYMEATDS
-3590 VGMPIYEEREFE
+3590 TGMPIYEEREFE

-3636 ASPLDTT
+3636 TSPLSTS
-3643 FTPLSVV
+3643 FLPLSKNRADRLVV
-3650 SATRRVLSI
+3650 DILSRI
-3659 LEHLK
+3659 SK
-3664 IVTTQIDASVRGRI
+3664 GDTPNKSKSGISGIVQPKFPFV
-3678 VVGWQRVGVNKVK
+3678 
-3691 GLDSHSFTV
+3691 
-3700 QVVESFDGLPSAIQ
+3700 VVESFEALPKTIQ
-3714 EDNRYQGENGETKR
+3714 QENYYQGEQGETKR
-3728 YDVLGVWHNGTLYIN
+3728 YDVMAVWHKGTLYIN
-3743 AGDIQ
+3743 AGDIR
-3748 GNNSTQ
+3748 GNHNTQ
-3754 QTTFEMYEEL
+3754 QTTYEAYEEVL
-3764 ILHEVVGHFGV
+3764 IHEVVGHFGV
-3775 QQIFGR
+3775 QQLFGQ
-3781 EYKTKLQQLFN
+3781 EYKTKFQQLFN
-3792 ALGGLEGI
+3792 ALGGIEGI
-3800 RKIAKD
+3800 RKTAKD
-3806 NGVDMQQFNDVYI
+3806 NGVDMNQFDNAYIKPFKKGVEEGYYDPLDAQQATV
-3819 NPRMQAVKD
+3819 
-3828 EIYTESDVQQ
+3828 S
-3838 SLVGELFAFVAQ
+3838 ELFAFVAQ

-3860 KLKEVLGYIRQWF
+3860 KLKEVIGYIRQWF

-3928 RTKSNSGSTTQQVR
+3928 GTKSNSGSTTQQVR

-3974 EGFYYNS
+3974 EGFYYNG

-4026 KLVEQGNPVA
+4026 KLVDQGNPVA
-4036 LAAKMLAEREQGSER
+4036 MAAKLLAEREQGSER
-4051 QQLEYLPYLLTLS
+4051 QHLEYLPYLLTLS

-4069 RNVLQRNALQR
+4069 RNVVQRNALQK
-4080 LIQNI
+4080 LINNL
-4085 VTYVKAWVFDRFGV
+4085 VTYVKATLFDNFGI
-4099 NLNLNPDDM
+4099 NLNLNPNDIVA
-4108 LALSERM
+4108 LAERM
-4115 IEKFS
+4115 IEKSS
-4120 YHSDAAINQHGVAK
+4120 YNA
-4134 YSLNENSH
+4134 EN
-4142 APFQKAIDDV
+4142 
-4152 VAGSTPLGYVRMGKT
+4152 
-4167 PDVLKMLGLPDV
+4167 
-4179 PVTING
+4179 
-4185 ATIEKVMAQHLGLAK
+4185 AT
-4200 GEHSNIHNLTPD
+4200 S
-4212 TLRQLPKQLNNPVAV
+4212 
-4227 FKSGTDATKQ
+4227 
-4237 GYVVLTELT
+4237 
-4246 EKDIK
+4246 
-4251 TGMDKPVIA
+4251 
-4260 ALHVKTTNKGLELI
+4260 
-4274 NIGSVYGKDSLK
+4274 
-4286 SIQNSLDKDLLYWH
+4286 
-4300 KEKGQNFVNAF
+4300 
-4311 RLQLPSHMQ
+4311 
-4320 IQKTDL
+4320 
-4326 SSKGSQSNMGS
+4326 
-4337 LQLQPE
+4337 
-4343 THSNASLSNTNIK
+4343 
-4356 TNEDLVKYQSNQ
+4356 
-4368 PLYSRQSMQDTIDK
+4368 PLYSRQFFDNTINNLSESIKHLSAKSIKDK
-4382 LSQNLKS
+4382 TGYKF
-4389 LTFKSVTDK
+4389 T
-4398 AGDKKIDWLGIG
+4398 DWLGIG

-4420 EIYAKLLPQLNKY
+4420 EIYSKILPQLNKY

-4451 DSIVREWSK
+4451 DSIVREWAN
-4460 LKDDEALAGVMHDST
+4460 LNDEDQLAELMHDST

-4492 KYKQL
+4492 RYKQL
-4497 RDAYNSLSP
+4497 RDDYNSLSP
-4506 EAQAMYV
+4506 EAQAMYL
-4513 KARDAYKQHYAEV
+4513 KARDAYKKHYAKV

-4535 RSELSNQKKADLLKQ
+4535 RSELSSQKKADLLKQ

-4557 QIKGVY
+4557 YVKGVY

-4569 GKFVVVM
+4569 GKYVVVM

-4590 TMGEAQA
+4590 TMGEAQS

-4606 PHYKVDR
+4606 PHYKTDR
-4613 VTLDKEFNTSRDA
+4613 VVLDKEFNASRDS
-4626 VGRGFMSSLFAEVD
+4626 VGRGFMSSLFAEVE

-4645 AAEQAEF
+4645 TAEQAEF

-4688 AFAQNMFSGANYLA
+4688 AFAQNMFHGASYLA

-4725 KLNNSYDQPTAQR
+4725 KLNDSYDQPTAQR

-4750 MNPKGHPLSSALTS
+4750 MNPKSSPLSSALTS

-4785 ALVAYPLMGAKWNFD
+4785 ALVAYPLMGAKWGFD
-4800 KAGKELLKA
+4800 KAADELLKA
-4809 AEQFRKSVEFHKV
+4809 SNDFRKGVEFHKV
-4822 KWEGTKTDLYKAV
+4822 KWEGSKTDLYKTI
-4835 SSDISKFLNEDEKK
+4835 SSDISKFLNKDEKQ
-4849 AYQKAV
+4849 AYEDAV
-4855 DSGVIDVTQ
+4855 ARGVIDVTQ

-4912 ARQHGADHDSA
+4912 ARQSGENHDSA
-4923 FDQAVDM
+4923 FDQAVDA

-4939 SGNRPR
+4939 AGNRPR
-4945 IMQGDVA
+4945 IMQGNVA
-4952 KVVLLFKQ
+4952 KVLLLFKQ

-4977 KGETEAERKEARKAL
+4977 KGETEAERKEARKSL
-4992 RAIFITHATFAGVLG
+4992 GAILAMHATFAGALG
-5007 LPFPIVGMLL
+5007 LPMVGMLL
-5017 SIASAW
+5017 SVASW
-5023 GGDDDEPW
+5023 MGGDDDEPW
-5031 DAEVALRNYLAEAFN
+5031 DAEVALRNYLAEAFS

-5054 KGVPRGIGVDISG
+5054 KGAPRGIGVDISS

-5102 IGANVAKG
+5102 IGANIAKG
-5110 AQEISEGHNVR
+5110 AQEISEGHNLR

-5146 DKTGVPILDEVD
+5146 DKTGVSIMDEVS
-5158 SMDLLI
+5158 SMDLLV
-5164 QSMGFSPADVRTA
+5164 QGMGFSPSDVRTA
-5177 TEGKS
+5177 SEGKT
-5182 AIYQFDRK
+5182 AIYQLNRK
-5190 LNERRNRLMTLWS
+5190 LNERRSRLMALWS
-5203 RAKML
+5203 RAKMM

-5215 EIWGE
+5215 EIWEE
-5220 IQAFNEK
+5220 IQGFNDK
-5227 NPSRRITRINLNQ
+5227 NPSRRITRMNLNQ
-5240 SYRQRQRRID
+5240 SYRNRQRRID
-5250 RAEDGVYLPRNRQ
+5250 RAEDGIYLSRNRQ
-5263 DARDA
+5263 DAREA

>member
-1 MSEST
+1 MSEQKKPWEQNWNQPTANNSDST
-6 LKPFTGKLDDNTDK
+6 NKKPWEQNWSEEKTDRPK
-20 KQQPALK
+20 
-27 PFTGALDGEDKGF
+27 DKGF

-46 HAVSFFGKGAVGVGE
+46 HAVSFLGKGTVAVGEV
-61 TAVGLSNMMSD
+61 AVGLSDMMSD

-152 AESLPSMFL
+152 AESLPSMLL
-161 GGVLGRASGIAKPV
+161 GGVLGRASGIANPV

-202 LTADQSLASVGTGAL
+202 LTADQSLAGAATGAL

-255 AKTPMRAI
+255 AKTPMSAI

-317 GTVSGVGKT
+317 GTVSGAGKT

-333 SNTGP
+333 SDTGS
-338 QDNQQQSGSPNLPS
+338 QDSQQQSGSPNLPS
-352 APSQFGSNPDSA
+352 APPQLGSNPNSA
-364 LTGEYIPRG
+364 LTGEYIPRE
-373 NVPQGDNQGRTAFVY
+373 NVPQGANQGRTAFVY

-401 NYKGDTGFDTSGNF
+401 NYKSDADFDTSGNLD
-415 GPSNN
+415 PSNN

-432 FDDPASQSQPQLPS
+432 FEDHSTQPQLPS
-446 ERLGINPNDGP
+446 ERLGINPDDGP
-457 MSSAAALAVD
+457 MSAAAALAVD
-467 SGASPIAQLGYAPE
+467 SGATTSMLNAPAVTDTAQDDVNNNAPLSSAAGLLNAPNE
-481 QQSQEQ
+481 NNSTITGTNAN
-487 SNTSISDAVPS
+487 SNATYSTGNSVDGSNESSIRNDTNTPLDM
-498 NYQSLLGSQNDGQ
+498 LLGSSSETQAEAGTGTDM
-511 PFDARFED
+511 
-519 ATVQQG
+519 ATQKV
-525 NAQADNA
+525 A
-532 GKSISQQYDTN
+532 
-543 AADAMGGGIETD
+543 E
-555 RAKTT
+555 
-560 TAQTVQPILG
+560 PILG
-570 QDGKNKWFGT
+570 ADGKNKWFGS
-580 QEKAQAFIDK
+580 QEKAKAFLDK
-590 KDLGNDYQVVQ
+590 KNLGNDYQVVQ

-610 KAKSPVQD
+610 K
-618 DAYFQSQL
+618 SQVAQNKNDNL
-626 DQLDKQRAQF
+626 NNQNSILNTKNTISNTENNIDKIQKI
-636 EATGD
+636 
-641 YASAEK
+641 SA
-647 VYAEMQTVAR
+647 
-657 EWQTNSS
+657 
-664 TDTPTTK
+664 
-671 RAEPSKGASD
+671 
-681 NAWADFYRKNRNMMS
+681 
-696 EELFMGGHQDRN
+696 
-708 ALEEA
+708 
-713 TPEIQ
+713 
-718 SRHAH
+718 
-723 GMAKA
+723 
-728 TPAAAVRDLKDILE
+728 
-742 NGIDQNRGQGR
+742 
-753 LFTAPLSQGKLTA
+753 
-766 EQRSAMSASGT
+766 
-777 SSGSAYSDGAF
+777 
-788 TLIAKEGVGDIR
+788 
-800 SVSEIDAVMVNSA
+800 
-813 VPQEVVNG
+813 
-821 LRQDFP
+821 
-827 NMKFGYAKELP
+827 
-838 SLLSDGKQ
+838 
-846 SNNVQ
+846 
-851 TQVTELEQQLKN
+851 LEQQLKN

-875 QIAELQN
+875 QIIELQN
-882 GLTEQAQST
+882 GLTEQAQSS
-891 VSLNQPQNTAPE
+891 VSLNQPQKTTVENLTGEFKKIEESTARINAVRQRMREANPE
-903 HPVNQWKSDMEEAL
+903 IFTAENDRVRETHGLTNARVTSIVDEIETSGNYELSDREYEKIKNNPNYKIDYDARNFMGKVTAVKDPHSGEWVGNNEQSDLDNAAHEAATSVHNDLPEPTQAQIEAGNYKKGHIKVHGLDIAVENPRGSERRGTDPDGNEWSHNMSDHYGYIKRTTGADQEHIDTYVGKNPKSENVFIVDQIDQGSGGFDEHKVMLGFDSQEEAITAYKSNFDKGWKVGPVTQMSKDQFKDWLKNSDTSKPVAESGQKTEPQHPVNKWQEEMNKAL
-917 AKADPEHPQ
+917 AKADPEHPS
-926 FKKLQLNAK
+926 FKKLQASAK
-935 HGLKS
+935 NGLRS
-940 EGDRETALRQAREIE
+940 VSDRAVALRQAREIE
-955 KKTSKTI
+955 KK
-962 EEKTTTQAEPENPNG
+962 AE
-977 KAPSPTEQKI
+977 AQEQKY
-987 RETLQR
+987 Q
-993 NDTQQNGKKM
+993 
-1003 ESAATI
+1003 
-1009 LANQIKKD
+1009 
-1017 GPEYFTL
+1017 PE
-1024 GWNKDAQLTAEAH
+1024 K
-1037 DYVETILDEA
+1037 
-1047 LSNLGIKGFDDA
+1047 
-1059 DSFSKL
+1059 
-1065 TNDVLESIDDVYATA
+1065 
-1080 DDSSF
+1080 
-1085 DDRPVKD
+1085 
-1092 KDGNYNAPKLV
+1092 PK
-1103 KVKDEKGRTRYVLE
+1103 
-1117 HELNNPNVEYLRNFT
+1117 
-1132 ESGRRSVVN
+1132 
-1141 ITRENI
+1141 
-1147 FQDTPQNKQDAS
+1147 
-1159 REIEKQAEAPKA
+1159 PKA
-1171 QADAPKAKVEP
+1171 EP

-1272 DIQGMDN
+1272 DIQGMDS

-1288 KLDNPQQDSGE
+1288 KLDNPQQQSTTDGTLTNEGTMTGKTETVVTPAGREFEVRHKVVEASDLITSNLDSGAINAE
-1299 NLTELLNG
+1299 YPQALQPRDRTTLKSVTQVNDIANKLNPKLLGDSASSTNGAPIVSPGNEVESGNGRTLAIRKAYQIGKADAYKAWLAEQGYDVDNMQQPVLVRERITPMNMAERVAYTTE
-1307 LTDEFGKKNVSID
+1307 
-1320 SNSKTITVKNKGV
+1320 SNDRDTLDMSPSEQAMSDAPKVMDILHLVQG
-1333 NTNVTRENGSFS
+1333 GSFNNTANRDF
-1345 VFSMDEG
+1345 VNAF
-1352 LQMTGPTSANDLQ
+1352 LTGVASKNERGTMLDKDGVSLTQDGYRRIESALLAAAFNDAQ
-1365 GVIAEIDK
+1365 IISQVIESKDSDIK
-1373 AIGGYGAYLQAKSEA
+1373 AIGNAL
-1388 KAKAAQEKAAAKEA
+1388 
-1402 EEQEVGDSVAY
+1402 
-1413 EPSSK
+1413 
-1418 SVEQQPI
+1418 
-1425 IHTEGKRKEVATTDV
+1425 
-1440 VKDSFDKAKA
+1440 
-1450 KQTKAEYDAMLNG
+1450 
-1463 FVADI
+1463 I
-1468 EAAIKAAPDKPFKI
+1468 EAAPQWAQVRKGVQEGILVEGVNVEANLVEAVHLVRKARQQNLSLSEMLNQDDIFDGSIDQVTKDFISIFYSGDKLNKARSSQKVADALKSYAQLAMTAKASPNLFGDAPLSNEQILGQVNDRLKQSEAEKQQDFFSSQGTNDTNPGKPSQEQQGFTTSQPNAATSQPNTAVTRPTVERPKNDVTLVQDWGVQYVDGWATNSKHTGKIYTDNGLKDGVKAAF
-1482 EVPIISKATTRS
+1482 
-1494 DGSATTKE
+1494 
-1502 YVAAKDLMTLD
+1502 
-1513 NLADVIDSVEKSV
+1513 
-1526 RGNTWSYTQ
+1526 
-1535 ERAVKVITD
+1535 
-1544 AVEEYKNAYG
+1544 
-1554 NAPLRIVFDVKGDG
+1554 
-1568 RFNVRNDKQ
+1568 
-1577 TLENFLKKVKNNSGF
+1577 
-1592 KPPVESK
+1592 
-1599 GGRETFN
+1599 
-1606 RVNAIRDM
+1606 
-1614 LKDSGDKYRTLNAYE
+1614 LKDSKKYLEAVQNNLESIGYELHLDKKGKPQKVSVNESGVAGSGEVSLYIRDPVTGVNVWMKIGDGFPGSHPQRIGILYRATMKESDKQASGFGIEN
-1629 MAKSMGYPIVYGDYG
+1629 S
-1644 DYGLIA
+1644 
-1650 GVVLDTFDYA
+1650 
-1660 DHTFHTVVQL
+1660 
-1670 NDLEGNKKE
+1670 GNQYTGAQTSAFELAQMIDDMVSALVNRNK
-1679 NIGMF
+1679 
-1684 SVVTEQGIS
+1684 
-1693 ITPANTQK
+1693 NT
-1701 EAKANLTKK
+1701 
-1710 VKPNEGNKIDLA
+1710 GN
-1722 LRNHRSVRNMAEF
+1722 S
-1735 RPQSELQQQFEAKLY
+1735 
-1750 ASLGLELPENQ
+1750 
-1761 EDTANEQPTSNTSNS
+1761 NEQSASSPLNPQGTSD
-1776 QGASAVRG
+1776 VRG
-1784 GRGRNSQS
+1784 GRGRTPQS
-1792 NVASGNNRNVDEGV
+1792 NDPQANNTNVETGV
-1806 STGSGASNQNRS
+1806 SAGSGTTGTTQS
-1818 TGRSRIRDTGTDVEN
+1818 TGRSSVRGAREN
-1833 DGRVSGRGM
+1833 VANDAGVSGRGN
-1842 ESSRREDA
+1842 ESSRRAGA
-1850 SGTRQLPVD
+1850 SGTTTLSVD
-1859 QPTRLKSPAAV
+1859 QPTRLESPAAV

-1881 PELIIGGTQVKRFD
+1881 PDIIFGGSQKQRFD
-1895 KNKAALELLEEL
+1895 KNKRALELLEEL
-1907 TNEGRQATTEEQ
+1907 NAEGRQATAEEQ
-1919 AILAGYTGW
+1919 VVLASYTGW
-1928 GSFGQDLFQGTWDK
+1928 GSFGQDLFQGTWNT
-1942 PVFKDESVW
+1942 PVFKDGW
-1951 KERNLWLRERLGK
+1951 KDENLWLREKLGK
-1964 EAWESAKDSTINAHF
+1964 ESWESAKDSVLNAFF

-1985 AAMWS
+1985 QAMWS

-1996 FTGGRVLEPAIG
+1996 FTGGRVLEPAVG
-2008 TGNFISLMPKHIKQR
+2008 TGNFISLMPMHIKQR
-2023 SQVTGID
+2023 SQVTAID

-2051 PYQKSQTPDNF
+2051 PYQKSKTPDNF

-2067 SNVPFA
+2067 SNVPFSN
-2073 DIKIADRRYNQF
+2073 DVKIADRRYNQF

-2120 EVIRRELAKKAELIT
+2120 EVIRREMAKQSELIA
-2135 SVRLPSGAFQEY
+2135 SIRLPAGAFKDF
-2147 AGTAVVTDIIVL
+2147 AGTNVVTDIIVL
-2159 RKRAEPLT
+2159 RKRTEPLT
-2167 MTPEVNWI
+2167 MTPDADWI
-2175 GLSEVKTSSKPVK
+2175 GLSEVKTSTKPVK

-2193 AENLGN
+2193 ANNLRN
-2199 VLGDIDYGSGT
+2199 VLGTIDYKGGDP
-2210 TRFGAGM
+2210 RFAGM
-2217 IVHRP
+2217 TVLSNGEAWLKKELSQLS
-2222 HDLKQRLEKAA
+2222 DLVSE
-2233 NFVPEDALLP
+2233 NTLLP
-2243 RHNKDHLTYY
+2243 RHNHDYLTYY
-2253 ANKAGERTNTLTI
+2253 ANKAGERTNTLTM
-2266 SDGELMFVYGD
+2266 SNGELMFVYGD
-2277 QMVKATDLSEYKLKD
+2277 QMVKATDIHEYKIKD

-2306 IAIRKAYTDLTDA
+2306 VAIRKAYTDLTDA
-2319 ERTEQDNVEQLRKTL
+2319 ERIEQDNVEQLRKTL

-2357 RKLGDA
+2357 KKIEDA
-2363 YYYSLAALEVN
+2363 YYYSLAALENN

-2386 RGADTLKNPTV
+2386 RGAAALDNPTV

-2404 RNKTAIPSLT
+2404 RNKSAAPSLA
-2414 NIAKLANVSE
+2414 NIAKMAQVSE
-2424 DQARAELIAKG
+2424 DQARAELLEKG
-2435 AIYVLPNGDIMPS
+2435 AVYVLPNGDIMPS
-2448 DMYLSGNVRLKL
+2448 DMYLSGNVRQKL

-2518 TDTTG
+2518 TDSNG
-2523 ITVTFPN
+2523 ITVTFPS

-2540 AARRTEAKTNY
+2540 AARRTEATTNY
-2551 GTIYKSF
+2551 GSKYKSF

-2566 SNQTITV
+2566 SNQNITV
-2573 KYKNEDGSES
+2573 KYKNADGSES

-2591 VNERISKIKE
+2591 VNEKISKIKE
-2601 DFAAW
+2601 DFATW

-2621 NHTFNA
+2621 NHAFNA

-2676 VGTGKTFTMGGIAI
+2676 VGTGKTFTMGGIAL

-2733 KAIRQIRMRQIAND
+2733 KAVRQIRMRQIAND

-2877 NTSSNKRSVNLQF
+2877 NTSSNKRSVNLQL

-2992 PEMQPRK
+2992 PEMQPRR
-2999 TKSGKILSD
+2999 TNTGKVLSD
-3008 ESLTEAEKAELLNGR
+3008 EGLSEAEKAELLNGR
-3023 TEDAKDR
+3023 TEGAKDR

-3044 KQEQALAEIQ
+3044 KQEKALERIQ
-3054 SLAKEWERA
+3054 GLAKEWEQA
-3063 SGKQKRQ
+3063 TGKQKRE
-3070 WMRDGDPRSPLSIS
+3070 WMRDGDPRAPLSIS

-3130 PLAGQVIFA
+3130 PLASQVIFA

-3151 GQKDANGKTIRERV
+3151 GKKDAKGKTIRERV
-3165 KVFSPIKDIVE
+3165 KVFSPIRDIVE
-3176 RLVQSGI
+3176 RLIQQGI

-3197 EARKAIADKMNTG
+3197 EARKTIADKVNSG

-3286 RFINSFMKADANVR
+3286 RFINAFMKADGNVR

-3369 ARIDEQITEY
+3369 ARFDEQIAEY

-3385 DRIQTLMQSQSENF
+3385 DRVQKLMQSQSENF
-3399 SVEVDGK
+3399 SAEVDGK

-3416 AIQQFIVDHV
+3416 AIQQFIADHV

-3438 SNVTMSVEWDSLQ
+3438 GNVTMSVEWDSLQ

-3468 TLRGIEGKLRGAAQ
+3468 TLRGIEGKLRGVSQ
-3482 DVKALEDAKVS
+3482 DIQAIEDAKAS
-3493 AQNTINNLS
+3493 AQQTIDSLS
-3502 KAVEQPFGQADQLA
+3502 KAVEQPFGQSDQLA

-3525 EQDLENNP
+3525 EQDLDSNP
-3533 VAPPIWLRRGAPIDS
+3533 VAPPIWLRRGTPIDS

-3566 DGWFVSAEDAKGT
+3566 DGWFVSADDAKGT

-3590 VGMPIYEEREFE
+3590 VGMPIYEERVFE
-3602 APNIED
+3602 APNIND

-3636 ASPLDTT
+3636 TSPLDTT
-3643 FTPLSVV
+3643 FNALSVV
-3650 SATRRVLSI
+3650 SATRRVLSV
-3659 LEHLK
+3659 LQHLK
-3664 IVTTQIDASVRGRI
+3664 LSATQDSSISGRI
-3678 VVGWQRVGVNKVK
+3678 TVGSAGIK
-3691 GLDSHSFTV
+3691 GRFDV
-3700 QVVESFDGLPSAIQ
+3700 QVISSFDGLPTEIQ
-3714 EDNRYQGENGETKR
+3714 KDATYQDDKGNTQN
-3728 YDVLGVWHNGTLYIN
+3728 YDVSAVWHKGTLYVV
-3743 AGDIQ
+3743 ADQVYGDNEKQI
-3748 GNNSTQ
+3748 
-3754 QTTFEMYEEL
+3754 TTFDAYEEML
-3764 ILHEVVGHFGV
+3764 AHEIIGHFGV
-3775 QQIFGR
+3775 QQIFGQ
-3781 EYKTKLQQLFN
+3781 EYKTKLQQLYN
-3792 ALGGLEGI
+3792 ALGELEGI
-3800 RKIAKD
+3800 RKIASK
-3806 NGVDMQQFNDVYI
+3806 NGVNMAQFESAYI
-3819 NPRMQAVKD
+3819 EPYTQGVK
-3828 EIYTESDVQQ
+3828 EGIYAESDVQQ
-3838 SLVGELFAFVAQ
+3838 ALVGELFAFVAQ

-3860 KLKEVLGYIRQWF
+3860 KLKEVIGYIRQWF

-3974 EGFYYNS
+3974 EGFYYNG

-4009 QNMMTQKQYNE
+4009 QNMMNQKQYNE

-4069 RNVLQRNALQR
+4069 RNVIQRNALQK
-4080 LIQNI
+4080 LINNI
-4085 VTYVKAWVFDRFGV
+4085 VSYVKAWVFDNFGI

-4115 IEKFS
+4115 IGQIKHQS
-4120 YHSDAAINQHGVAK
+4120 SLDLIRQKYHGTNQWMTAPNGAKTHLSEQQWLQVRTPEFKKWFGDWENDAANASQVLDENGEPKVVYHGTATEF
-4134 YSLNENSH
+4134 NEFKQGHGLLGDGIYLTDSFDT
-4142 APFQKAIDDV
+4142 ADV
-4152 VAGSTPLGYVRMGKT
+4152 YANIRGENGFVLPLFV
-4167 PDVLKMLGLPDV
+4167 
-4179 PVTING
+4179 
-4185 ATIEKVMAQHLGLAK
+4185 
-4200 GEHSNIHNLTPD
+4200 NIRN
-4212 TLRQLPKQLNNPVAV
+4212 V
-4227 FKSGTDATKQ
+4227 FKTTGNVSRDEFVEATTSGKYQ
-4237 GYVVLTELT
+4237 GIVHQFENHEYIVALEPNQVKMAEGNKGTFNSESSDIRFSRSA
-4246 EKDIK
+4246 KDIIDNLSKNLGNISISSVKDK
-4251 TGMDKPVIA
+4251 TGYKF
-4260 ALHVKTTNKGLELI
+4260 T
-4274 NIGSVYGKDSLK
+4274 
-4286 SIQNSLDKDLLYWH
+4286 
-4300 KEKGQNFVNAF
+4300 
-4311 RLQLPSHMQ
+4311 
-4320 IQKTDL
+4320 
-4326 SSKGSQSNMGS
+4326 
-4337 LQLQPE
+4337 
-4343 THSNASLSNTNIK
+4343 
-4356 TNEDLVKYQSNQ
+4356 
-4368 PLYSRQSMQDTIDK
+4368 
-4382 LSQNLKS
+4382 
-4389 LTFKSVTDK
+4389 
-4398 AGDKKIDWLGIG
+4398 DWLGVG

-4420 EIYAKLLPQLNKY
+4420 EIYSKILPQLNKY

-4451 DSIVREWSK
+4451 DSIVREWAN
-4460 LKDDEALAGVMHDST
+4460 LNDEDQLAELMHDST

-4492 KYKQL
+4492 RYKQL
-4497 RDAYNSLSP
+4497 RDDYNSLSP
-4506 EAQAMYV
+4506 EAQAMYL
-4513 KARDAYKQHYAEV
+4513 KARDAYKKHYAKV

-4535 RSELSNQKKADLLKQ
+4535 RSELSSQKKADLLKQ

-4557 QIKGVY
+4557 YVKGVY

-4569 GKFVVVM
+4569 GKYVVVM
-4576 RNQNGEVESVSRAE
+4576 RNQNGDVESVSRAE

-4597 LRSELMQKY
+4597 LRSELIQKF
-4606 PHYKVDR
+4606 PHYKVNK
-4613 VTLDKEFNTSRDA
+4613 VKLDKEYNKSRDA
-4626 VGRGFMSSLFAEVD
+4626 VGRGFMTSLFAEVD

-4645 AAEQAEF
+4645 TAERTEF

-4713 LDDMQKYASEQS
+4713 LDEMQKYADEQFEVDED
-4725 KLNNSYDQPTAQR
+4725 YDQRSAQS
-4738 VIDEMNKRHDNL
+4738 VITEMNKRHDNL

-4785 ALVAYPLMGAKWNFD
+4785 ALVAYPIMGAKWGFD
-4800 KAGKELLKA
+4800 KAANELLKA
-4809 AEQFRKSVEFHKV
+4809 SNDFRKGVEFHKV
-4822 KWEGTKTDLYKAV
+4822 KWEGSKTDLYKTI
-4835 SSDISKFLNEDEKK
+4835 SSDISKFLSKDEKQ
-4849 AYQKAV
+4849 AYEDAV
-4855 DSGVIDVTQ
+4855 ARGVIDVTQ

-4878 VMWKTRPI
+4878 IMWKTRPI

-4912 ARQHGADHDSA
+4912 ARQSGEKHDSA
-4923 FDQAVDM
+4923 FDQAVDA
-4930 TYKGHFDYS
+4930 TYRGHFDYS

-4945 IMQGDVA
+4945 IMQGNVA
-4952 KVVLLFKQ
+4952 KVLLLFKQ
-4960 FGQNMLYTLA
+4960 FGQNMIYTLA
-4970 RQTYQSI
+4970 RQTYESI
-4977 KGETEAERKEARKAL
+4977 KGETDAQRKEARKSL
-4992 RAIFITHATFAGVLG
+4992 GAILAMHATFAGVLG
-5007 LPFPIVGMLL
+5007 LPMVGMLL
-5017 SIASAW
+5017 SLASWA
-5023 GGDDDEPW
+5023 GGDDDDPW

-5054 KGVPRGIGVDISG
+5054 KGASRSVGIDLSS

-5074 LLPDVQEGLEGKK
+5074 LLPDIQEGLEGKK
-5087 WWDSAASAALGPIGG
+5087 WWDSASAAVLGPVGG
-5102 IGANVAKG
+5102 IGANIAKG
-5110 AQEISEGHNVR
+5110 AQEISEGHNLR
-5121 GVESMLPVFL
+5121 GLESMLPVFL
-5131 KNFAKTYRYADEGVQ
+5131 KNFAKAYRYGDEGVQ
-5146 DKTGVPILDEVD
+5146 DKTGVSIMDEVS
-5158 SMDLLI
+5158 SMDLLV
-5164 QSMGFSPADVRTA
+5164 QGMGFSPADVRTA
-5177 TEGKS
+5177 NEGKS
-5182 AIYQFDRK
+5182 AIYQLNRK
-5190 LNERRNRLMTLWS
+5190 LNERRSRLMTLWS
-5203 RAKML
+5203 RAKMM

-5215 EIWGE
+5215 EIWEE
-5220 IQAFNEK
+5220 IQGFNDK
-5227 NPSRRITRINLNQ
+5227 NPSRRITRMNLNQ
-5240 SYRQRQRRID
+5240 SYRNRQRRID
-5250 RAEDGVYLPRNRQ
+5250 RAEDGIYLPRNRQ
-5263 DARDA
+5263 DAREA
-5268 GYFAFG
+5268 GYFAFD

>member
-1 MSEST
+1 MSEQKKPWEQNWNQPTANNSDST
-6 LKPFTGKLDDNTDK
+6 NKKPWEQNWSEEKTDRPK
-20 KQQPALK
+20 
-27 PFTGALDGEDKGF
+27 DKGF

-46 HAVSFFGKGAVGVGE
+46 HAVSFLGKGTVAVGEV
-61 TAVGLSNMMSD
+61 AVGLSDMMSD

-152 AESLPSMFL
+152 AESLPSMLL
-161 GGVLGRASGIAKPV
+161 GGVLGRASGIANPV

-202 LTADQSLASVGTGAL
+202 LTADQSLAGAATGAL

-255 AKTPMRAI
+255 AKTPMSAI

-317 GTVSGVGKT
+317 GTVSGAGKT

-333 SNTGP
+333 SDTGS
-338 QDNQQQSGSPNLPS
+338 QDSQQQSGSPNLPS
-352 APSQFGSNPDSA
+352 APPQLGSNPNSA
-364 LTGEYIPRG
+364 LTGEYIPRED
-373 NVPQGDNQGRTAFVY
+373 VSQGGNQGRTAFVY
-388 DQPSMEADNLLNN
+388 DQPSMDADNLLNN
-401 NYKGDTGFDTSGNF
+401 NGFDYGSAATGN
-415 GPSNN
+415 PVS
-420 PDSPLSP
+420 PDTPP
-427 SGGNY
+427 APNGNY
-432 FDDPASQSQPQLPS
+432 FDGDYGSEAAFDDLLNSVPPASQTPSQQM
-446 ERLGINPNDGP
+446 GINPNDGP

-467 SGASPIAQLGYAPE
+467 SGASPIAQLGYTPE
-481 QQSQEQ
+481 QQTQEQ
-487 SNTSISDAVPS
+487 SNTPISDVVP
-498 NYQSLLGSQNDGQ
+498 NDYRQLLGNHNEGQ
-511 PFDARFED
+511 SFNTNFED
-519 ATVQQG
+519 AAIQQG
-525 NAQADNA
+525 NAQSDNA
-532 GKSISQQYDTN
+532 GESISQQYDINT
-543 AADAMGGGIETD
+543 ADEMAGEFEKNGTESAPQT
-555 RAKTT
+555 KTT
-560 TAQTVQPILG
+560 QPILG
-570 QDGKNKWFGT
+570 QDGKNKWFGN

-590 KDLGNDYQVVQ
+590 KNLANDYQVVQ

-610 KAKSPVQD
+610 KVQAPVQD
-618 DAYFQSQL
+618 KIAPVQAPVQA
-626 DQLDKQRAQF
+626 KI
-636 EATGD
+636 
-641 YASAEK
+641 
-647 VYAEMQTVAR
+647 
-657 EWQTNSS
+657 
-664 TDTPTTK
+664 
-671 RAEPSKGASD
+671 SD
-681 NAWADFYRKNRNMMS
+681 
-696 EELFMGGHQDRN
+696 
-708 ALEEA
+708 
-713 TPEIQ
+713 
-718 SRHAH
+718 
-723 GMAKA
+723 
-728 TPAAAVRDLKDILE
+728 
-742 NGIDQNRGQGR
+742 
-753 LFTAPLSQGKLTA
+753 
-766 EQRSAMSASGT
+766 
-777 SSGSAYSDGAF
+777 
-788 TLIAKEGVGDIR
+788 
-800 SVSEIDAVMVNSA
+800 
-813 VPQEVVNG
+813 
-821 LRQDFP
+821 
-827 NMKFGYAKELP
+827 
-838 SLLSDGKQ
+838 
-846 SNNVQ
+846 
-851 TQVTELEQQLKN
+851 LEQQFAT

-882 GLTEQAQST
+882 GLADQVQSEVSLDQPRKATAENLSGEFKRMEQSTARVNAARQRMREANPEIFTAENDRVRETHGLTNARVTSIADEIETSGNYELSDREYEKIKNNPNYKIDYDARNFMGKVTAVKDPHSGEWVGNNAKSEVDNAAHAAATSVQNDLPAPTQAQIEAGNYKKGHIK
-891 VSLNQPQNTAPE
+891 VNNLDIAVENPQGSERSGTDPDGKPWSHTMSNHYGYIKGTKGADQEHIDTYVGENPDSDQVFVVDQIDQASGGFDEHKVMLGFDSQEAAVAAYQSNFDKGWKTGPVKRMTMDEFKTWIKTGDTTKPVNAPE
-903 HPVNQWKSDMEEAL
+903 QKTESQHPVNKWQEEMNKAL
-917 AKADPEHPQ
+917 EKADPEHPL
-926 FKKLQLNAK
+926 FKKLQASAK
-935 HGLKS
+935 NGLRS
-940 EGDRETALRQAREIE
+940 VSDRAVALRQAREIE
-955 KKTSKTI
+955 KK
-962 EEKTTTQAEPENPNG
+962 
-977 KAPSPTEQKI
+977 
-987 RETLQR
+987 
-993 NDTQQNGKKM
+993 
-1003 ESAATI
+1003 
-1009 LANQIKKD
+1009 
-1017 GPEYFTL
+1017 
-1024 GWNKDAQLTAEAH
+1024 
-1037 DYVETILDEA
+1037 
-1047 LSNLGIKGFDDA
+1047 
-1059 DSFSKL
+1059 
-1065 TNDVLESIDDVYATA
+1065 
-1080 DDSSF
+1080 
-1085 DDRPVKD
+1085 
-1092 KDGNYNAPKLV
+1092 
-1103 KVKDEKGRTRYVLE
+1103 
-1117 HELNNPNVEYLRNFT
+1117 
-1132 ESGRRSVVN
+1132 
-1141 ITRENI
+1141 
-1147 FQDTPQNKQDAS
+1147 
-1159 REIEKQAEAPKA
+1159 
-1171 QADAPKAKVEP
+1171 ADAPKTEKPKPKAEVPKVEP
-1182 SKNTLVSDDRAA
+1182 EQPKVKVSENKFVTDERRA
-1194 ELRARLKAK
+1194 ELEKRIKAK
-1203 LSQLNSGI
+1203 LSQLNSGV
-1211 DPEIMAIG
+1211 DPELIVLG
-1219 AELAVYHIERGARK
+1219 TELALYHIERGVRT
-1233 FAALAKN
+1233 FAAYAKAMTESLGDSSKPFLKSWYMGVKFDPRASGFDGMSSSAEVEN
-1240 IANDLDVSVE
+1240 FDVDGTLTNEGTMTGKTETVVTPAGREFEVRHKVVEASDLITSNLDSGAINAEYPQALQPRDRTTLKSVTQVNDIANKLNPKLLGDSA
-1250 KIRPYLRSW
+1250 SST
-1259 YNGARDMMEDMGA
+1259 NGAPIVSPGNEVESGNGRTLAIRKAYQIGKADAYKAWLAEQGYDVDNMQQPVLVRERITPMNMAERVAYTTESNERDTLDMSPSEQA
-1272 DIQGMDN
+1272 MSDAPKVMDILHLVQG
-1279 AETVRAELA
+1279 
-1288 KLDNPQQDSGE
+1288 
-1299 NLTELLNG
+1299 
-1307 LTDEFGKKNVSID
+1307 
-1320 SNSKTITVKNKGV
+1320 
-1333 NTNVTRENGSFS
+1333 GSFNNTANRDF
-1345 VFSMDEG
+1345 VNAF
-1352 LQMTGPTSANDLQ
+1352 LTGVASKNERGTMLDKDGVSLTQDGYRRIESALLAAAFNDAQ
-1365 GVIAEIDK
+1365 IISQVIESKDSDIK
-1373 AIGGYGAYLQAKSEA
+1373 AIGNAL
-1388 KAKAAQEKAAAKEA
+1388 
-1402 EEQEVGDSVAY
+1402 
-1413 EPSSK
+1413 
-1418 SVEQQPI
+1418 
-1425 IHTEGKRKEVATTDV
+1425 
-1440 VKDSFDKAKA
+1440 
-1450 KQTKAEYDAMLNG
+1450 
-1463 FVADI
+1463 I
-1468 EAAIKAAPDKPFKI
+1468 EAAPQWAQVRKGVQDGILVEGVNVEANLVEAVHLVRKARQQNLSLSEMLNQDDIFDGSIDQVTKDFISIFYSGDKLNKARSSQKVADALKSYAQLAMTAKASPNLFGDAPLSNEQILGQVHEKLRQSEAEKQQDFFSSQGANDTNPGKSSQVGQGPETSKPDAAASQSATVTRTPVERPKNDTTLVQDWGVKYVDGWATNADHQGKSYSDNGLKDGVKAAFLKDSKKYLEAVQKNLESIGYELHLDKKGKPQKVSVNESGVAGSGEVSLYIREPVTGVNVWMKI
-1482 EVPIISKATTRS
+1482 GDGFPGSHPQRIGILYRATMKESDKQASGFGIENSGNQYAGAQTSAFELAQMIDDMVTALVKRNQNKENSNERYTSSPLNPQGTSAVRS
-1494 DGSATTKE
+1494 EGRASQQGNPPANHSNVETGGSATGATSGTAQTSE
-1502 YVAAKDLMTLD
+1502 RPGIRGTATNVANDGQPTT
-1513 NLADVIDSVEKSV
+1513 V
-1526 RGNTWSYTQ
+1526 GNESNG
-1535 ERAVKVITD
+1535 R
-1544 AVEEYKNAYG
+1544 
-1554 NAPLRIVFDVKGDG
+1554 KG
-1568 RFNVRNDKQ
+1568 
-1577 TLENFLKKVKNNSGF
+1577 TSG
-1592 KPPVESK
+1592 
-1599 GGRETFN
+1599 T
-1606 RVNAIRDM
+1606 
-1614 LKDSGDKYRTLNAYE
+1614 
-1629 MAKSMGYPIVYGDYG
+1629 
-1644 DYGLIA
+1644 
-1650 GVVLDTFDYA
+1650 
-1660 DHTFHTVVQL
+1660 
-1670 NDLEGNKKE
+1670 
-1679 NIGMF
+1679 
-1684 SVVTEQGIS
+1684 TELS
-1693 ITPANTQK
+1693 T
-1701 EAKANLTKK
+1701 
-1710 VKPNEGNKIDLA
+1710 
-1722 LRNHRSVRNMAEF
+1722 
-1735 RPQSELQQQFEAKLY
+1735 
-1750 ASLGLELPENQ
+1750 
-1761 EDTANEQPTSNTSNS
+1761 EQPTKL
-1776 QGASAVRG
+1776 
-1784 GRGRNSQS
+1784 
-1792 NVASGNNRNVDEGV
+1792 E
-1806 STGSGASNQNRS
+1806 
-1818 TGRSRIRDTGTDVEN
+1818 
-1833 DGRVSGRGM
+1833 
-1842 ESSRREDA
+1842 
-1850 SGTRQLPVD
+1850 
-1859 QPTRLKSPAAV
+1859 SPAAV
-1870 ANTAT
+1870 ANTAK
-1875 DFYMAD
+1875 DFHMSD
-1881 PELIIGGTQVKRFD
+1881 PDLIFGGNQKQRFN
-1895 KNKAALELLEEL
+1895 KNKAALELLEDL
-1907 TNEGRQATTEEQ
+1907 TNEGRQATPEEQ
-1919 AILAGYTGW
+1919 MVLASYTGW
-1928 GSFGQDLFQGTWDK
+1928 GSFGQDLFQGTWNT
-1942 PVFKDESVW
+1942 PIFKDDW
-1951 KERNLWLRERLGK
+1951 KDQNLWLREKLGK
-1964 EAWESAKDSTINAHF
+1964 ESWESAKDSILNAFF

-1985 AAMWS
+1985 QAMWS

-1996 FTGGRVLEPAIG
+1996 FTGGRVLEPAVG
-2008 TGNFISLMPKHIKQR
+2008 TGNFISLMPYGLKQR
-2023 SQVTGID
+2023 SQVTAID

-2051 PYQKSQTPDNF
+2051 PYQKSKTPDNF

-2067 SNVPFA
+2067 SNVPFSN
-2073 DIKIADRRYNQF
+2073 DVKIADRRYNQF

-2120 EVIRRELAKKAELIT
+2120 EVIRREIAKQAELMT
-2135 SVRLPSGAFQEY
+2135 SVRLPAGAFKDF
-2147 AGTAVVTDIIVL
+2147 AGTNVVTDIIVL
-2159 RKRAEPLT
+2159 RKRAEPLA
-2167 MTPEVNWI
+2167 MTPELDWI
-2175 GLSEVKTSSKPVK
+2175 GLSEVKTSTKPVK

-2193 AENLGN
+2193 ANNLRN
-2199 VLGDIDYGSGT
+2199 VLGTIDYKGGDP
-2210 TRFGAGM
+2210 RFAGM
-2217 IVHRP
+2217 TVHSP
-2222 HDLKQRLEKAA
+2222 GEAALKKQLETLSDL
-2233 NFVPEDALLP
+2233 VPENALLP
-2243 RHNKDHLTYY
+2243 RHNDDYLTYY
-2253 ANKAGERTNTLTI
+2253 ANKAGERTNTLTM
-2266 SDGELMFVYGD
+2266 SNGELMFVYGD
-2277 QMVKATDLSEYKLKD
+2277 QMVKATDVVEYKIKD

-2306 IAIRKAYTDLTDA
+2306 VAIRKAYTDLTDA
-2319 ERTEQDNVEQLRKTL
+2319 ERIEQDNVEQLRKSL
-2334 NKLYQAYTKEHG
+2334 NKLYQAYVKEHG

-2357 RKLGDA
+2357 KKIEDA
-2363 YYYSLAALEVN
+2363 YYYSLAALENN

-2386 RGADTLKNPTV
+2386 RGAAALQNPTV
-2397 SDAFVVE
+2397 ADAFVVE
-2404 RNKTAIPSLT
+2404 RNKSAAPSLA
-2414 NIAKLANVSE
+2414 NIAKMANVSE
-2424 DQARAELIAKG
+2424 DQARAELLAKG
-2435 AIYVLPNGDIMPS
+2435 AVYVLPNGEIMPS

-2508 EKYIAHMLGM
+2508 EKYIANMLGM
-2518 TDTTG
+2518 TDSNG
-2523 ITVTFPN
+2523 ITVTFPS
-2530 GKWKVKLDPI
+2530 GKWKVKLDSV
-2540 AARRTEAKTNY
+2540 AARRTEASTNY
-2551 GTIYKSF
+2551 GTKYKSF

-2573 KYKNEDGSES
+2573 KYKDSDGSEH

-2591 VNERISKIKE
+2591 VNEKISKIKE
-2601 DFAAW
+2601 DFATW

-2676 VGTGKTFTMGGIAI
+2676 VGTGKTFTMGGIAL

-2733 KAIRQIRMRQIAND
+2733 KAVRQIRMRQIAND

-2791 GGATLDEVLAMDSET
+2791 GGATLDEVLAMNSDD

-2877 NTSSNKRSVNLQF
+2877 NTSSNKRSVNLQL

-2915 LTEIYHQMR
+2915 LTEIYHKMR

-2992 PEMQPRK
+2992 PEMQPRR
-2999 TKSGKILSD
+2999 TNTGKVLSD
-3008 ESLTEAEKAELLNGR
+3008 EGLSEAEKAELLNGR
-3023 TEDAKDR
+3023 TEGAKDR

-3044 KQEQALAEIQ
+3044 KQEKALERIQ
-3054 SLAKEWERA
+3054 GLAKEWEQA
-3063 SGKQKRQ
+3063 TGKQKRE
-3070 WMRDGDPRSPLSIS
+3070 WMRDGDPRAPLSIS

-3130 PLAGQVIFA
+3130 PLASQVIFA

-3151 GQKDANGKTIRERV
+3151 GKKDAKGKTIRERV
-3165 KVFSPIKDIVE
+3165 KVFSPIRDIVE
-3176 RLVQSGI
+3176 RLVQQGI

-3197 EARKAIADKMNTG
+3197 EARKAIADKVNSG

-3286 RFINSFMKADANVR
+3286 RFINAFMKADGNVR

-3369 ARIDEQITEY
+3369 ARFDEQIAEY

-3385 DRIQTLMQSQSENF
+3385 DRIQKLMQSQSENF

-3416 AIQQFIVDHV
+3416 AIQQFIADHV

-3438 SNVTMSVEWDSLQ
+3438 GNVTMSVEWDSLQ

-3468 TLRGIEGKLRGAAQ
+3468 TLRGIEGKLRGVSQ
-3482 DVKALEDAKVS
+3482 DIQAIEDAKAS
-3493 AQNTINNLS
+3493 AQQTIDSLS
-3502 KAVEQPFGQADQLA
+3502 KSVEQPFGQSDQLA

-3525 EQDLENNP
+3525 EQDLESNP
-3533 VAPPIWLRRGAPIDS
+3533 VAPPIWLRRGTPIDS

-3566 DGWFVSAEDAKGT
+3566 DGWFVSADDAKGT

-3602 APNIED
+3602 APNIND

-3636 ASPLDTT
+3636 TSPLDTT
-3643 FTPLSVV
+3643 FNALSVV
-3650 SATRRVLSI
+3650 SATRRVLSV
-3659 LEHLK
+3659 LQHLK
-3664 IVTTQIDASVRGRI
+3664 LSATQDSSISGRI
-3678 VVGWQRVGVNKVK
+3678 TVGSAGIK
-3691 GLDSHSFTV
+3691 GGFDV
-3700 QVVESFDGLPSAIQ
+3700 QVISSFDGLPTEIQ
-3714 EDNRYQGENGETKR
+3714 KDATYQDDKGNTQN
-3728 YDVLGVWHNGTLYIN
+3728 YDVSAVWHKGTLYVV
-3743 AGDIQ
+3743 ADQVYGDNEKQI
-3748 GNNSTQ
+3748 
-3754 QTTFEMYEEL
+3754 TTFDAYEEML
-3764 ILHEVVGHFGV
+3764 AHEIIGHFGV
-3775 QQIFGR
+3775 QQIFGQ
-3781 EYKTKLQQLFN
+3781 EYKTKLQQLYN
-3792 ALGGLEGI
+3792 ALGELEGI
-3800 RKIAKD
+3800 RKIASK
-3806 NGVDMQQFNDVYI
+3806 NGVNMAQFESAYI
-3819 NPRMQAVKD
+3819 EPYTQGAK
-3828 EIYTESDVQQ
+3828 EGIYAESDVQQ
-3838 SLVGELFAFVAQ
+3838 ALVGELFAFVAQ

-3860 KLKEVLGYIRQWF
+3860 KLKEVIGYIRQWF

-3947 RFGKETIDELERQGK
+3947 RFGKETINELERQGK

-3974 EGFYYNS
+3974 EGFYYNG

-4009 QNMMTQKQYNE
+4009 QNMMNQKQYNE

-4069 RNVLQRNALQR
+4069 RNVIQRNALQK
-4080 LIQNI
+4080 LINNI
-4085 VTYVKAWVFDRFGV
+4085 VSYVKAWVFDNFGI

-4115 IEKFS
+4115 IGQIKHQS
-4120 YHSDAAINQHGVAK
+4120 SLDLIRQKYHGTNQWMT
-4134 YSLNENSH
+4134 
-4142 APFQKAIDDV
+4142 AP
-4152 VAGSTPLGYVRMGKT
+4152 
-4167 PDVLKMLGLPDV
+4167 
-4179 PVTING
+4179 NG
-4185 ATIEKVMAQHLGLAK
+4185 AKTHLSEQQWLQVRTPEFKKWFGDWENDAENASQVLDENGEPKVVYHGTATEFNEFKQGHGLLGDGIYLTDSFDTADVYANIR
-4200 GEHSNIHNLTPD
+4200 GENGFVLPLFVNIRN
-4212 TLRQLPKQLNNPVAV
+4212 V
-4227 FKSGTDATKQ
+4227 FKTTGNVSRDEFVEATTSGKYQ
-4237 GYVVLTELT
+4237 GIVHQFENHEYIVALEPNQVKMAEGNKGTFNSESSDIRFSRSA
-4246 EKDIK
+4246 KDIIDNLSKNLGNISISSVKDK
-4251 TGMDKPVIA
+4251 TGYKF
-4260 ALHVKTTNKGLELI
+4260 T
-4274 NIGSVYGKDSLK
+4274 
-4286 SIQNSLDKDLLYWH
+4286 
-4300 KEKGQNFVNAF
+4300 
-4311 RLQLPSHMQ
+4311 
-4320 IQKTDL
+4320 
-4326 SSKGSQSNMGS
+4326 
-4337 LQLQPE
+4337 
-4343 THSNASLSNTNIK
+4343 
-4356 TNEDLVKYQSNQ
+4356 
-4368 PLYSRQSMQDTIDK
+4368 
-4382 LSQNLKS
+4382 
-4389 LTFKSVTDK
+4389 
-4398 AGDKKIDWLGIG
+4398 DWLGVG

-4420 EIYAKLLPQLNKY
+4420 EIYSKILPQLNKY

-4451 DSIVREWSK
+4451 DSIVREWAN
-4460 LKDDEALAGVMHDST
+4460 LNDEDQLAELMHDST

-4492 KYKQL
+4492 RYKQL
-4497 RDAYNSLSP
+4497 RDDYNSLSP
-4506 EAQAMYV
+4506 EAQAMYL
-4513 KARDAYKQHYAEV
+4513 KARDAYKKHYAKV

-4535 RSELSNQKKADLLKQ
+4535 RSELSSQKKADLLKQ

-4557 QIKGVY
+4557 YVKGVY

-4569 GKFVVVM
+4569 GKYVVVM

-4590 TMGEAQA
+4590 TMGEAQS

-4606 PHYKVDR
+4606 PHYKTDR
-4613 VTLDKEFNTSRDA
+4613 VVLDKEFNASRDA
-4626 VGRGFMSSLFAEVD
+4626 VGRGFMTNLFAEVD

-4645 AAEQAEF
+4645 TAEQAEF

-4688 AFAQNMFSGANYLA
+4688 AFAQNMFHGAGYLA

-4725 KLNNSYDQPTAQR
+4725 KLNDSYDQPTAQR

-4764 LGFIYYLGLSP
+4764 IGFIYYLGLSP

-4785 ALVAYPLMGAKWNFD
+4785 ALVAYPIMGAKWGFD
-4800 KAGKELLKA
+4800 KAANELLKA
-4809 AEQFRKSVEFHKV
+4809 SNDFRKGVEFHKV
-4822 KWEGTKTDLYKAV
+4822 KWEGSKTDLYKTI
-4835 SSDISKFLNEDEKK
+4835 SSDISKFLSKDEKQ
-4849 AYQKAV
+4849 AYEDAV
-4855 DSGVIDVTQ
+4855 ARGVIDVTQ

-4878 VMWKTRPI
+4878 IMWKTRPI

-4912 ARQHGADHDSA
+4912 ARQSGEKHDSA
-4923 FDQAVDM
+4923 FDQAVDA
-4930 TYKGHFDYS
+4930 TYRGHFDYS

-4945 IMQGDVA
+4945 IMQGNVA
-4952 KVVLLFKQ
+4952 KVLLLFKQ
-4960 FGQNMLYTLA
+4960 FGQNMVYTLA

-4977 KGETEAERKEARKAL
+4977 KGETEAERKEARKSL
-4992 RAIFITHATFAGVLG
+4992 GAILAMHATFAGTLG
-5007 LPFPIVGMLL
+5007 LPMVGMML
-5017 SIASAW
+5017 SLASWA
-5023 GGDDDEPW
+5023 GGDDDDPW
-5031 DAEVALRNYLAEAFN
+5031 DAEVALRNYLAEAFG
-5046 PTISNMLM
+5046 PTISTLLM
-5054 KGVPRGIGVDISG
+5054 KGAPRAFTPFDMSG
-5067 RVGINNL
+5067 RIGINNM
-5074 LLPDVQEGLEGKK
+5074 LLPDVQEGLEGKR
-5087 WWDSAASAALGPIGG
+5087 WAESAMAGALGPVAG
-5102 IGANVAKG
+5102 IGTNLVKG
-5110 AQEISEGHNVR
+5110 GQDITEGQTLR
-5121 GVESMLPVFL
+5121 GIETMLPVFL

-5146 DKTGVPILDEVD
+5146 DKTGVSIVDEVS
-5158 SMDLLI
+5158 SMDLLV
-5164 QSMGFSPADVRTA
+5164 QGMGFSPSDVRTA
-5177 TEGKS
+5177 NEGKS
-5182 AIYQFDRK
+5182 AIYQLNRK
-5190 LNERRNRLMTLWS
+5190 LNERRSRLMTLWS
-5203 RAKML
+5203 RAKMM

-5215 EIWGE
+5215 EIWEE
-5220 IQAFNEK
+5220 IQGFNDK
-5227 NPSRRITRINLNQ
+5227 NPSRRITRMNLNQ
-5240 SYRQRQRRID
+5240 SYRNRQRRID
-5250 RAEDGVYLPRNRQ
+5250 RAEDGIYLPRNRQ
-5263 DARDA
+5263 DAREA

>member
-6 LKPFTGKLDDNTDK
+6 LKPFTGKLDENIDTN
-20 KQQPALK
+20 QQTALK
-27 PFTGALDGEDKGF
+27 PFTGALDGEKKGVIGH
-40 LGQAKD
+40 LKD
-46 HAVSFFGKGAVGVGE
+46 TGLSALKGAVAVPE
-61 TAVGLSNMMSD
+61 LAVGIMDVMSD
-72 GATGKILSEKL
+72 GATGKTLENKDGAIGFRPKEAKQAL
-83 GYDPKAAKN
+83 GDLHTDQYKA
-92 VMTGWQ
+92 
-98 SEQYQQQL
+98 QQQEFADAG
-106 KDSANIG
+106 KDG
-113 NRKIEEGDD
+113 NWVDKVVDK
-122 FATKVGKKF
+122 TKV
-131 DNAVDITKNAI
+131 ALT
-142 NNPSLITNTV
+142 NPSLIANTV
-152 AESLPSMFL
+152 VESVPSML
-161 GGVLGRASGIAKPV
+161 AGGVLGRASGIANPV

-317 GTVSGVGKT
+317 GTVSGVGKA

-333 SNTGP
+333 SDTGS
-338 QDNQQQSGSPNLPS
+338 QDSQQQSGSPNLPS
-352 APSQFGSNPDSA
+352 APPQLGSNPNSA
-364 LTGEYIPRG
+364 LTGEYIPRE
-373 NVPQGDNQGRTAFVY
+373 NVPQGANQGRTAFVY

-401 NYKGDTGFDTSGNF
+401 NYKGDTGFDTGNF

-432 FDDPASQSQPQLPS
+432 FDDPINQSQPQLPS

-467 SGASPIAQLGYAPE
+467 SGASPVTPQLGYTPD
-481 QQSQEQ
+481 Q
-487 SNTSISDAVPS
+487 SNT
-498 NYQSLLGSQNDGQ
+498 
-511 PFDARFED
+511 
-519 ATVQQG
+519 
-525 NAQADNA
+525 QADNA
-532 GKSISQQYDTN
+532 GESISQQYDLN
-543 AADAMGGGIETD
+543 AVDAMGGEIETD
-555 RAKTT
+555 

-580 QEKAQAFIDK
+580 QDKAQAFIDK
-590 KDLGNDYQVVQ
+590 KKLGNDYQVVQ

-610 KAKSPVQD
+610 KSQDNQTQNVDTLPKTESSNQDDVPNPYNENKLRAQVRDLNLQASKEAQASNAEDSKYIANLGNTASARSNEKVKQQLPDLYKRAEELAKTAEITSAGRRGNTHFSSLSFKGDSSFVSGDAWPKRPTKDEVLQQAIWHLSQDDKNGTPKNVQSALQITELEKQFKNEKSVAKKAQIRKQITELQNGLTEQAQSSVSLNQPQKTTVENLSGEFKKIEESTTRINAVRQRIREANPEIFTAENDRVRETHGLTNARVTMMADEIETSGSYELSDREYEKIKNNPNYKIDYDARNFMGKVTAVKDPHSGEWVGNNEQTDLNDAAVPVQD
-618 DAYFQSQL
+618 DAHFQSKL

-636 EATGD
+636 EAAGD
-641 YASAEK
+641 YANAEK
-647 VYAEMQTVAR
+647 VYDEMQTVAR
-657 EWQTNSS
+657 EWQINSS

-671 RAEPSKGASD
+671 RDEPSKGASD
-681 NAWADFYRKNRNMMS
+681 IAWGDFYRKNRNMMS
-696 EELFMGGHQDRN
+696 EELFTGGHQDRN
-708 ALEEA
+708 TLEEA
-713 TPEIQ
+713 APEIQ

-766 EQRSAMSASGT
+766 EQRSAMSQSGT

-838 SLLSDGKQ
+838 SLLSGSKQ
-846 SNNVQ
+846 SNN
-851 TQVTELEQQLKN
+851 
-863 EKSVPKKAQIRK
+863 S
-875 QIAELQN
+875 
-882 GLTEQAQST
+882 QSK
-891 VSLNQPQNTAPE
+891 VADIESQ
-903 HPVNQWKSDMEEAL
+903 HPVNKWQEEMNKAL
-917 AKADPEHPQ
+917 EKADPEHPL
-926 FKKLQLNAK
+926 FKKLQASAK
-935 HGLKS
+935 NGLRS
-940 EGDRETALRQAREIE
+940 VSDRAVALRQAREIE
-955 KKTSKTI
+955 KK
-962 EEKTTTQAEPENPNG
+962 
-977 KAPSPTEQKI
+977 
-987 RETLQR
+987 
-993 NDTQQNGKKM
+993 
-1003 ESAATI
+1003 
-1009 LANQIKKD
+1009 
-1017 GPEYFTL
+1017 
-1024 GWNKDAQLTAEAH
+1024 AEA
-1037 DYVETILDEA
+1037 TKTEA
-1047 LSNLGIKGFDDA
+1047 
-1059 DSFSKL
+1059 
-1065 TNDVLESIDDVYATA
+1065 T
-1080 DDSSF
+1080 
-1085 DDRPVKD
+1085 
-1092 KDGNYNAPKLV
+1092 PK
-1103 KVKDEKGRTRYVLE
+1103 
-1117 HELNNPNVEYLRNFT
+1117 
-1132 ESGRRSVVN
+1132 
-1141 ITRENI
+1141 
-1147 FQDTPQNKQDAS
+1147 
-1159 REIEKQAEAPKA
+1159 PKA
-1171 QADAPKAKVEP
+1171 EP

-1279 AETVRAELA
+1279 ADTVRAELA
-1288 KLDNPQQDSGE
+1288 KLDNPQQQSNAVQGKTETVVTPSGREFEVQHKVVEASDLITSNLDSGAINAE
-1299 NLTELLNG
+1299 YPQALQPRDRTTLKSVTQVNDIANKLNPKLLGDSASSTNGAPIVSPGNEVESGNGRTLAIRKAYQIGKADAYKAWLAEQGYDVANMQQPVLVRERITPMNMAERVAYTKESNERETLDMSPSEQAMSDAPKVMEILHLIQGGNFNNTANRDFVNAFLTGVASKNERGTMLDKDGVSLTQDGYRRIESALLAAAFN
-1307 LTDEFGKKNVSID
+1307 DAQIISQVIESKD
-1320 SNSKTITVKNKGV
+1320 SDI
-1333 NTNVTRENGSFS
+1333 
-1345 VFSMDEG
+1345 
-1352 LQMTGPTSANDLQ
+1352 
-1365 GVIAEIDK
+1365 K
-1373 AIGGYGAYLQAKSEA
+1373 AIGNAL
-1388 KAKAAQEKAAAKEA
+1388 
-1402 EEQEVGDSVAY
+1402 
-1413 EPSSK
+1413 
-1418 SVEQQPI
+1418 
-1425 IHTEGKRKEVATTDV
+1425 
-1440 VKDSFDKAKA
+1440 
-1450 KQTKAEYDAMLNG
+1450 
-1463 FVADI
+1463 I
-1468 EAAIKAAPDKPFKI
+1468 EAAPQWAQVRKGVQEGILVEGVNVEANLVEAVHLVRKARQQNLSLSEMLNQDDIFNGSIDQVTKDFVGIFYRGDKLEKARSSQKVAEALKSYALLAMTAKASPNLFGDEPLSTEQILGQVHDRLKQGEAEKQQDIFSSQGNDDTGNGKPSETGQGPASSQSNAATSKSNTAVTRPTVERPKNDTTLVQDWGVQYVDGWATNSEHAGKIYTDNGVKDGVKAAFLKDSKKYLEAVQENLEGIGYELHLNKKGKPEKVSVNESGVAGSG
-1482 EVPIISKATTRS
+1482 EVSLYIREPVAGTNV
-1494 DGSATTKE
+1494 
-1502 YVAAKDLMTLD
+1502 YVS
-1513 NLADVIDSVEKSV
+1513 I
-1526 RGNTWSYTQ
+1526 
-1535 ERAVKVITD
+1535 
-1544 AVEEYKNAYG
+1544 
-1554 NAPLRIVFDVKGDG
+1554 GDG
-1568 RFNVRNDKQ
+1568 RPGSHPQRIGIMYRATMKESDKQ
-1577 TLENFLKKVKNNSGF
+1577 ASGFGIENSGNQYAGANTSAF
-1592 KPPVESK
+1592 EL
-1599 GGRETFN
+1599 
-1606 RVNAIRDM
+1606 AQMIDDM
-1614 LKDSGDKYRTLNAYE
+1614 VTALVKRN
-1629 MAKSMGYPIVYGDYG
+1629 
-1644 DYGLIA
+1644 
-1650 GVVLDTFDYA
+1650 
-1660 DHTFHTVVQL
+1660 Q
-1670 NDLEGNKKE
+1670 NKE
-1679 NIGMF
+1679 N
-1684 SVVTEQGIS
+1684 SNEQSAGS
-1693 ITPANTQK
+1693 NANTQG
-1701 EAKANLTKK
+1701 T
-1710 VKPNEGNKIDLA
+1710 
-1722 LRNHRSVRNMAEF
+1722 
-1735 RPQSELQQQFEAKLY
+1735 SE
-1750 ASLGLELPENQ
+1750 
-1761 EDTANEQPTSNTSNS
+1761 
-1776 QGASAVRG
+1776 VRG
-1784 GRGRNSQS
+1784 GRGRTPQS
-1792 NVASGNNRNVDEGV
+1792 NDPQANNTNVETGV
-1806 STGSGASNQNRS
+1806 SAGSATSGTTQA
-1818 TGRSRIRDTGTDVEN
+1818 TGRSRVRGATANVANNGGSATGWNESNRRTGT
-1833 DGRVSGRGM
+1833 
-1842 ESSRREDA
+1842 
-1850 SGTRQLPVD
+1850 SGTATLSVD
-1859 QPTRLKSPAAV
+1859 QPTKLESPAAV

-1875 DFYMAD
+1875 DFHMID

-1942 PVFKDESVW
+1942 PVFKDESIW

-1964 EAWESAKDSTINAHF
+1964 ESWESAKDSTINAHF

-2008 TGNFISLMPKHIKQR
+2008 TGNFISLMPMHLKQR

-2051 PYQKSQTPDNF
+2051 PYQKSKTPDNF

-2193 AENLGN
+2193 AENLRN

-2233 NFVPEDALLP
+2233 DFVPENALMP
-2243 RHNKDHLTYY
+2243 RHSEDHLTYY

-2266 SDGELMFVYGD
+2266 SNGELMFVYGD
-2277 QMVKATDLSEYKLKD
+2277 QMVKATDLVEYKIKD

-2306 IAIRKAYTDLTDA
+2306 VAIRKAYTDLTDA
-2319 ERTEQDNVEQLRKTL
+2319 ERIDQDNIEQLRKTL

-2357 RKLGDA
+2357 KKLEDA

-2386 RGADTLKNPTV
+2386 RGTAQMENPTV

-2404 RNKTAIPSLT
+2404 RNKSTSPSLA

-2424 DQARAELIAKG
+2424 EQAKQELISKG
-2435 AIYVLPNGDIMPS
+2435 AVYVLPNGDIMPS
-2448 DMYLSGNVRLKL
+2448 DMYLSGNVRQKL

-2508 EKYIAHMLGM
+2508 ENYIAHMLGM
-2518 TDTTG
+2518 TDSTG
-2523 ITVTFPN
+2523 IKVTFPN
-2530 GKWKVKLDPI
+2530 GKWKVKLENN
-2540 AARRTEAKTNY
+2540 ASRRTEASTNY
-2551 GTIYKSF
+2551 GTKYKSF

-2573 KYKNEDGSES
+2573 KYKNADGSES

-2591 VNERISKIKE
+2591 VNEKISKIKE
-2601 DFAAW
+2601 DFATW

-2733 KAIRQIRMRQIAND
+2733 KAVRQIRMRQIAND

-2774 DDIAALEAELEE
+2774 DDIAALETELEE

-2791 GGATLDEVLAMDSET
+2791 GGGTLEEVLAMDSET

-2877 NTSSNKRSVNLQF
+2877 NTSSNKRSVNLQL

-3044 KQEQALAEIQ
+3044 KQEQTLAEIQ
-3054 SLAKEWERA
+3054 SLAKEWEQA
-3063 SGKQKRQ
+3063 TGKEKRQ
-3070 WMRDGDPRSPLSIS
+3070 WMRDGDPRAPLSIS

-3130 PLAGQVIFA
+3130 PLASQVIFA

-3151 GQKDANGKTIRERV
+3151 GRKDANGKTIRERV

-3197 EARKAIADKMNTG
+3197 EARKAIADKVNTG

-3286 RFINSFMKADANVR
+3286 RFINAFMKADGNVR

-3369 ARIDEQITEY
+3369 ARFDEQIAEY

-3385 DRIQTLMQSQSENF
+3385 DRIQKLMQSQSENF

-3416 AIQQFIVDHV
+3416 AIQQFIADHV

-3438 SNVTMSVEWDSLQ
+3438 GNVTMSVEWDSLQ

-3468 TLRGIEGKLRGAAQ
+3468 TLRGIEGKLRGVSQ
-3482 DVKALEDAKVS
+3482 DIQAIEDAKAS
-3493 AQNTINNLS
+3493 AQQTIDSLS
-3502 KAVEQPFGQADQLA
+3502 KSVEQPFGQSDQLA

-3525 EQDLENNP
+3525 EQDLESNP
-3533 VAPPIWLRRGAPIDS
+3533 VAPPIWLRRGTPIDS

-3566 DGWFVSAEDAKGT
+3566 DGWFVSADDAKGT

-3602 APNIED
+3602 APNIND

-3636 ASPLDTT
+3636 TSPLDTT
-3643 FTPLSVV
+3643 FNALSVV
-3650 SATRRVLSI
+3650 SATRRVLSV
-3659 LEHLK
+3659 LQHLK
-3664 IVTTQIDASVRGRI
+3664 LSATQDSSISGRI
-3678 VVGWQRVGVNKVK
+3678 TVGSAGIK
-3691 GLDSHSFTV
+3691 GGFDV
-3700 QVVESFDGLPSAIQ
+3700 QVISSFDGLPTEIQ
-3714 EDNRYQGENGETKR
+3714 KDATYQDDKGNTQN
-3728 YDVLGVWHNGTLYIN
+3728 YDVSAVWHKGTLYVV
-3743 AGDIQ
+3743 ADQVYGDNEKQI
-3748 GNNSTQ
+3748 
-3754 QTTFEMYEEL
+3754 TTFDAYEEML
-3764 ILHEVVGHFGV
+3764 AHEIIGHFGV
-3775 QQIFGR
+3775 QQIFGQ
-3781 EYKTKLQQLFN
+3781 EYKTKLQQLYN
-3792 ALGGLEGI
+3792 ALGELEGI
-3800 RKIAKD
+3800 RKIASK
-3806 NGVDMQQFNDVYI
+3806 NGVNMAQFESAYI
-3819 NPRMQAVKD
+3819 EPYTQGAK
-3828 EIYTESDVQQ
+3828 EGIYAESDVQQ
-3838 SLVGELFAFVAQ
+3838 ALVGELFAFVAQ

-3860 KLKEVLGYIRQWF
+3860 KLKEVIGYIRQWF

-3914 FSSKNNSDTPLYSR
+3914 FSSKNDSDTPLYSR

-3974 EGFYYNS
+3974 EGFYYNG

-4026 KLVEQGNPVA
+4026 KLVDQGNPVA
-4036 LAAKMLAEREQGSER
+4036 MAAKLLAEREQGSER
-4051 QQLEYLPYLLTLS
+4051 QHLEYLPYLLTLS

-4069 RNVLQRNALQR
+4069 RNVVQRNALQK
-4080 LIQNI
+4080 LINNL
-4085 VTYVKAWVFDRFGV
+4085 VTYVKATLFDNFGI
-4099 NLNLNPDDM
+4099 NLNLNPNDIVA
-4108 LALSERM
+4108 LAERM
-4115 IEKFS
+4115 IEKSS
-4120 YHSDAAINQHGVAK
+4120 YNA
-4134 YSLNENSH
+4134 EN
-4142 APFQKAIDDV
+4142 
-4152 VAGSTPLGYVRMGKT
+4152 
-4167 PDVLKMLGLPDV
+4167 
-4179 PVTING
+4179 
-4185 ATIEKVMAQHLGLAK
+4185 AT
-4200 GEHSNIHNLTPD
+4200 S
-4212 TLRQLPKQLNNPVAV
+4212 
-4227 FKSGTDATKQ
+4227 
-4237 GYVVLTELT
+4237 
-4246 EKDIK
+4246 
-4251 TGMDKPVIA
+4251 
-4260 ALHVKTTNKGLELI
+4260 
-4274 NIGSVYGKDSLK
+4274 
-4286 SIQNSLDKDLLYWH
+4286 
-4300 KEKGQNFVNAF
+4300 
-4311 RLQLPSHMQ
+4311 
-4320 IQKTDL
+4320 
-4326 SSKGSQSNMGS
+4326 
-4337 LQLQPE
+4337 
-4343 THSNASLSNTNIK
+4343 
-4356 TNEDLVKYQSNQ
+4356 
-4368 PLYSRQSMQDTIDK
+4368 PLYSRQFFDNTINNLSESIKHLSAKSIKDK
-4382 LSQNLKS
+4382 TGYKF
-4389 LTFKSVTDK
+4389 T
-4398 AGDKKIDWLGIG
+4398 DWLGIG

-4420 EIYAKLLPQLNKY
+4420 EIYSKILPQLNKY

-4451 DSIVREWSK
+4451 DSIVREWAN
-4460 LKDDEALAGVMHDST
+4460 LNDEDQLAELMHDST

-4492 KYKQL
+4492 RYKQL
-4497 RDAYNSLSP
+4497 RDDYNSLSP
-4506 EAQAMYV
+4506 EAQAMYL
-4513 KARDAYKQHYAEV
+4513 KARDAYKKHYAKV

-4535 RSELSNQKKADLLKQ
+4535 RSELSSQKKADLLKQ

-4557 QIKGVY
+4557 YVKGVY

-4569 GKFVVVM
+4569 GKYVVVM

-4590 TMGEAQA
+4590 TMGEAQS

-4606 PHYKVDR
+4606 PHYKTDR
-4613 VTLDKEFNTSRDA
+4613 VVLDKEFNASRDS
-4626 VGRGFMSSLFAEVD
+4626 VGRGFMSSLFAEVE

-4645 AAEQAEF
+4645 TAEQAEF

-4688 AFAQNMFSGANYLA
+4688 AFAQNMFHGASYLA

-4725 KLNNSYDQPTAQR
+4725 KLNDSYDQPTAQR

-4750 MNPKGHPLSSALTS
+4750 MNPKSSPLSSALTS

-4785 ALVAYPLMGAKWNFD
+4785 ALVAYPLMGAKWGFD
-4800 KAGKELLKA
+4800 KAADELLKA
-4809 AEQFRKSVEFHKV
+4809 SNDFRKGVEFHKV
-4822 KWEGTKTDLYKAV
+4822 KWEGSKTDLYKTI
-4835 SSDISKFLNEDEKK
+4835 SSDISKFLNKDEKQ
-4849 AYQKAV
+4849 AYEDAV
-4855 DSGVIDVTQ
+4855 ARGVIDVTQ

-4912 ARQHGADHDSA
+4912 ARQSGENHDSA
-4923 FDQAVDM
+4923 FDQAVDA

-4945 IMQGDVA
+4945 IMQGNVA
-4952 KVVLLFKQ
+4952 KVLLLFKQ

-4977 KGETEAERKEARKAL
+4977 KGETEAERKEARKSL
-4992 RAIFITHATFAGVLG
+4992 GAILAMHATFAGALG
-5007 LPFPIVGMLL
+5007 LPMVGMLL
-5017 SIASAW
+5017 SVASW
-5023 GGDDDEPW
+5023 MGGDDDEPW
-5031 DAEVALRNYLAEAFN
+5031 DAEVALRNYLAEAFS

-5054 KGVPRGIGVDISG
+5054 KGAPRGIGVDISS

-5102 IGANVAKG
+5102 IGANIAKG
-5110 AQEISEGHNVR
+5110 AQEISEGHNLR

-5146 DKTGVPILDEVD
+5146 DKTGVSIMDEVS
-5158 SMDLLI
+5158 SMDLLV
-5164 QSMGFSPADVRTA
+5164 QGMGFSPSDVRTA
-5177 TEGKS
+5177 SEGKT
-5182 AIYQFDRK
+5182 AIYQLNRK
-5190 LNERRNRLMTLWS
+5190 LNERRSRLMALWS
-5203 RAKML
+5203 RAKMM

-5215 EIWGE
+5215 EIWEE
-5220 IQAFNEK
+5220 IQGFNDK
-5227 NPSRRITRINLNQ
+5227 NPSRRITRMNLNQ
-5240 SYRQRQRRID
+5240 SYRNRQRRID
-5250 RAEDGVYLPRNRQ
+5250 RAEDGIYLSRNRQ
-5263 DARDA
+5263 DAREA

>member
-1 MSEST
+1 MSEPT
-6 LKPFTGKLDDNTDK
+6 LKPFTGKLDDNTDTN
-20 KQQPALK
+20 QQPALK
-27 PFTGALDGEDKGF
+27 PFTGALDGEKKGVMGH
-40 LGQAKD
+40 LKD
-46 HAVSFFGKGAVGVGE
+46 TGLSALKGAIAVPE
-61 TAVGLSNMMSD
+61 LAVGIMDVMSD
-72 GATGKILSEKL
+72 GATGKTLENKDGTVGFRPKEAKQAL
-83 GYDPKAAKN
+83 GNLHTDQYKA
-92 VMTGWQ
+92 
-98 SEQYQQQL
+98 QQQEFADAG
-106 KDSANIG
+106 KDG
-113 NRKIEEGDD
+113 NWVDKVVDK
-122 FATKVGKKF
+122 TKV
-131 DNAVDITKNAI
+131 ALT
-142 NNPSLITNTV
+142 NPSLIANTV
-152 AESLPSMFL
+152 VESVPSML
-161 GGVLGRASGIAKPV
+161 AGGALGRASGIANPV
-175 VAGAV
+175 IAGAV

-195 QETVDGR
+195 QQTVDGR
-202 LTADQSLASVGTGAL
+202 LTADQSLAGVGTGAL
-217 GGLFGYA
+217 GGLIGFA

-232 GLSDV
+232 GIGDV
-237 DTAMQTGRL
+237 DTMLVTGRA
-246 TTQQVGEEI
+246 GPAEI
-255 AKTPMRAI
+255 AGEIASMPAKSLPRR
-263 PTAVIKGAI
+263 VIEGAI

-284 SEQILQ
+284 SEQVIQ
-290 NLALDKPWHDGVENA
+290 NLALDKPWHDGIEDA

-317 GTVSGVGKT
+317 GSA
-326 GDWWNSR
+326 NILPSH
-333 SNTGP
+333 NTGTES

-352 APSQFGSNPDSA
+352 APSQSGSSSDSA
-364 LTGEYIPRG
+364 LTGEYIPRED
-373 NVPQGDNQGRTAFVY
+373 VSQGGNQGRTAFVY
-388 DQPSMEADNLLNN
+388 DQPSMDADNLLNN
-401 NYKGDTGFDTSGNF
+401 NGFDYGSAATGN
-415 GPSNN
+415 PVS
-420 PDSPLSP
+420 PDTPP
-427 SGGNY
+427 APNGNY
-432 FDDPASQSQPQLPS
+432 FDGDYGSEAAFDDLLNSVPPASQTPSQQM
-446 ERLGINPNDGP
+446 GINPNDGP

-467 SGASPIAQLGYAPE
+467 SGASPVTPQLGYTPD
-481 QQSQEQ
+481 Q
-487 SNTSISDAVPS
+487 SNT
-498 NYQSLLGSQNDGQ
+498 
-511 PFDARFED
+511 
-519 ATVQQG
+519 
-525 NAQADNA
+525 QADNA
-532 GKSISQQYDTN
+532 GESISQQYDLN
-543 AADAMGGGIETD
+543 AVDSMGGEIETD
-555 RAKTT
+555 

-580 QEKAQAFIDK
+580 QDKAQAFIDK
-590 KDLGNDYQVVQ
+590 KKLGNDYQVVQ

-610 KAKSPVQD
+610 KSQDNQTQNVDTLPKTESSNQD
-618 DAYFQSQL
+618 DVPNPYNENKL
-626 DQLDKQRAQF
+626 RAQVRDLNLQASK
-636 EATGD
+636 EAQASNAEDSKYIANLGNT
-641 YASAEK
+641 ASARSNEK
-647 VYAEMQTVAR
+647 VKQQLPDLY
-657 EWQTNSS
+657 
-664 TDTPTTK
+664 K
-671 RAEPSKGASD
+671 RAEELAKTAEITSAGRRGNTHFSSLSFKGDSSFVSGD
-681 NAWADFYRKNRNMMS
+681 AWPKRP
-696 EELFMGGHQDRN
+696 
-708 ALEEA
+708 
-713 TPEIQ
+713 T
-718 SRHAH
+718 
-723 GMAKA
+723 
-728 TPAAAVRDLKDILE
+728 KDEVLQQAIWH
-742 NGIDQNRGQGR
+742 
-753 LFTAPLSQGKLTA
+753 LSQDDKN
-766 EQRSAMSASGT
+766 GT
-777 SSGSAYSDGAF
+777 P
-788 TLIAKEGVGDIR
+788 K
-800 SVSEIDAVMVNSA
+800 
-813 VPQEVVNG
+813 
-821 LRQDFP
+821 
-827 NMKFGYAKELP
+827 
-838 SLLSDGKQ
+838 
-846 SNNVQ
+846 NVQ
-851 TQVTELEQQLKN
+851 SALQLTELEKQFKN
-863 EKSVPKKAQIRK
+863 EKSVAKKAQIRK
-875 QIAELQN
+875 QITELQN
-882 GLTEQAQST
+882 GLTEQAQNT
-891 VSLNQPQNTAPE
+891 VSLNQPQKTTVENLSGEFKKIEESTTRINAVRQRIREANPEIFTAENDRVRETHGLTNARVTMMADEIETSGSYELSDREYEKIKNNPNYKIDYDARNFMGKVTAVKDPHSGEWVGNNEQSDLDNAAHEAATSVHNDLPE
-903 HPVNQWKSDMEEAL
+903 PTQAQIEAGNYKKGHIKVHGLDIAVENPRGSERRGTDPDGNEWSHNMSDHYGYIKRTTGADQEHIDTYVGKNPESENVFIVDQIDQGSGGFDEHKVMLGFDSQEEAITAYKSNFDKGWKVGPVTQMSKDQFKDWLKNSDTSKPVAESGQKIEPQHPVNKWQEEMNKAL
-917 AKADPEHPQ
+917 AKADPEHPL
-926 FKKLQLNAK
+926 FKKLQASAK
-935 HGLKS
+935 NGLRS
-940 EGDRETALRQAREIE
+940 VSDRAVALRQAREIE
-955 KKTSKTI
+955 KK
-962 EEKTTTQAEPENPNG
+962 AE
-977 KAPSPTEQKI
+977 AQEQKY
-987 RETLQR
+987 Q
-993 NDTQQNGKKM
+993 
-1003 ESAATI
+1003 
-1009 LANQIKKD
+1009 
-1017 GPEYFTL
+1017 PE
-1024 GWNKDAQLTAEAH
+1024 K
-1037 DYVETILDEA
+1037 
-1047 LSNLGIKGFDDA
+1047 
-1059 DSFSKL
+1059 
-1065 TNDVLESIDDVYATA
+1065 
-1080 DDSSF
+1080 
-1085 DDRPVKD
+1085 
-1092 KDGNYNAPKLV
+1092 
-1103 KVKDEKGRTRYVLE
+1103 
-1117 HELNNPNVEYLRNFT
+1117 
-1132 ESGRRSVVN
+1132 
-1141 ITRENI
+1141 
-1147 FQDTPQNKQDAS
+1147 
-1159 REIEKQAEAPKA
+1159 
-1171 QADAPKAKVEP
+1171 PKAKAEP

-1272 DIQGMDN
+1272 DIQGMDS

-1288 KLDNPQQDSGE
+1288 KLDNPQQQSNAVQGKTETVVTPSGREFEVQHKVVEADDLITSNLDSGAVNAE
-1299 NLTELLNG
+1299 YPQALQPRDRTTLKSVTQINDIANKLNPKLLGDSASSTNGAPIVSSDNEVESGNGRTLAIRKAYQIGKADAYKAWLAEQGYDVANMQQPILVRERITSMNMAERVAYTTESNERDTLDMSPSEQAMSDAPKVMDILHLVQGGSFNNTANREFVNAFLTGVASKNERGTMLDKDGVSLTQDGYRRIESALLAAAFNDAQIISQVIESKDSDIKAIGNALIEAAPQWAQVRKGVQEGILVEGVNVEANLVEAVHLVRKARQQNLSLSEMLNQDDIFNG
-1307 LTDEFGKKNVSID
+1307 SIDQVTKDFVSIFYRGD
-1320 SNSKTITVKNKGV
+1320 KLEKARSSQKVAEALKSYAQLAMTAKATPNLFGDAPLSNEQILGQVHDRLKQGEAEKQQDIFSSQGNDDTG
-1333 NTNVTRENGSFS
+1333 NGKPS
-1345 VFSMDEG
+1345 ETG
-1352 LQMTGPTSANDLQ
+1352 QGPTSSQSNAATSKSNTAVTRPTVERPKNDTTLVQ
-1365 GVIAEIDK
+1365 DWGVQYVDGWATN
-1373 AIGGYGAYLQAKSEA
+1373 SEHA
-1388 KAKAAQEKAAAKEA
+1388 GKIYTDNGVKDGVKAAFL
-1402 EEQEVGDSVAY
+1402 
-1413 EPSSK
+1413 
-1418 SVEQQPI
+1418 
-1425 IHTEGKRKEVATTDV
+1425 
-1440 VKDSFDKAKA
+1440 KDSKKYLEAVQKNL
-1450 KQTKAEYDAMLNG
+1450 EGIGYELHLNKKG
-1463 FVADI
+1463 KPEKVSVNESGVAGSG
-1468 EAAIKAAPDKPFKI
+1468 
-1482 EVPIISKATTRS
+1482 EVSLYIREPVAGTNV
-1494 DGSATTKE
+1494 
-1502 YVAAKDLMTLD
+1502 YVS
-1513 NLADVIDSVEKSV
+1513 I
-1526 RGNTWSYTQ
+1526 
-1535 ERAVKVITD
+1535 
-1544 AVEEYKNAYG
+1544 
-1554 NAPLRIVFDVKGDG
+1554 GDG
-1568 RFNVRNDKQ
+1568 RPGSHPQRIGIMYRATMKESDKQ
-1577 TLENFLKKVKNNSGF
+1577 ASGFGIENSGNQYAGANTSAF
-1592 KPPVESK
+1592 EL
-1599 GGRETFN
+1599 
-1606 RVNAIRDM
+1606 AQMIDDM
-1614 LKDSGDKYRTLNAYE
+1614 VTALVKRN
-1629 MAKSMGYPIVYGDYG
+1629 
-1644 DYGLIA
+1644 
-1650 GVVLDTFDYA
+1650 
-1660 DHTFHTVVQL
+1660 Q
-1670 NDLEGNKKE
+1670 NKE
-1679 NIGMF
+1679 N
-1684 SVVTEQGIS
+1684 S
-1693 ITPANTQK
+1693 
-1701 EAKANLTKK
+1701 
-1710 VKPNEGNKIDLA
+1710 
-1722 LRNHRSVRNMAEF
+1722 
-1735 RPQSELQQQFEAKLY
+1735 
-1750 ASLGLELPENQ
+1750 
-1761 EDTANEQPTSNTSNS
+1761 NEQSASNASNP
-1776 QGASAVRG
+1776 QGASTVRG

-1792 NVASGNNRNVDEGV
+1792 DDTQANNTNVETGV
-1806 STGSGASNQNRS
+1806 SAGSGTANQNQ
-1818 TGRSRIRDTGTDVEN
+1818 TAGRSRIRGTGANVEN
-1833 DGRVSGRGM
+1833 NAGASGRGM
-1842 ESSRREDA
+1842 ESSRREN
-1850 SGTRQLPVD
+1850 SSRTGQLPAD
-1859 QPTRLKSPAAV
+1859 QPTRLESPAA
-1870 ANTAT
+1870 ASTAT

-1951 KERNLWLRERLGK
+1951 KERNLWLREKLGK

-2008 TGNFISLMPKHIKQR
+2008 TGNFISLMPMHLKQR

-2051 PYQKSQTPDNF
+2051 PYQKSKTPDNF

-2159 RKRAEPLT
+2159 RKRAEPLA

-2188 VNSFY
+2188 VNNFY
-2193 AENLGN
+2193 AENLRN

-2233 NFVPEDALLP
+2233 NFVPENALLP
-2243 RHNKDHLTYY
+2243 RHSEDHLTYY
-2253 ANKAGERTNTLTI
+2253 ANKSGERTNTLTI

-2277 QMVKATDLSEYKLKD
+2277 QMVKATDLAEYKLKSD
-2292 AKKTAQRQKSIEDL
+2292 KETAKRKKSIEDL

-2319 ERTEQDNVEQLRKTL
+2319 ERIEQDNVEQLRKTL

-2346 PLADSFGLQYF
+2346 PLADSFGLKYF
-2357 RKLGDA
+2357 RKLDDA

-2386 RGADTLKNPTV
+2386 RGAAALDNPTV

-2404 RNKTAIPSLT
+2404 RNKSAAPSLA
-2414 NIAKLANVSE
+2414 NIAKMANVSE
-2424 DQARAELIAKG
+2424 DQARAELLEKG
-2435 AIYVLPNGDIMPS
+2435 AVYVLPNGDIMPS

-2497 MGATWVPLSDY
+2497 MGATWVLLSDY
-2508 EKYIAHMLGM
+2508 ENYIAHMLGM
-2518 TDTTG
+2518 TDSTG
-2523 ITVTFPN
+2523 IKVTFPN
-2530 GKWKVKLDPI
+2530 GKWKVKLENN
-2540 AARRTEAKTNY
+2540 ASRRTEASTNY
-2551 GTIYKSF
+2551 GTKYKSF

-2573 KYKNEDGSES
+2573 KYKNADGSES

-2591 VNERISKIKE
+2591 VNEKISKIKE
-2601 DFAAW
+2601 DFATW

-2676 VGTGKTFTMGGIAI
+2676 VGTGKTFTMGGIAL

-2733 KAIRQIRMRQIAND
+2733 KAVRQIRMRQIAND

-2774 DDIAALEAELEE
+2774 DDIAALEAEIEE

-2791 GGATLDEVLAMDSET
+2791 GGATLDEVLAMNSDD

-2877 NTSSNKRSVNLQF
+2877 NTSSNKRSVNLQL

-3044 KQEQALAEIQ
+3044 KQEQTLAEIQ
-3054 SLAKEWERA
+3054 SLAKEWEQA
-3063 SGKQKRQ
+3063 TGKEKRQ
-3070 WMRDGDPRSPLSIS
+3070 WMRDGDPRAPLSIS

-3130 PLAGQVIFA
+3130 PLASQVIFA

-3197 EARKAIADKMNTG
+3197 EARKAIADKVNTG

-3286 RFINSFMKADANVR
+3286 RFINAFMKADGNVR

-3356 DMKRTIGNTQRRI
+3356 DMKRTISNTQRRI
-3369 ARIDEQITEY
+3369 ARFDEQIAEY

-3426 RTGSSRI
+3426 RTGSPRI

-3438 SNVTMSVEWDSLQ
+3438 GNITMSVEWDSLQ

-3493 AQNTINNLS
+3493 AQDTINSLS
-3502 KAVEQPFGQADQLA
+3502 KAVEQPFGQADQLT

-3525 EQDLENNP
+3525 EQDLEINP

-3566 DGWFVSAEDAKGT
+3566 DGWFVSADDAKGT

-3602 APNIED
+3602 APNIND

-3636 ASPLDTT
+3636 TSPLDTT
-3643 FTPLSVV
+3643 FNALSVV
-3650 SATRRVLSI
+3650 SATRRVLSV
-3659 LEHLK
+3659 LQHLK
-3664 IVTTQIDASVRGRI
+3664 LSATQDSSISGRI
-3678 VVGWQRVGVNKVK
+3678 TVGSAGIK
-3691 GLDSHSFTV
+3691 GGFDV
-3700 QVVESFDGLPSAIQ
+3700 QVISNFDGLPTEIQ
-3714 EDNRYQGENGETKR
+3714 KDATYQDDKGNTQN
-3728 YDVLGVWHNGTLYIN
+3728 YDVSAVWHKGTLYVV
-3743 AGDIQ
+3743 ADQVYGDNEKQI
-3748 GNNSTQ
+3748 
-3754 QTTFEMYEEL
+3754 TTFDAYEEML
-3764 ILHEVVGHFGV
+3764 AHEIIGHFGV
-3775 QQIFGR
+3775 QQIFGQ
-3781 EYKTKLQQLFN
+3781 EYKTKLQQLYN
-3792 ALGGLEGI
+3792 ALGELEGI
-3800 RKIAKD
+3800 RKIASK
-3806 NGVDMQQFNDVYI
+3806 NGVNMAQFESAYI
-3819 NPRMQAVKD
+3819 EPYTQGAK
-3828 EIYTESDVQQ
+3828 EGIYAESDVQQ
-3838 SLVGELFAFVAQ
+3838 ALVGELFAFVAQ

-3860 KLKEVLGYIRQWF
+3860 KLKEVIGYIRQWF

-3974 EGFYYNS
+3974 EGFYYNG

-4026 KLVEQGNPVA
+4026 KLVDQGNPVA
-4036 LAAKMLAEREQGSER
+4036 MAAKLLAEREQGSER
-4051 QQLEYLPYLLTLS
+4051 QHLEYLPYLLTLS

-4069 RNVLQRNALQR
+4069 RNVVQRNALQK
-4080 LIQNI
+4080 LINNL
-4085 VTYVKAWVFDRFGV
+4085 VTYVKATLFDNFGI
-4099 NLNLNPDDM
+4099 NLNLNPNDIVA
-4108 LALSERM
+4108 LAERM
-4115 IEKFS
+4115 IEKSS
-4120 YHSDAAINQHGVAK
+4120 YNA
-4134 YSLNENSH
+4134 EN
-4142 APFQKAIDDV
+4142 
-4152 VAGSTPLGYVRMGKT
+4152 
-4167 PDVLKMLGLPDV
+4167 
-4179 PVTING
+4179 
-4185 ATIEKVMAQHLGLAK
+4185 AT
-4200 GEHSNIHNLTPD
+4200 S
-4212 TLRQLPKQLNNPVAV
+4212 
-4227 FKSGTDATKQ
+4227 
-4237 GYVVLTELT
+4237 
-4246 EKDIK
+4246 
-4251 TGMDKPVIA
+4251 
-4260 ALHVKTTNKGLELI
+4260 
-4274 NIGSVYGKDSLK
+4274 
-4286 SIQNSLDKDLLYWH
+4286 
-4300 KEKGQNFVNAF
+4300 
-4311 RLQLPSHMQ
+4311 
-4320 IQKTDL
+4320 
-4326 SSKGSQSNMGS
+4326 
-4337 LQLQPE
+4337 
-4343 THSNASLSNTNIK
+4343 
-4356 TNEDLVKYQSNQ
+4356 
-4368 PLYSRQSMQDTIDK
+4368 PLYSRQFFDNTINNLSESIKHLSAKSIKDK
-4382 LSQNLKS
+4382 TGYKF
-4389 LTFKSVTDK
+4389 T
-4398 AGDKKIDWLGIG
+4398 DWLGIG

-4420 EIYAKLLPQLNKY
+4420 EIYRKILPQLNKY

-4451 DSIVREWSK
+4451 DSIVREWAN
-4460 LKDDEALAGVMHDST
+4460 LNDEDQLAELMHDST

-4492 KYKQL
+4492 RYKQL
-4497 RDAYNSLSP
+4497 RDDYNSLSP
-4506 EAQAMYV
+4506 EAQAMYL
-4513 KARDAYKQHYAEV
+4513 KARDAYKKHYAKV

-4535 RSELSNQKKADLLKQ
+4535 RSELSSQKKADLLKQ

-4557 QIKGVY
+4557 YVKGVY

-4569 GKFVVVM
+4569 GKYVVVM

-4590 TMGEAQA
+4590 TMGEAQS

-4606 PHYKVDR
+4606 PHYKTDR
-4613 VTLDKEFNTSRDA
+4613 VVLDKEFNASRDS
-4626 VGRGFMSSLFAEVD
+4626 VGRGFMSSLFAEVE

-4645 AAEQAEF
+4645 TAEQAEF

-4688 AFAQNMFSGANYLA
+4688 AFAQNMFHGASYLA

-4725 KLNNSYDQPTAQR
+4725 KLNDSYDQPTAQR

-4750 MNPKGHPLSSALTS
+4750 MNPKSSPLSSALTS

-4785 ALVAYPLMGAKWNFD
+4785 ALVAYPLMGAKWGFD
-4800 KAGKELLKA
+4800 KAADELLKA
-4809 AEQFRKSVEFHKV
+4809 SNDFRKGVEFHKV
-4822 KWEGTKTDLYKAV
+4822 KWEGSKTDLYKTI
-4835 SSDISKFLNEDEKK
+4835 SSDISKFLNKDEKQ
-4849 AYQKAV
+4849 AYEDAV
-4855 DSGVIDVTQ
+4855 ARGVIDVTQ

-4912 ARQHGADHDSA
+4912 ARQSGENHDSA
-4923 FDQAVDM
+4923 FDQAVDA

-4945 IMQGDVA
+4945 IMQGNVA
-4952 KVVLLFKQ
+4952 KVLLLFKQ

-4977 KGETEAERKEARKAL
+4977 KGETEAERKEARKSL
-4992 RAIFITHATFAGVLG
+4992 GAILAMHATFAGALG
-5007 LPFPIVGMLL
+5007 LPMVGMLL
-5017 SIASAW
+5017 SVASW
-5023 GGDDDEPW
+5023 MGGDDDEPW
-5031 DAEVALRNYLAEAFN
+5031 DAEVALRNYLAEAFS

-5054 KGVPRGIGVDISG
+5054 KGAPRGIGVDISS

-5102 IGANVAKG
+5102 IGANIAKG
-5110 AQEISEGHNVR
+5110 AQEISEGHNLR

-5146 DKTGVPILDEVD
+5146 DKTGVSIMDEVS
-5158 SMDLLI
+5158 SMDLLV
-5164 QSMGFSPADVRTA
+5164 QGMGFSPSDVRTA
-5177 TEGKS
+5177 SEGKT
-5182 AIYQFDRK
+5182 AIYQLNRK
-5190 LNERRNRLMTLWS
+5190 LNERRSRLMALWS
-5203 RAKML
+5203 RAKMM

-5215 EIWGE
+5215 EIWEE
-5220 IQAFNEK
+5220 IQGFNDK
-5227 NPSRRITRINLNQ
+5227 NPSRRITRMNLNQ
-5240 SYRQRQRRID
+5240 SYRNRQRRID
-5250 RAEDGVYLPRNRQ
+5250 RAEDGIYLSRNRQ
-5263 DARDA
+5263 DAREA